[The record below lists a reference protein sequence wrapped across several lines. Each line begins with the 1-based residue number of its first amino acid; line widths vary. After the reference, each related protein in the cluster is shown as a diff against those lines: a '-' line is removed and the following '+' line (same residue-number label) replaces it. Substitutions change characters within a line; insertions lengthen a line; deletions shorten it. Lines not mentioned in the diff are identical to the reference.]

1 MADYYINSDKGKE
14 IANSM
19 KAGEVRDVSDG
30 STWIKNSDGSFTIWK
45 NGQKM
50 NGQVG
55 ASPSA
60 STTPETPVLD
70 AANAES
76 ASRSPLYPSAE
87 SVFGQQ
93 QETQTPKPTASETA
107 KDATKAVTEGLYT
120 IGTEL
125 GMSYVNGLKNAGDTR
140 LMSDGYTLKR
150 EDDGSY
156 SVSKGDSSA
165 KVYIDNDAVRRD
177 TLLNEAIRSASQRGG
192 NAYTVGTE
200 KGLDLLQQA
209 KDTGSSVWAPD
220 NTEWSYDRENGGFY
234 TNLNG
239 VKTPITVD
247 KEAVNR
253 DYARKRSP
261 QKTATENVAP
271 PEQADGEQYVIGSAQ
286 GVYWADTAR
295 PGDKLGGRD
304 NSTWILNGYDDV
316 TVEKDGKTY
325 KAKIDREAAKRDPQW
340 AVLTAPPVEEEEASG
355 KKSKKKSSGTSSGS
369 GSSGSLNTYFS
380 VASTGAKKETTQ
392 AASGSTGGDIASLRK
407 KAASA
412 QKDMADIA
420 RQISANKA
428 RGKSSGDLESKY
440 AEAKSRYDTA
450 RAQIN
455 AASAELTLV
464 KQATAPE
471 IKAAAA
477 SGQNARDSYSVQYT
491 DTPSRAQVRQSYQER
506 QAQAGAQ
513 QPEEEPEATV
523 YTEEPT
529 LLEAAIRAPEKAA
542 YYAQRKAER
551 KEADAKRRESE
562 WNYEIPQQTHEEKTE
577 LTQKIQ
583 SRDENVKIANTRKAM
598 EDLSNQIIAMKA
610 RGQDTSALE
619 AQYKGLAVYLNGL
632 EVARNYKKDSGDE
645 SSLRAQKEAKLSES
659 EFSRSPAMVQLY
671 GTYENYLNSMTAY
684 YAEHKE
690 EWARENRLKRAAE
703 NEKAKSRQDAQAR
716 SITRI
721 ANLGIGGLL
730 EAYYNSEGDEQKAYR
745 EQLAQKGVTGQE
757 LNEWRNTVF
766 NSTGRFLGDLG
777 TGLFDG
783 GMQQWQ
789 SGVEGALAGVENTAN
804 KAAAWALYDLS
815 NPLPD
820 GKLKSGMRKIADQLR
835 ASDSS
840 HEGNTE
846 ILRQQL
852 AGTMQEA
859 TKNHSGVGKWVIEQM
874 PSMGNMLLNSAS
886 AGALG
891 VSSLATLGATAGGS
905 AYTDA
910 RNDGASHEQALAYGL
925 VTGALE
931 AGSEK
936 LFGGNPLYDTDAGI
950 VNKLVAKLTDN
961 PTVIRILDS
970 KGFGLVSEGLEEVI
984 TEITEPWA
992 QALIYAGKEADFATV
1007 ESVGNAFLG
1016 GVFMSAVGNIAA
1028 LPGQLNSR
1036 EAQAE
1041 INEAGQS
1048 VFRQALQ
1055 TNDPNVQNAVHD
1067 VQSKI
1072 ATGAP
1077 LTVEDIGHVIDVM
1090 ADSGYEASTT
1100 QTAQDVAPRTTGDV
1114 DITAAIQATLRGETL
1129 TDPAQAANQTT
1140 QQTTQPTTESGTG
1153 DVITDGETA
1162 QRPLTQDE
1170 LLDYAI
1176 QAANR
1181 GEILTSP
1188 PQRMSEPSG
1197 QNVKTMNQMGTNNA
1211 YASVEE
1217 NAAARSYTHE
1227 RVSNAEQFARA
1238 NGRVLTD
1245 SDGNVSNYA
1254 GQVQELLASERWSNT
1269 DRDVASTLRHEAFQ
1283 RGDMDSF
1290 YRLSDRITETNT
1302 EAGRTLQ
1309 GTQKWLEQAHPEQS
1323 VVAAAKKAFDTNPK
1337 APSGK
1342 MAFIEKTAR
1351 EISGFGDN
1359 VSQWAGALKQIAEER
1374 RMTGVDMLV
1383 RMAEKQGENDPQWLK
1398 SLVYNGLYNV
1408 AGDYE
1413 KPTGAVDTVNKG
1425 LRRLKSYVI
1434 TNQLFRVTTNAAN
1447 VVSNSISNAT
1457 EAAAA
1462 NTGTAHLADA
1472 IMGKFTGLRSHGAFE
1487 NVLGKEALTTG
1498 KNLAQKSFVE
1508 IWLDTS
1514 TEGTDSKFQSSKGRA
1529 VREYKMTGNHLF
1541 STIDAV
1547 LSTALNTTD
1556 AFAAGVSQGAAQA
1569 ALRRNV
1575 QKGYLTAEQALDV
1588 AEQRGSDTTF
1598 HNKTALGTTLQRVQ
1612 AAMNGGLEYGA
1623 GNIVAGN
1630 YLNVPAAVLM
1640 REVSKMPTIGT
1651 VGALIDMAAVCIDGK
1666 TGKNTIGDLQA
1677 KITGEKLTLAQR
1689 QSRAAQQLG
1698 RSLALGTIEV
1708 AGYTALALKGIIRR
1722 IDDDD
1727 KDKAAFEAAGGQQG
1741 LYINWSALWRSVP
1754 GGDSEWQDGDVITNL
1769 GRLEPLTVNMNFG
1782 IDVAEALK
1790 TDAGLRA
1797 EDLKGISISAVQ
1809 DGIADLSMI
1818 QNIQGIINALQY
1830 KGEDQSAFEAV
1841 GQELLASNV
1850 ASLTP
1855 GLIQQAA
1862 KAIDPYYRDLYTG
1875 DTSGQ
1880 QIYDIWANTIPGL
1893 RQQLPE
1899 KLTGFG
1905 TPKEYAGTGTERAVN
1920 AFLNPYA
1927 TTTVRPK
1934 TGMESMLQEAEDV
1947 SVYPNRNPIGS
1958 VSVNGQTVTLT
1969 NKQKRQ
1975 YQTVY
1980 GQTYRDTLQALQD
1993 SIAFRQLDR
2002 RTKDAAMKA
2011 AESYAGVSAKNA
2023 LDIGYK
2029 PPEGYA
2035 ERAEMDSTALAD
2047 ALILEAVKSQKY
2059 LSPETQ
2065 TAKSAVESQYS
2076 SAAYARQSLDL
2087 VESAKE
2093 KAASYFDHAEQAK
2106 YGGELNEAEQELVG
2120 KDSGDIADYFMRKAI
2135 DGYKNAD
2142 GTTGHLSGE
2151 NAVKYNAVAKS
2162 FDTPL
2167 FSAVT
2172 DDLLVQAKKK
2182 AHAFYTEVEKTD
2194 FGGVMSADNRAL
2206 NRKFAKMDNDEIAQY
2221 FLSVAAKEKYKDTNG
2236 NGTNLD
2242 EVATALKS
2250 GDITDSTVFA
2260 FLDSDVVEDYT
2271 RYGKGSS
2278 ITPEILLHA
2287 ARAKKTVKQDTDQD
2301 GVVVNTSQEQF
2312 EDWVNRQSWT
2322 QQQKRGVMK
2331 VFYPNTAEKK
2341 NYLVESLNS
2350 GKMKYTDAKK
2360 ELTPTLQAGW
2370 THQLLP
2376 TLDANAN
2383 DTTKGALMSHYI
2395 EAAAAYDDRPNAAE
2409 RKALNYSYA
2418 WQWFCDYLNTTNMT
2432 REQKYQ
2438 VALIMSGTD
2447 SQKTKDKIWSR
2458 LK

>member
-1 MADYYINSDKGKE
+1 MADYFINSDKGRDL
-14 IANSM
+14 ANSM
-19 KAGEVRDVSDG
+19 GAGEVRDASDG
-30 STWIKNSDGSFTIWK
+30 STWIKNSDGSVTVWK
-45 NGQKM
+45 NGVKM
-50 NGQVG
+50 TGVVG
-55 ASPSA
+55 E
-60 STTPETPVLD
+60 STPAEPVTPEYTPEQPTSIDTPVLD
-70 AANAES
+70 STSQTA
-76 ASRSPLYPSAE
+76 PS
-87 SVFGQQ
+87 VQQ
-93 QETQTPKPTASETA
+93 DTVQTPTLNERIQTAREKA
-107 KDATKAVTEGLYT
+107 KEATSKVTEGLYT

-125 GMSYVNGLKNAGDTR
+125 GKSYADQLQNAGDTK
-140 LMSDGYTLKR
+140 LLSDGYTLR
-150 EDDGSY
+150 RDEDGGY
-156 SVSKGDSSA
+156 SASKNGQSV
-165 KVYIDNDAVRRD
+165 KVRIDEDAVRRD
-177 TLLNEAIRSASQRGG
+177 SLMNEAIRGAFSQ
-192 NAYTVGTE
+192 NSPYTVGTE
-200 KGLDLLQQA
+200 AGLDLLEQA
-209 KDTGSSVWAPD
+209 KSTGSTVWAPD
-220 NTEWSYDRENGGFY
+220 NSEWAYTGNGF
-234 TNLNG
+234 TATKNG
-239 VKTPITVD
+239 QTQAITVD
-247 KEAVNR
+247 KDAI
-253 DYARKRSP
+253 RKAA
-261 QKTATENVAP
+261 QKKA
-271 PEQADGEQYVIGSAQ
+271 QALPDGFDGEYRIGSAD
-286 GVYWADTAR
+286 GVSWVDGNR
-295 PGDKLGGRD
+295 QPGEMLGGRD
-304 NSTWILNGYDDV
+304 DSLWIWEGPDNVVVLKGD
-316 TVEKDGKTY
+316 KTY
-325 KAKIDREAAKRDPQW
+325 KGVIDREAAARDTQQ
-340 AVLTAPPVEEEEASG
+340 AAAPVSAGTGSAGGSYSG
-355 KKSKKKSSGTSSGS
+355 GSGTYVSSVSNAGKSAAKSSTAANS
-369 GSSGSLNTYFS
+369 TD
-380 VASTGAKKETTQ
+380 VATLRKQ
-392 AASGSTGGDIASLRK
+392 AAT
-407 KAASA
+407 A
-412 QKDMADIA
+412 QRDMADIA
-420 RQISANKA
+420 RQISAGKA
-428 RGKSSGDLESKY
+428 RKKDTSALEAKY

-464 KQATAPE
+464 KKATAPE

-477 SGQNARDSYSVQYT
+477 NGQNARDSYSVQYT
-491 DTPSRAQVRQSYQER
+491 DTPSRAEVMRSYQER
-506 QAQAGAQ
+506 K
-513 QPEEEPEATV
+513 EE
-523 YTEEPT
+523 
-529 LLEAAIRAPEKAA
+529 
-542 YYAQRKAER
+542 
-551 KEADAKRRESE
+551 
-562 WNYEIPQQTHEEKTE
+562 
-577 LTQKIQ
+577 
-583 SRDENVKIANTRKAM
+583 
-598 EDLSNQIIAMKA
+598 
-610 RGQDTSALE
+610 
-619 AQYKGLAVYLNGL
+619 
-632 EVARNYKKDSGDE
+632 
-645 SSLRAQKEAKLSES
+645 AQKEA
-659 EFSRSPAMVQLY
+659 
-671 GTYENYLNSMTAY
+671 
-684 YAEHKE
+684 
-690 EWARENRLKRAAE
+690 RENAWKSLPTVADADRFTINEAA
-703 NEKAKSRQDAQAR
+703 DAQTRGAEQQFFASAR
-716 SITRI
+716 RELQQNAWRSLPTVRDSERFSIPSQTDSLMQQAI
-721 ANLGIGGLL
+721 AQRQSAAQPQTDKGIGGKLFTML
-730 EAYYNSEGDEQKAYR
+730 GAG
-745 EQLAQKGVTGQE
+745 LGQ
-757 LNEWRNTVF
+757 F
-766 NSTGRFLGDLG
+766 NASI
-777 TGLFDG
+777 
-783 GMQQWQ
+783 
-789 SGVEGALAGVENTAN
+789 AN
-804 KAAAWALYDLS
+804 FADAAA
-815 NPLPD
+815 
-820 GKLKSGMRKIADQLR
+820 
-835 ASDSS
+835 
-840 HEGNTE
+840 T
-846 ILRQQL
+846 
-852 AGTMQEA
+852 
-859 TKNHSGVGKWVIEQM
+859 
-874 PSMGNMLLNSAS
+874 
-886 AGALG
+886 
-891 VSSLATLGATAGGS
+891 
-905 AYTDA
+905 
-910 RNDGASHEQALAYGL
+910 
-925 VTGALE
+925 
-931 AGSEK
+931 
-936 LFGGNPLYDTDAGI
+936 
-950 VNKLVAKLTDN
+950 
-961 PTVIRILDS
+961 TV
-970 KGFGLVSEGLEEVI
+970 E
-984 TEITEPWA
+984 
-992 QALIYAGKEADFATV
+992 TV
-1007 ESVGNAFLG
+1007 ESYLNGGFTKDGKFVKGDSAFTSSLLQPIHNWAKYTQRTSDSLNERSAANWSDTKAG
-1016 GVFMSAVGNIAA
+1016 SVANTIGTGVIAA
-1028 LPGQLNSR
+1028 LPQAALALLTLGTSSAGTLTQASSGLAGSIETVMRRISSDPSYWLSFMQETGGNFAEAKGAGATDEQAILASTIAGLANAAIEVGGGLENNDWMNDGTLSALSKAKNLIKGAIEEGGEELIQNPISR
-1036 EAQAE
+1036 AMQKLVYDGDREWLSLDNTAQGRDAVFNPYQSAE
-1041 INEAGQS
+1041 E
-1048 VFRQALQ
+1048 F
-1055 TNDPNVQNAVHD
+1055 
-1067 VQSKI
+1067 
-1072 ATGAP
+1072 ATGAAVGGILGAGNFALNRALGSRSQNQARNTQ
-1077 LTVEDIGHVIDVM
+1077 LTQDEMLD
-1090 ADSGYEASTT
+1090 AS
-1100 QTAQDVAPRTTGDV
+1100 
-1114 DITAAIQATLRGETL
+1114 IQAALRGETL
-1129 TDPAQAANQTT
+1129 TDPAQAENQNT
-1140 QQTTQPTTESGTG
+1140 QQTTQPAQERGAEGVITGGESGPRSGVSNQSVRSERSAVDQAVLAALTG
-1153 DVITDGETA
+1153 
-1162 QRPLTQDE
+1162 QD
-1170 LLDYAI
+1170 I
-1176 QAANR
+1176 R
-1181 GEILTSP
+1181 T
-1188 PQRMSEPSG
+1188 
-1197 QNVKTMNQMGTNNA
+1197 VNQMGTNNA
-1211 YASVEE
+1211 YASAEE
-1217 NAAARSYTHE
+1217 NAAARPYTHE

-1238 NGRVLTD
+1238 NGRILTD
-1245 SDGNVSNYA
+1245 ADGNVSNYA
-1254 GQVQELLASERWSNT
+1254 GQVQELLAADHWNNT
-1269 DRDVASTLRHEAFQ
+1269 DRDVAATLRHEAFQ

-1323 VVAAAKKAFDTNPK
+1323 VVAAAKKALDTNPK

-1359 VSQWAGALKQIAEER
+1359 VSQWAGALRQIAEER

-1383 RMAEKQGENDPQWLK
+1383 RIAEKQGANDPRWLK

-1434 TNQLFRVTTNAAN
+1434 TNQLFRITTNAAN

-1529 VREYKMTGNHLF
+1529 VREYKMTGNQLF

-1556 AFAAGVSQGAAQA
+1556 AFATGVSQGAAQT

-1588 AEQRGSDTTF
+1588 AKQRGSDTTF

-1612 AAMNGGLEYGA
+1612 AAMNCGLEYGA

-1698 RSLALGTIEV
+1698 RSLALGTMEV
-1708 AGYTALALKGIIRR
+1708 AGYAALALKGIIRR
-1722 IDDDD
+1722 VDDDD

-1790 TDAGLRA
+1790 TDEGLRA

-1905 TPKEYAGTGTERAVN
+1905 TPKEYAGTGTEQAVN
-1920 AFLNPYA
+1920 ALLNPYA

-1969 NKQKRQ
+1969 NEQKRQ

-1980 GQTYRDTLQALQD
+1980 GQTYRDTLQALQG

-2002 RTKDAAMKA
+2002 QAKDAAMKA
-2011 AESYAGVSAKNA
+2011 AESYAGTAAKTA

-2029 PPEGYA
+2029 PPEDYA
-2035 ERAEMDSTALAD
+2035 ARIGMDGAALAN
-2047 ALILEAVKSQKY
+2047 ALILEAVKAQHY
-2059 LSPETQ
+2059 LSGDTKKQ
-2065 TAKSAVESQYS
+2065 LSGVEGVYGST
-2076 SAAYARQSLDL
+2076 AYARQSLD
-2087 VESAKE
+2087 VVNAAKE
-2093 KAASYFDHAEQAK
+2093 KATAYFEHVEQAK
-2106 YGGELNEAEQELVG
+2106 YGGELTEAEQELVG
-2120 KDSGDIADYFMRKAI
+2120 KDSEYIADYFMRKAI
-2135 DGYKNAD
+2135 DSYKNTD
-2142 GTTGHLSGE
+2142 GTSGHLSGD
-2151 NAVKYNAVAKS
+2151 NAVKYAAVAKKLDGPT
-2162 FDTPL
+2162 FAGVGIFGDILTE
-2167 FSAVT
+2167 
-2172 DDLLVQAKKK
+2172 AKKK
-2182 AHAFYTEVEKTD
+2182 AHSFYTEVEKTG
-2194 FGGVMSADNRAL
+2194 FGGIMSADNRAL
-2206 NRKFAKMDNDEIAQY
+2206 NRKFAKMSDDEIAQH
-2221 FLSVAAKEKYKDTNG
+2221 FLSIAAKESFKDTNG

-2242 EVATALKS
+2242 EAAAALKS
-2250 GDITDSTVFA
+2250 GKINDPVVFA
-2260 FLDSDVVEDYT
+2260 LLDTDTIEDYN

-2278 ITPEILLHA
+2278 ITTEILLQA

-2301 GVVVNTSQEQF
+2301 SVVVNTSQEQF

-2322 QQQKRGVMK
+2322 QQQKQDVMK

-2350 GKMKYTDAKK
+2350 GKRKYTDAKK

-2418 WQWFCDYLNTTNMT
+2418 WQWFCDYLNTTDMT

-2438 VALIMSGTD
+2438 IALILSGTD
-2447 SQKTKDKIWSR
+2447 SQRTKDKIWSR
-2458 LK
+2458 LR

>member
-1 MADYYINSDKGKE
+1 MADYFINSDKGRDL
-14 IANSM
+14 ANSM
-19 KAGEVRDVSDG
+19 GAGEVRDASDG
-30 STWIKNSDGSFTIWK
+30 STWIKNSDGSVTVWK
-45 NGQKM
+45 NGVKM
-50 NGQVG
+50 TGVVG
-55 ASPSA
+55 E
-60 STTPETPVLD
+60 STPAEPVTPEYTPEQPTSIDTPVLD
-70 AANAES
+70 STSQTA
-76 ASRSPLYPSAE
+76 PS
-87 SVFGQQ
+87 VQQ
-93 QETQTPKPTASETA
+93 DTVQTPTLNERIQTAREKA
-107 KDATKAVTEGLYT
+107 KEATSKVTEGLYT

-125 GMSYVNGLKNAGDTR
+125 GKSYADQLQNAGDTK
-140 LMSDGYTLKR
+140 LLSDGYTLR
-150 EDDGSY
+150 RDEDGGY
-156 SVSKGDSSA
+156 SASKNGQSV
-165 KVYIDNDAVRRD
+165 KVRIDEDAVRRD
-177 TLLNEAIRSASQRGG
+177 SLMNEAIRGAFSQ
-192 NAYTVGTE
+192 NSPYTVGTE
-200 KGLDLLQQA
+200 AGLDLLEQA
-209 KDTGSSVWAPD
+209 KSTGSTVWAPD
-220 NTEWSYDRENGGFY
+220 NSEWAYTGNGF
-234 TNLNG
+234 TATKNG
-239 VKTPITVD
+239 QTQAITVD
-247 KEAVNR
+247 KDAI
-253 DYARKRSP
+253 RKAA
-261 QKTATENVAP
+261 QKKA
-271 PEQADGEQYVIGSAQ
+271 QALPDGFDGEYRIGSAD
-286 GVYWADTAR
+286 GVSWVDGNR
-295 PGDKLGGRD
+295 QPGEMLGGRD
-304 NSTWILNGYDDV
+304 DSLWIWEGPDNVVVLKGD
-316 TVEKDGKTY
+316 KTY
-325 KAKIDREAAKRDPQW
+325 KGVIDREAAARDTQQ
-340 AVLTAPPVEEEEASG
+340 AAAPVSAGTGSAGGSYSG
-355 KKSKKKSSGTSSGS
+355 GSGTYVSSVSNAGKSAAKSSTAANS
-369 GSSGSLNTYFS
+369 TD
-380 VASTGAKKETTQ
+380 VATLRKQ
-392 AASGSTGGDIASLRK
+392 AAT
-407 KAASA
+407 A
-412 QKDMADIA
+412 QRDMADIA
-420 RQISANKA
+420 RQISAGKA
-428 RGKSSGDLESKY
+428 RKKDTSALEAKY

-464 KQATAPE
+464 KKATAPE

-477 SGQNARDSYSVQYT
+477 NGQNARDSYSVQYT
-491 DTPSRAQVRQSYQER
+491 DTPSRAEVMRSYQER
-506 QAQAGAQ
+506 K
-513 QPEEEPEATV
+513 EE
-523 YTEEPT
+523 
-529 LLEAAIRAPEKAA
+529 
-542 YYAQRKAER
+542 
-551 KEADAKRRESE
+551 
-562 WNYEIPQQTHEEKTE
+562 
-577 LTQKIQ
+577 
-583 SRDENVKIANTRKAM
+583 
-598 EDLSNQIIAMKA
+598 
-610 RGQDTSALE
+610 
-619 AQYKGLAVYLNGL
+619 
-632 EVARNYKKDSGDE
+632 
-645 SSLRAQKEAKLSES
+645 AQKEA
-659 EFSRSPAMVQLY
+659 
-671 GTYENYLNSMTAY
+671 
-684 YAEHKE
+684 
-690 EWARENRLKRAAE
+690 RENAWKSLPTVADADRFTINEAA
-703 NEKAKSRQDAQAR
+703 DAQTRGAEQQFFASAR
-716 SITRI
+716 RELQQNAWRSLPTVRDSERFSIPSQTDSLMQQAI
-721 ANLGIGGLL
+721 AQRQSAAQPQTDKGIGGKLFTML
-730 EAYYNSEGDEQKAYR
+730 GAG
-745 EQLAQKGVTGQE
+745 LGQ
-757 LNEWRNTVF
+757 F
-766 NSTGRFLGDLG
+766 NASI
-777 TGLFDG
+777 
-783 GMQQWQ
+783 
-789 SGVEGALAGVENTAN
+789 AN
-804 KAAAWALYDLS
+804 FADAAA
-815 NPLPD
+815 
-820 GKLKSGMRKIADQLR
+820 
-835 ASDSS
+835 
-840 HEGNTE
+840 T
-846 ILRQQL
+846 
-852 AGTMQEA
+852 
-859 TKNHSGVGKWVIEQM
+859 
-874 PSMGNMLLNSAS
+874 
-886 AGALG
+886 
-891 VSSLATLGATAGGS
+891 
-905 AYTDA
+905 
-910 RNDGASHEQALAYGL
+910 
-925 VTGALE
+925 
-931 AGSEK
+931 
-936 LFGGNPLYDTDAGI
+936 
-950 VNKLVAKLTDN
+950 
-961 PTVIRILDS
+961 TV
-970 KGFGLVSEGLEEVI
+970 E
-984 TEITEPWA
+984 
-992 QALIYAGKEADFATV
+992 TV
-1007 ESVGNAFLG
+1007 ESYLNGGFTKDGKFVKGDSAFTSSLLQPIHNWAKYTQRTSDSLNERSAANWSDTKAG
-1016 GVFMSAVGNIAA
+1016 SVANTIGTGVIAA
-1028 LPGQLNSR
+1028 LPQAALALLTLGTSSAGTLTQASSGLAGSIETVMRRISSDPSYWLSFMQETGGNFAEAKGAGATDEQAILASTIAGLANAAIEVGGGLENNDWMNDGTLSALSKAKNLIKGAIEEGGEELIQNPISR
-1036 EAQAE
+1036 AMQKLVYDGDREWLSLDNTAQGRDAVFNPYQSAE
-1041 INEAGQS
+1041 E
-1048 VFRQALQ
+1048 F
-1055 TNDPNVQNAVHD
+1055 
-1067 VQSKI
+1067 
-1072 ATGAP
+1072 ATGAAVGGILGAGNFALNRALGSRSQNQARNTQ
-1077 LTVEDIGHVIDVM
+1077 LTQDEMLD
-1090 ADSGYEASTT
+1090 AS
-1100 QTAQDVAPRTTGDV
+1100 
-1114 DITAAIQATLRGETL
+1114 IQAALRGETL
-1129 TDPAQAANQTT
+1129 TDPAQAENQNT
-1140 QQTTQPTTESGTG
+1140 QQTTQPAQERGAEGVITGGESGPRSGVSNQSVRSERSAVDQAVLAALTG
-1153 DVITDGETA
+1153 
-1162 QRPLTQDE
+1162 QD
-1170 LLDYAI
+1170 I
-1176 QAANR
+1176 R
-1181 GEILTSP
+1181 T
-1188 PQRMSEPSG
+1188 
-1197 QNVKTMNQMGTNNA
+1197 VNQMGTNNA
-1211 YASVEE
+1211 YASAEE
-1217 NAAARSYTHE
+1217 NAAARPYTHE

-1238 NGRVLTD
+1238 NGRILTD
-1245 SDGNVSNYA
+1245 ADGNVSNYA
-1254 GQVQELLASERWSNT
+1254 GQVQELLAADHWNNT
-1269 DRDVASTLRHEAFQ
+1269 DRDVAATLRHEAFQ

-1323 VVAAAKKAFDTNPK
+1323 VVAAAKKALDTNPK

-1359 VSQWAGALKQIAEER
+1359 VSQWAGALRQIAEER

-1383 RMAEKQGENDPQWLK
+1383 RIAEKQGANDPRWLK

-1434 TNQLFRVTTNAAN
+1434 TNQLFRITTNAAN

-1529 VREYKMTGNHLF
+1529 VREYKMTGNQLF

-1556 AFAAGVSQGAAQA
+1556 AFATGVSQGAAQT

-1588 AEQRGSDTTF
+1588 AKQRGSDTTF

-1612 AAMNGGLEYGA
+1612 AAMNCGLEYGA

-1698 RSLALGTIEV
+1698 RSLALGTMEV
-1708 AGYTALALKGIIRR
+1708 AGYAALALKGIIRR
-1722 IDDDD
+1722 VDDDD

-1790 TDAGLRA
+1790 TDEGLRA

-1905 TPKEYAGTGTERAVN
+1905 TPKEYAGTGTEQAVN
-1920 AFLNPYA
+1920 ALLNPYA

-1969 NKQKRQ
+1969 NEQKRQ

-1980 GQTYRDTLQALQD
+1980 GQTYRDTLQALQG

-2002 RTKDAAMKA
+2002 QAKDAAMKA
-2011 AESYAGVSAKNA
+2011 AESYAGTAAKTA

-2029 PPEGYA
+2029 PPEDYA
-2035 ERAEMDSTALAD
+2035 ARIGMDGAALAN
-2047 ALILEAVKSQKY
+2047 ALILEAVKAQHY
-2059 LSPETQ
+2059 LSGDTKKQ
-2065 TAKSAVESQYS
+2065 LSGVEGVYGST
-2076 SAAYARQSLDL
+2076 AYARQSLD
-2087 VESAKE
+2087 VVNAAKE
-2093 KAASYFDHAEQAK
+2093 KATAYFEHVEQAK
-2106 YGGELNEAEQELVG
+2106 YGGELTEAEQELVG
-2120 KDSGDIADYFMRKAI
+2120 KDSEYIADYFMRKAI
-2135 DGYKNAD
+2135 DSYKNTD
-2142 GTTGHLSGE
+2142 GTSGHLSGD
-2151 NAVKYNAVAKS
+2151 NAVKYAAVAKKLDGPT
-2162 FDTPL
+2162 FAGVGIFGDILTE
-2167 FSAVT
+2167 
-2172 DDLLVQAKKK
+2172 AKKK
-2182 AHAFYTEVEKTD
+2182 AHSFYTEVEKTG
-2194 FGGVMSADNRAL
+2194 FGGIMSADNRAL
-2206 NRKFAKMDNDEIAQY
+2206 NRKFAKMSDDEIAQH
-2221 FLSVAAKEKYKDTNG
+2221 FLSIAAKESFKDTNG

-2242 EVATALKS
+2242 EAAAALKS
-2250 GDITDSTVFA
+2250 GKINDPVVFA
-2260 FLDSDVVEDYT
+2260 LLDTDTIEDYN

-2278 ITPEILLHA
+2278 ITTEILLQA

-2301 GVVVNTSQEQF
+2301 SVVVNTSQEQF

-2322 QQQKRGVMK
+2322 QQQKQDVMK

-2395 EAAAAYDDRPNAAE
+2395 EAAAAYDVRPNAAE

-2418 WQWFCDYLNTTNMT
+2418 WQWFCDYLNTTDMT

-2438 VALIMSGTD
+2438 IALILSGTD
-2447 SQKTKDKIWSR
+2447 SQRTKDKIWSR
-2458 LK
+2458 LR

>member
-1 MADYYINSDKGKE
+1 MADYFINSDKGRDL
-14 IANSM
+14 ANSM
-19 KAGEVRDVSDG
+19 GAGEVRDASDG
-30 STWIKNSDGSFTIWK
+30 STWIKNSDGSVTVWK
-45 NGQKM
+45 NGVKM
-50 NGQVG
+50 TGVVG
-55 ASPSA
+55 E
-60 STTPETPVLD
+60 STPAEPVTPEYTPEQPTSIDTPVLD
-70 AANAES
+70 STSQTA
-76 ASRSPLYPSAE
+76 PS
-87 SVFGQQ
+87 VQQ
-93 QETQTPKPTASETA
+93 DTVQTPTLNERIQTAREKA
-107 KDATKAVTEGLYT
+107 KEATSKVTEGLYT

-125 GMSYVNGLKNAGDTR
+125 GKSYADQLQNAGDTK
-140 LMSDGYTLKR
+140 LLSDGYTLR
-150 EDDGSY
+150 RDEDGGY
-156 SVSKGDSSA
+156 SASKNGQSV
-165 KVYIDNDAVRRD
+165 KVRIDEDAVRRD
-177 TLLNEAIRSASQRGG
+177 SLMNEAIRGAFSQ
-192 NAYTVGTE
+192 NSPYTVGTE
-200 KGLDLLQQA
+200 AGLDLLEQA
-209 KDTGSSVWAPD
+209 KSTGSTVWAPD
-220 NTEWSYDRENGGFY
+220 NSEWAYTGNGF
-234 TNLNG
+234 TATKNG
-239 VKTPITVD
+239 QTQAITVD
-247 KEAVNR
+247 KDAI
-253 DYARKRSP
+253 RKAA
-261 QKTATENVAP
+261 QKKA
-271 PEQADGEQYVIGSAQ
+271 QALPDGFDGEYRIGSAD
-286 GVYWADTAR
+286 GVSWVDGNR
-295 PGDKLGGRD
+295 QPGEMLGGRD
-304 NSTWILNGYDDV
+304 DSLWIWEGPDNVVVLKGD
-316 TVEKDGKTY
+316 KTY
-325 KAKIDREAAKRDPQW
+325 KGVIDREAAARDTQQ
-340 AVLTAPPVEEEEASG
+340 AAAPVSAGTGSAGGSYSG
-355 KKSKKKSSGTSSGS
+355 GSGTYVSSVSNAGKSAAKSSTAANS
-369 GSSGSLNTYFS
+369 TD
-380 VASTGAKKETTQ
+380 VATLRKQ
-392 AASGSTGGDIASLRK
+392 AAT
-407 KAASA
+407 A
-412 QKDMADIA
+412 QRDMADIA
-420 RQISANKA
+420 RQISAGKA
-428 RGKSSGDLESKY
+428 RKKDTSALEAKY

-464 KQATAPE
+464 KKATAPE

-477 SGQNARDSYSVQYT
+477 NGQNARDSYSVQYT
-491 DTPSRAQVRQSYQER
+491 DTPSRAEVMRSYQER
-506 QAQAGAQ
+506 K
-513 QPEEEPEATV
+513 EE
-523 YTEEPT
+523 
-529 LLEAAIRAPEKAA
+529 
-542 YYAQRKAER
+542 
-551 KEADAKRRESE
+551 
-562 WNYEIPQQTHEEKTE
+562 
-577 LTQKIQ
+577 
-583 SRDENVKIANTRKAM
+583 
-598 EDLSNQIIAMKA
+598 
-610 RGQDTSALE
+610 
-619 AQYKGLAVYLNGL
+619 
-632 EVARNYKKDSGDE
+632 
-645 SSLRAQKEAKLSES
+645 AQKEA
-659 EFSRSPAMVQLY
+659 
-671 GTYENYLNSMTAY
+671 
-684 YAEHKE
+684 
-690 EWARENRLKRAAE
+690 RENAWKSLPTVADADRFTINEAA
-703 NEKAKSRQDAQAR
+703 DAQTRGAEQQFFASAR
-716 SITRI
+716 RELQQNAWRSLPTVRDSERFSIPSQTDSLMQQAI
-721 ANLGIGGLL
+721 AQRQSAAQPQTDKGIGGKLFTML
-730 EAYYNSEGDEQKAYR
+730 GAGF
-745 EQLAQKGVTGQE
+745 GQ
-757 LNEWRNTVF
+757 F
-766 NSTGRFLGDLG
+766 NASI
-777 TGLFDG
+777 
-783 GMQQWQ
+783 
-789 SGVEGALAGVENTAN
+789 AN
-804 KAAAWALYDLS
+804 FADAAA
-815 NPLPD
+815 
-820 GKLKSGMRKIADQLR
+820 
-835 ASDSS
+835 
-840 HEGNTE
+840 T
-846 ILRQQL
+846 
-852 AGTMQEA
+852 
-859 TKNHSGVGKWVIEQM
+859 
-874 PSMGNMLLNSAS
+874 
-886 AGALG
+886 
-891 VSSLATLGATAGGS
+891 
-905 AYTDA
+905 
-910 RNDGASHEQALAYGL
+910 
-925 VTGALE
+925 
-931 AGSEK
+931 
-936 LFGGNPLYDTDAGI
+936 
-950 VNKLVAKLTDN
+950 
-961 PTVIRILDS
+961 TV
-970 KGFGLVSEGLEEVI
+970 E
-984 TEITEPWA
+984 
-992 QALIYAGKEADFATV
+992 TV
-1007 ESVGNAFLG
+1007 ESYLNGGFTKDGKFVKGDSAFTSSLLQPIHNWAKYTQRTSDSLNERSAANWSDTKAG
-1016 GVFMSAVGNIAA
+1016 SVANTIGTGVIAA
-1028 LPGQLNSR
+1028 LPQAALALLTLGTSSAGTLTQASSGLAGSIETVMRRISSDPSYWLSFMQETGGNFAEAKGAGATDEQAILASTIAGLANAAIEVGGGLENNDWMNDGTLSALSKAKNLIKGAIEEGGEELIQNPISR
-1036 EAQAE
+1036 AMQKLVYDGDREWLSLDNTAQGRDAVFNPYQSAE
-1041 INEAGQS
+1041 E
-1048 VFRQALQ
+1048 F
-1055 TNDPNVQNAVHD
+1055 
-1067 VQSKI
+1067 
-1072 ATGAP
+1072 ATGAAVGGILGAGNFALNRALGSRSQNQARNTQ
-1077 LTVEDIGHVIDVM
+1077 LTQDEMLD
-1090 ADSGYEASTT
+1090 AS
-1100 QTAQDVAPRTTGDV
+1100 
-1114 DITAAIQATLRGETL
+1114 IQAALRGETL
-1129 TDPAQAANQTT
+1129 TDPAQAENQNT
-1140 QQTTQPTTESGTG
+1140 QQTTQPAQERGAEGVITGGESGPRSGVSNQSVRSERSAVDQAVLAALTG
-1153 DVITDGETA
+1153 
-1162 QRPLTQDE
+1162 QD
-1170 LLDYAI
+1170 I
-1176 QAANR
+1176 R
-1181 GEILTSP
+1181 T
-1188 PQRMSEPSG
+1188 
-1197 QNVKTMNQMGTNNA
+1197 VNQMGTNNA
-1211 YASVEE
+1211 YASAEE
-1217 NAAARSYTHE
+1217 NAAARPYTHE

-1238 NGRVLTD
+1238 NGRILTD
-1245 SDGNVSNYA
+1245 ADGNVSNYA
-1254 GQVQELLASERWSNT
+1254 GQVQELLAADHWNNT
-1269 DRDVASTLRHEAFQ
+1269 DRDVAATLRHEAFQ

-1323 VVAAAKKAFDTNPK
+1323 VVAAAKKALDTNPK

-1359 VSQWAGALKQIAEER
+1359 VSQWAGALRQIAEER

-1383 RMAEKQGENDPQWLK
+1383 RIAEKQGANDPRWLK

-1434 TNQLFRVTTNAAN
+1434 TNQLFRITTNAAN

-1529 VREYKMTGNHLF
+1529 VREYKMTGNQLF

-1556 AFAAGVSQGAAQA
+1556 AFATGVSQGAAQT

-1588 AEQRGSDTTF
+1588 AKQRGSDTTF

-1612 AAMNGGLEYGA
+1612 AAMNCGLEYGA

-1698 RSLALGTIEV
+1698 RSLALGTMEV
-1708 AGYTALALKGIIRR
+1708 AGYAALALKGIIRR
-1722 IDDDD
+1722 VDDDD

-1790 TDAGLRA
+1790 TDEGLRA

-1905 TPKEYAGTGTERAVN
+1905 TPKEYAGTGTEQAVN
-1920 AFLNPYA
+1920 ALLNPYA

-1969 NKQKRQ
+1969 NEQKRQ

-1980 GQTYRDTLQALQD
+1980 GQTYRDTLQALQG

-2002 RTKDAAMKA
+2002 QAKDAAMKA
-2011 AESYAGVSAKNA
+2011 AESYAGTAAKTA

-2029 PPEGYA
+2029 PPEDYA
-2035 ERAEMDSTALAD
+2035 ARIGMDGAALAN
-2047 ALILEAVKSQKY
+2047 ALILEAVKAQHY
-2059 LSPETQ
+2059 LSGDTKKQ
-2065 TAKSAVESQYS
+2065 LSGVEGVYGST
-2076 SAAYARQSLDL
+2076 AYARQSLD
-2087 VESAKE
+2087 VVNAAKE
-2093 KAASYFDHAEQAK
+2093 KATAYFEHVEQAK
-2106 YGGELNEAEQELVG
+2106 YGGELTEAEQELVG
-2120 KDSGDIADYFMRKAI
+2120 KDSEYIADYFMRKAI
-2135 DGYKNAD
+2135 DSYKNTD
-2142 GTTGHLSGE
+2142 GTSGHLSGD
-2151 NAVKYNAVAKS
+2151 NAVKYAAVAKKLDGPT
-2162 FDTPL
+2162 FAGVGIFGDILTE
-2167 FSAVT
+2167 
-2172 DDLLVQAKKK
+2172 AKKK
-2182 AHAFYTEVEKTD
+2182 AHSFYTEVEKTG
-2194 FGGVMSADNRAL
+2194 FGGIMSADNRAL
-2206 NRKFAKMDNDEIAQY
+2206 NRKFAKMSDDEIAQH
-2221 FLSVAAKEKYKDTNG
+2221 FLSIAAKESFKDTNG

-2242 EVATALKS
+2242 EAAAALKS
-2250 GDITDSTVFA
+2250 GKINDPVVFA
-2260 FLDSDVVEDYT
+2260 LLDTDTIEDYN

-2278 ITPEILLHA
+2278 ITTEILLQA

-2301 GVVVNTSQEQF
+2301 SVVVNTSQEQF

-2322 QQQKRGVMK
+2322 QQQKQDVMK

-2418 WQWFCDYLNTTNMT
+2418 WQWFCDYLNTTDMT

-2438 VALIMSGTD
+2438 IALILSGTD
-2447 SQKTKDKIWSR
+2447 SQRTKDKIWSR
-2458 LK
+2458 LR

>member
-1 MADYYINSDKGKE
+1 MADYFINSDKGRDL
-14 IANSM
+14 ANSM
-19 KAGEVRDVSDG
+19 GAGEVRDASDG
-30 STWIKNSDGSFTIWK
+30 STWIKNSDGSVTVWK
-45 NGQKM
+45 NGVKM
-50 NGQVG
+50 TGVVG
-55 ASPSA
+55 E
-60 STTPETPVLD
+60 STPAEPVTPEYTPEQPTSIDTSVLD
-70 AANAES
+70 STSQTA
-76 ASRSPLYPSAE
+76 PS
-87 SVFGQQ
+87 VQQ
-93 QETQTPKPTASETA
+93 DTVQTPTLNERIQTAREKA
-107 KDATKAVTEGLYT
+107 KEATSKVTEGLYT

-125 GMSYVNGLKNAGDTR
+125 GKSYADQLQNAGDTK
-140 LMSDGYTLKR
+140 LLSDGYTLR
-150 EDDGSY
+150 RDEDGGY
-156 SVSKGDSSA
+156 SASKNGQSV
-165 KVYIDNDAVRRD
+165 KVRIDEDAVRRD
-177 TLLNEAIRSASQRGG
+177 SLMNEAIRGAFSQ
-192 NAYTVGTE
+192 NSPYTVGTE
-200 KGLDLLQQA
+200 AGLDLLEQA
-209 KDTGSSVWAPD
+209 KSTGSTVWAPD
-220 NTEWSYDRENGGFY
+220 NSEWAYTGNGF
-234 TNLNG
+234 TATKNG
-239 VKTPITVD
+239 QTQAITVD
-247 KEAVNR
+247 KDAI
-253 DYARKRSP
+253 RKAA
-261 QKTATENVAP
+261 QKKA
-271 PEQADGEQYVIGSAQ
+271 QALPDGFDGEYRIGSAD
-286 GVYWADTAR
+286 GVSWVDGNR
-295 PGDKLGGRD
+295 QPGEMLGGRD
-304 NSTWILNGYDDV
+304 DSLWIWEGPDNVVVLKGD
-316 TVEKDGKTY
+316 KTY
-325 KAKIDREAAKRDPQW
+325 KGVIDREAAARDTQQ
-340 AVLTAPPVEEEEASG
+340 AAAPVSAGTGSAGGSYSG
-355 KKSKKKSSGTSSGS
+355 GSGTYVSSVSNAGKSAAKSSTAANS
-369 GSSGSLNTYFS
+369 TD
-380 VASTGAKKETTQ
+380 VATLRKQ
-392 AASGSTGGDIASLRK
+392 AAT
-407 KAASA
+407 A
-412 QKDMADIA
+412 QRDMADIA
-420 RQISANKA
+420 RQISAGKA
-428 RGKSSGDLESKY
+428 RKKDTSALEAKY

-464 KQATAPE
+464 KKATAPE

-477 SGQNARDSYSVQYT
+477 NGQNARDSYSVQYT
-491 DTPSRAQVRQSYQER
+491 DTPSRAEVMRSYQER
-506 QAQAGAQ
+506 K
-513 QPEEEPEATV
+513 EE
-523 YTEEPT
+523 
-529 LLEAAIRAPEKAA
+529 
-542 YYAQRKAER
+542 
-551 KEADAKRRESE
+551 
-562 WNYEIPQQTHEEKTE
+562 
-577 LTQKIQ
+577 
-583 SRDENVKIANTRKAM
+583 
-598 EDLSNQIIAMKA
+598 
-610 RGQDTSALE
+610 
-619 AQYKGLAVYLNGL
+619 
-632 EVARNYKKDSGDE
+632 
-645 SSLRAQKEAKLSES
+645 AQKEA
-659 EFSRSPAMVQLY
+659 
-671 GTYENYLNSMTAY
+671 
-684 YAEHKE
+684 
-690 EWARENRLKRAAE
+690 RENAWKSLPTVADADRFTINEAA
-703 NEKAKSRQDAQAR
+703 DAQTRGAEQQFFASAR
-716 SITRI
+716 RELQQNAWRSLPTVRDSERFSIPSQTDSLMQQAI
-721 ANLGIGGLL
+721 AQRQSAAQPQTDKGIGGKLFTML
-730 EAYYNSEGDEQKAYR
+730 GAG
-745 EQLAQKGVTGQE
+745 LGQ
-757 LNEWRNTVF
+757 F
-766 NSTGRFLGDLG
+766 NASI
-777 TGLFDG
+777 
-783 GMQQWQ
+783 
-789 SGVEGALAGVENTAN
+789 AN
-804 KAAAWALYDLS
+804 FADAAA
-815 NPLPD
+815 
-820 GKLKSGMRKIADQLR
+820 
-835 ASDSS
+835 
-840 HEGNTE
+840 T
-846 ILRQQL
+846 
-852 AGTMQEA
+852 
-859 TKNHSGVGKWVIEQM
+859 
-874 PSMGNMLLNSAS
+874 
-886 AGALG
+886 
-891 VSSLATLGATAGGS
+891 
-905 AYTDA
+905 
-910 RNDGASHEQALAYGL
+910 
-925 VTGALE
+925 
-931 AGSEK
+931 
-936 LFGGNPLYDTDAGI
+936 
-950 VNKLVAKLTDN
+950 
-961 PTVIRILDS
+961 TV
-970 KGFGLVSEGLEEVI
+970 E
-984 TEITEPWA
+984 
-992 QALIYAGKEADFATV
+992 TV
-1007 ESVGNAFLG
+1007 ESYLNGGFTKDGKFVKGDSAFTSSLLQPIHNWAKYTQRTSDSLNERSAANWSDTKAG
-1016 GVFMSAVGNIAA
+1016 SVANTIGTGVIAA
-1028 LPGQLNSR
+1028 LPQAALALLTLGTSSAGTLTQASSGLAGSIETVMRRISSDPSYWLSFMQETGGNFAEAKGAGATDEQAILASTIAGLANAAIEVGGGLENNDWMNDGTLSALSKAKNLIKGAIEEGGEELIQNPISR
-1036 EAQAE
+1036 AMQKLVYDGDREWLSLDNTAQGRDAVFNPYQSAE
-1041 INEAGQS
+1041 E
-1048 VFRQALQ
+1048 F
-1055 TNDPNVQNAVHD
+1055 
-1067 VQSKI
+1067 
-1072 ATGAP
+1072 ATGAAVGGILGAGNFALNRALGSRSQNQARNTQ
-1077 LTVEDIGHVIDVM
+1077 LTQDEMLD
-1090 ADSGYEASTT
+1090 AS
-1100 QTAQDVAPRTTGDV
+1100 
-1114 DITAAIQATLRGETL
+1114 IQAALRGETL
-1129 TDPAQAANQTT
+1129 TDPAQAENQNT
-1140 QQTTQPTTESGTG
+1140 QQTTQPAQERGAEGVITGGESGPRSGVSNQSVRSERSAVDQAVLAALTG
-1153 DVITDGETA
+1153 
-1162 QRPLTQDE
+1162 QD
-1170 LLDYAI
+1170 I
-1176 QAANR
+1176 R
-1181 GEILTSP
+1181 T
-1188 PQRMSEPSG
+1188 
-1197 QNVKTMNQMGTNNA
+1197 VNQMGTNNA
-1211 YASVEE
+1211 YASAEE
-1217 NAAARSYTHE
+1217 NAAARPYTHE

-1238 NGRVLTD
+1238 NGRILTD
-1245 SDGNVSNYA
+1245 ADGNVSNYA
-1254 GQVQELLASERWSNT
+1254 GQVQELLAADHWNNT
-1269 DRDVASTLRHEAFQ
+1269 DRDVAATLRHEAFQ

-1323 VVAAAKKAFDTNPK
+1323 VVAAAKKALDTNPK

-1359 VSQWAGALKQIAEER
+1359 VSQWAGALRQIAEER

-1383 RMAEKQGENDPQWLK
+1383 RIAEKQGANDPRWLK

-1434 TNQLFRVTTNAAN
+1434 TNQLFRITTNAAN

-1529 VREYKMTGNHLF
+1529 VREYKMTGNQLF

-1556 AFAAGVSQGAAQA
+1556 AFATGVSQGAAQT

-1588 AEQRGSDTTF
+1588 AKQRGSDTTF

-1612 AAMNGGLEYGA
+1612 AAMNCGLEYGA

-1698 RSLALGTIEV
+1698 RSLALGTMEV
-1708 AGYTALALKGIIRR
+1708 AGYAALALKGIIRR
-1722 IDDDD
+1722 VDDDD

-1790 TDAGLRA
+1790 TDEGLRA

-1905 TPKEYAGTGTERAVN
+1905 TPKEYAGTGTEQAVN
-1920 AFLNPYA
+1920 ALLNPYA

-1969 NKQKRQ
+1969 NEQKRQ

-1980 GQTYRDTLQALQD
+1980 GQTYRDTLQALQG

-2002 RTKDAAMKA
+2002 QAKDAAMKA
-2011 AESYAGVSAKNA
+2011 AESYAGTAAKTA

-2029 PPEGYA
+2029 PPEDYA
-2035 ERAEMDSTALAD
+2035 ARIGMDGAALAN
-2047 ALILEAVKSQKY
+2047 ALILEAVKAQHY
-2059 LSPETQ
+2059 LSGDTKKQ
-2065 TAKSAVESQYS
+2065 LSGVEGVYGST
-2076 SAAYARQSLDL
+2076 AYARQSLD
-2087 VESAKE
+2087 VVNAAKE
-2093 KAASYFDHAEQAK
+2093 KATAYFEHVEQAK
-2106 YGGELNEAEQELVG
+2106 YGGELTEAEQELVG
-2120 KDSGDIADYFMRKAI
+2120 KDSEYIADYFMRKAI
-2135 DGYKNAD
+2135 DSYKNTD
-2142 GTTGHLSGE
+2142 GTSGHLSGD
-2151 NAVKYNAVAKS
+2151 NAVKYAAVAKKLDGPT
-2162 FDTPL
+2162 FAGVGIFGDILTE
-2167 FSAVT
+2167 
-2172 DDLLVQAKKK
+2172 AKKK
-2182 AHAFYTEVEKTD
+2182 AHSFYTEVEKTG
-2194 FGGVMSADNRAL
+2194 FGGIMSADNRAL
-2206 NRKFAKMDNDEIAQY
+2206 NRKFAKMSDDEIAQH
-2221 FLSVAAKEKYKDTNG
+2221 FLSIAAKESFKDTNG

-2242 EVATALKS
+2242 EAAAALKS
-2250 GDITDSTVFA
+2250 GKINDPVVFA
-2260 FLDSDVVEDYT
+2260 LLDTDTIEDYN

-2278 ITPEILLHA
+2278 ITTEILLQA

-2301 GVVVNTSQEQF
+2301 SVVVNTSQEQF

-2322 QQQKRGVMK
+2322 QQQKQDVMK

-2418 WQWFCDYLNTTNMT
+2418 WQWFCDYLNTTDMT

-2438 VALIMSGTD
+2438 IALILSGTD
-2447 SQKTKDKIWSR
+2447 SQRTKDKIWSR
-2458 LK
+2458 LR

>member
-1 MADYYINSDKGKE
+1 MADYFINSDKGKE
-14 IANSM
+14 LANRLQ
-19 KAGEVRDVSDG
+19 AGDMAEASDG
-30 STWIKNSDGSFTIWK
+30 SLWKKEADGSITVTK
-45 NGQKM
+45 NGQTM
-50 NGQVG
+50 TGRVG
-55 ASPSA
+55 ESSP
-60 STTPETPVLD
+60 TEPVTPEYTPEQPASIDTPVLNSTD
-70 AANAES
+70 KTAPAM
-76 ASRSPLYPSAE
+76 
-87 SVFGQQ
+87 Q
-93 QETQTPKPTASETA
+93 QETVQTPTLNERIQTAREKA
-107 KDATKAVTEGLYT
+107 KEATSKVTEGLYT

-125 GMSYVNGLKNAGDTR
+125 GKSYADQLQNVGDTK
-140 LMSDGYTLKR
+140 LLSDGYTLR
-150 EDDGSY
+150 RDEDGGY
-156 SVSKGDSSA
+156 SASKNGQSV
-165 KVYIDNDAVRRD
+165 KVRIDEDAVRRD
-177 TLLNEAIRSASQRGG
+177 LLMNEAIRGAFEQSSP
-192 NAYTVGTE
+192 YTVGTE
-200 KGLDLLQQA
+200 AGLDLLEQA
-209 KDTGSSVWAPD
+209 KSTGSTVWAPD
-220 NTEWSYDRENGGFY
+220 NSEWAYTGNGF
-234 TNLNG
+234 TATKNG
-239 VKTPITVD
+239 QTQAITVD
-247 KEAVNR
+247 KDAI
-253 DYARKRSP
+253 RKAA
-261 QKTATENVAP
+261 QKKAQETG
-271 PEQADGEQYVIGSAQ
+271 QALPDGFDGEYRIGSAE
-286 GVYWADTAR
+286 GVSWADGNHQ
-295 PGDKLGGRD
+295 PGDMLGGRD
-304 NSTWILNGYDDV
+304 DSLWIWEGPDNVVVLKGD
-316 TVEKDGKTY
+316 KTY
-325 KAKIDREAAKRDPQW
+325 KGVIDREAAARDTQQ
-340 AVLTAPPVEEEEASG
+340 AAAPA
-355 KKSKKKSSGTSSGS
+355 SSGTGSVGGSYSGGS
-369 GSSGSLNTYFS
+369 GTYASSTSGTKKSAS
-380 VASTGAKKETTQ
+380 KSAPASTGP
-392 AASGSTGGDIASLRK
+392 DIATLRK
-407 KAASA
+407 QAASA

-477 SGQNARDSYSVQYT
+477 SGQNVRDSYSVQYT
-491 DTPSRAQVRQSYQER
+491 DTPSRAEVMRSYQER
-506 QAQAGAQ
+506 K
-513 QPEEEPEATV
+513 EE
-523 YTEEPT
+523 
-529 LLEAAIRAPEKAA
+529 
-542 YYAQRKAER
+542 
-551 KEADAKRRESE
+551 
-562 WNYEIPQQTHEEKTE
+562 
-577 LTQKIQ
+577 
-583 SRDENVKIANTRKAM
+583 
-598 EDLSNQIIAMKA
+598 
-610 RGQDTSALE
+610 
-619 AQYKGLAVYLNGL
+619 
-632 EVARNYKKDSGDE
+632 
-645 SSLRAQKEAKLSES
+645 AQKEA
-659 EFSRSPAMVQLY
+659 
-671 GTYENYLNSMTAY
+671 
-684 YAEHKE
+684 
-690 EWARENRLKRAAE
+690 RENAWKSLPTVADADRFTINEAA
-703 NEKAKSRQDAQAR
+703 DAQTRGAEQQFFASAR
-716 SITRI
+716 RELQQNAWRSLPTVRDSERFSIPSQTDSLMQQAI
-721 ANLGIGGLL
+721 AQRQSAAQPQTDKGIGGKLFTML
-730 EAYYNSEGDEQKAYR
+730 GAG
-745 EQLAQKGVTGQE
+745 LGQ
-757 LNEWRNTVF
+757 F
-766 NSTGRFLGDLG
+766 NASI
-777 TGLFDG
+777 
-783 GMQQWQ
+783 
-789 SGVEGALAGVENTAN
+789 AN
-804 KAAAWALYDLS
+804 FADAAA
-815 NPLPD
+815 
-820 GKLKSGMRKIADQLR
+820 
-835 ASDSS
+835 
-840 HEGNTE
+840 T
-846 ILRQQL
+846 
-852 AGTMQEA
+852 
-859 TKNHSGVGKWVIEQM
+859 
-874 PSMGNMLLNSAS
+874 
-886 AGALG
+886 
-891 VSSLATLGATAGGS
+891 
-905 AYTDA
+905 
-910 RNDGASHEQALAYGL
+910 
-925 VTGALE
+925 
-931 AGSEK
+931 
-936 LFGGNPLYDTDAGI
+936 
-950 VNKLVAKLTDN
+950 
-961 PTVIRILDS
+961 TV
-970 KGFGLVSEGLEEVI
+970 E
-984 TEITEPWA
+984 
-992 QALIYAGKEADFATV
+992 TV
-1007 ESVGNAFLG
+1007 ESYLNGGFTKDGKFVKGDSAFTSSLLQPIHNWAKYTQRTSDSLNERSAANWSDTKAG
-1016 GVFMSAVGNIAA
+1016 SVANTIGTGVIAA
-1028 LPGQLNSR
+1028 LPQAALALLTLGTSSAGTLTQASSGLAGSIETVMRRISSDPSYWLSFMQETGGNFAEAKGAGATDEQAILASTIAGLANAAIEVGGGLENNDWMNDGTLSALSKAKNLIKGAIEEGGEELIQNPISR
-1036 EAQAE
+1036 AMQKLVYDGDREWLSLDNTAQGRDAVFNPYQSAE
-1041 INEAGQS
+1041 E
-1048 VFRQALQ
+1048 F
-1055 TNDPNVQNAVHD
+1055 
-1067 VQSKI
+1067 
-1072 ATGAP
+1072 ATGAAVGGILGAGNFALNRALGSRSQNQARNTQ
-1077 LTVEDIGHVIDVM
+1077 LTQDEMLD
-1090 ADSGYEASTT
+1090 AS
-1100 QTAQDVAPRTTGDV
+1100 
-1114 DITAAIQATLRGETL
+1114 IQAALRGETL
-1129 TDPAQAANQTT
+1129 TDPAQAENQNT
-1140 QQTTQPTTESGTG
+1140 QQTTQPAQERGAEGVITGGESGPRSGVSNQSVRSERSAVDQAVLAALTG
-1153 DVITDGETA
+1153 
-1162 QRPLTQDE
+1162 QD
-1170 LLDYAI
+1170 I
-1176 QAANR
+1176 R
-1181 GEILTSP
+1181 T
-1188 PQRMSEPSG
+1188 
-1197 QNVKTMNQMGTNNA
+1197 VNQMGTNNA
-1211 YASVEE
+1211 YASAEE
-1217 NAAARSYTHE
+1217 NAAARPYTHE

-1238 NGRVLTD
+1238 NGRILTD
-1245 SDGNVSNYA
+1245 ADGNVSNYA
-1254 GQVQELLASERWSNT
+1254 GQVQELLAADHWNNT
-1269 DRDVASTLRHEAFQ
+1269 DRDVAATLRHEAFQ

-1323 VVAAAKKAFDTNPK
+1323 VVAAAKKALDTNPK

-1359 VSQWAGALKQIAEER
+1359 VSQWAGALRQIAEER

-1383 RMAEKQGENDPQWLK
+1383 RIAEKQGANDPRWLK

-1434 TNQLFRVTTNAAN
+1434 TNQLFRITTNAAN

-1529 VREYKMTGNHLF
+1529 VREYKMTGNQLF

-1556 AFAAGVSQGAAQA
+1556 AFATGVSQGAAQT

-1588 AEQRGSDTTF
+1588 AKQRGSDTTF

-1612 AAMNGGLEYGA
+1612 AAMNCGLEYGA

-1698 RSLALGTIEV
+1698 RSLALGTMEV
-1708 AGYTALALKGIIRR
+1708 AGYAALALKGIIRR
-1722 IDDDD
+1722 VDDDD

-1790 TDAGLRA
+1790 TDEGLRA

-1905 TPKEYAGTGTERAVN
+1905 TPKEYAGTGTEQAVN
-1920 AFLNPYA
+1920 ALLNPYA

-1969 NKQKRQ
+1969 NEQKRQ

-1980 GQTYRDTLQALQD
+1980 GQTYRDTLQALQG

-2002 RTKDAAMKA
+2002 QAKDAAMKA
-2011 AESYAGVSAKNA
+2011 AESYAGTAAKTA

-2029 PPEGYA
+2029 PPEDYA
-2035 ERAEMDSTALAD
+2035 ARIGMDGAALAN
-2047 ALILEAVKSQKY
+2047 ALILEAVKAQHY
-2059 LSPETQ
+2059 LSGDTKKQ
-2065 TAKSAVESQYS
+2065 LSGVEGVYGST
-2076 SAAYARQSLDL
+2076 AYARQSLD
-2087 VESAKE
+2087 VVNAAKE
-2093 KAASYFDHAEQAK
+2093 KATAYFEHVEQAK
-2106 YGGELNEAEQELVG
+2106 YGGELTEAEQELVG
-2120 KDSGDIADYFMRKAI
+2120 KDSEYIADYFMRKAI
-2135 DGYKNAD
+2135 DSYKNTD
-2142 GTTGHLSGE
+2142 GTSGHLSGD
-2151 NAVKYNAVAKS
+2151 NAVKYAAVAKKLDGPT
-2162 FDTPL
+2162 FAGVGIFGDILTE
-2167 FSAVT
+2167 
-2172 DDLLVQAKKK
+2172 AKKK
-2182 AHAFYTEVEKTD
+2182 AHSFYTEVEKTG
-2194 FGGVMSADNRAL
+2194 FGGIMSADNRAL
-2206 NRKFAKMDNDEIAQY
+2206 NRKFAKMSDDEIAQH
-2221 FLSVAAKEKYKDTNG
+2221 FLSIAAKESFKDTNG

-2242 EVATALKS
+2242 EAAAALKS
-2250 GDITDSTVFA
+2250 GKINDPVVFA
-2260 FLDSDVVEDYT
+2260 LLDTDTIEDYN

-2278 ITPEILLHA
+2278 ITTEILLQA

-2301 GVVVNTSQEQF
+2301 SVVVNTSQEQF

-2322 QQQKRGVMK
+2322 QQQKQDVMK

-2418 WQWFCDYLNTTNMT
+2418 WQWFCDYLNTTDMT

-2438 VALIMSGTD
+2438 IALILSGTD
-2447 SQKTKDKIWSR
+2447 SQRTKDKIWSR
-2458 LK
+2458 LR

>member
-1 MADYYINSDKGKE
+1 MADYFINSDKGRDL
-14 IANSM
+14 ANSM
-19 KAGEVRDVSDG
+19 GAGEVRDASDG
-30 STWIKNSDGSFTIWK
+30 STWIKNSDGSVTVWK
-45 NGQKM
+45 NGVKM
-50 NGQVG
+50 TGVVG
-55 ASPSA
+55 E
-60 STTPETPVLD
+60 STPAEPVTPEYTPEQPTSIDTPVLD
-70 AANAES
+70 STSQTA
-76 ASRSPLYPSAE
+76 PS
-87 SVFGQQ
+87 VQQ
-93 QETQTPKPTASETA
+93 DTVQTPTLNERIQTAREKA
-107 KDATKAVTEGLYT
+107 KEATSKVTEGLYT

-125 GMSYVNGLKNAGDTR
+125 GKSYADQLQNAGDTK
-140 LMSDGYTLKR
+140 LLSDGYTLR
-150 EDDGSY
+150 RDEDGGY
-156 SVSKGDSSA
+156 SASKNGQSV
-165 KVYIDNDAVRRD
+165 KVRIDEDAVRRD
-177 TLLNEAIRSASQRGG
+177 SLMNEAIRGAFSQ
-192 NAYTVGTE
+192 NSPYTVGTE
-200 KGLDLLQQA
+200 AGLDLLEQA
-209 KDTGSSVWAPD
+209 KSTGSTVWAPD
-220 NTEWSYDRENGGFY
+220 NSEWAYTGNGF
-234 TNLNG
+234 TATKNG
-239 VKTPITVD
+239 QTQAITVD
-247 KEAVNR
+247 KDAI
-253 DYARKRSP
+253 RKAA
-261 QKTATENVAP
+261 QKKA
-271 PEQADGEQYVIGSAQ
+271 QALPDGFDGEYRIGSAD
-286 GVYWADTAR
+286 GVSWVDGNR
-295 PGDKLGGRD
+295 QPGEMLGGRD
-304 NSTWILNGYDDV
+304 DSLWIWEGPDNVVVLKGD
-316 TVEKDGKTY
+316 KTY
-325 KAKIDREAAKRDPQW
+325 KGVIDREAAARDTQQ
-340 AVLTAPPVEEEEASG
+340 AAAPVSAGTGSAGGSYSG
-355 KKSKKKSSGTSSGS
+355 GSGTYVSSVSNAGKSAAKSSTAANS
-369 GSSGSLNTYFS
+369 TD
-380 VASTGAKKETTQ
+380 VATLRKQ
-392 AASGSTGGDIASLRK
+392 AAT
-407 KAASA
+407 A
-412 QKDMADIA
+412 QRDMADIA
-420 RQISANKA
+420 RQISAGKA
-428 RGKSSGDLESKY
+428 RKKDTSALEAKY

-464 KQATAPE
+464 KKATAPE

-477 SGQNARDSYSVQYT
+477 NGQNARDSYSVQYT
-491 DTPSRAQVRQSYQER
+491 DTPSRAEVMRSYQER
-506 QAQAGAQ
+506 K
-513 QPEEEPEATV
+513 EE
-523 YTEEPT
+523 
-529 LLEAAIRAPEKAA
+529 
-542 YYAQRKAER
+542 
-551 KEADAKRRESE
+551 
-562 WNYEIPQQTHEEKTE
+562 
-577 LTQKIQ
+577 
-583 SRDENVKIANTRKAM
+583 
-598 EDLSNQIIAMKA
+598 
-610 RGQDTSALE
+610 
-619 AQYKGLAVYLNGL
+619 
-632 EVARNYKKDSGDE
+632 
-645 SSLRAQKEAKLSES
+645 AQKEA
-659 EFSRSPAMVQLY
+659 
-671 GTYENYLNSMTAY
+671 
-684 YAEHKE
+684 
-690 EWARENRLKRAAE
+690 RENAWKSLPTVADADRFTINEAA
-703 NEKAKSRQDAQAR
+703 DAQTRGAEQQFFASAR
-716 SITRI
+716 RELQQNAWRSLPTVRDSERFSIPSQTDSLMQQAI
-721 ANLGIGGLL
+721 AQRQSAAQPQTDKGIGGKLFTML
-730 EAYYNSEGDEQKAYR
+730 GAG
-745 EQLAQKGVTGQE
+745 LGQ
-757 LNEWRNTVF
+757 F
-766 NSTGRFLGDLG
+766 NASI
-777 TGLFDG
+777 
-783 GMQQWQ
+783 
-789 SGVEGALAGVENTAN
+789 AN
-804 KAAAWALYDLS
+804 FADAAA
-815 NPLPD
+815 
-820 GKLKSGMRKIADQLR
+820 
-835 ASDSS
+835 
-840 HEGNTE
+840 T
-846 ILRQQL
+846 
-852 AGTMQEA
+852 
-859 TKNHSGVGKWVIEQM
+859 
-874 PSMGNMLLNSAS
+874 
-886 AGALG
+886 
-891 VSSLATLGATAGGS
+891 
-905 AYTDA
+905 
-910 RNDGASHEQALAYGL
+910 
-925 VTGALE
+925 
-931 AGSEK
+931 
-936 LFGGNPLYDTDAGI
+936 
-950 VNKLVAKLTDN
+950 
-961 PTVIRILDS
+961 TV
-970 KGFGLVSEGLEEVI
+970 E
-984 TEITEPWA
+984 
-992 QALIYAGKEADFATV
+992 TV
-1007 ESVGNAFLG
+1007 ESYLNGGFTKDGKFVKGDSAFTSSLLQPIHNWAKYTQRTSDSLNERSAANWSDTKAG
-1016 GVFMSAVGNIAA
+1016 SVANTIGTGVIAA
-1028 LPGQLNSR
+1028 LPQAALALLTLGTSSAGTLTQASSGLAGSIETVMRRISSDPSYWLSFMQETGGNFAEAKGAGATDEQAILASTIAGLANAAIEVGGGLENNDWMNDGTLSALSKAKNLIKGAIEEGGEELIQNPISR
-1036 EAQAE
+1036 AMQKLVYDGDREWLSLDNTAQGRDAVFNPYQSAE
-1041 INEAGQS
+1041 E
-1048 VFRQALQ
+1048 F
-1055 TNDPNVQNAVHD
+1055 
-1067 VQSKI
+1067 
-1072 ATGAP
+1072 ATGAAVGGILGAGNFALNRALGSRSQNQARNTQ
-1077 LTVEDIGHVIDVM
+1077 LTQDEMLD
-1090 ADSGYEASTT
+1090 AS
-1100 QTAQDVAPRTTGDV
+1100 
-1114 DITAAIQATLRGETL
+1114 IQAALRGETL
-1129 TDPAQAANQTT
+1129 TDPAQAENQNT
-1140 QQTTQPTTESGTG
+1140 QQTTQPAQERGAEGVITGGESGPRSGVSNQSVRSERSAVDQAVLAALTG
-1153 DVITDGETA
+1153 
-1162 QRPLTQDE
+1162 QD
-1170 LLDYAI
+1170 I
-1176 QAANR
+1176 R
-1181 GEILTSP
+1181 T
-1188 PQRMSEPSG
+1188 
-1197 QNVKTMNQMGTNNA
+1197 VNQMGTNNA
-1211 YASVEE
+1211 YASAEE
-1217 NAAARSYTHE
+1217 NAAARPYTHE

-1238 NGRVLTD
+1238 NGRILTD
-1245 SDGNVSNYA
+1245 ADGNVSNYA
-1254 GQVQELLASERWSNT
+1254 GQVQELLAADHWNNT
-1269 DRDVASTLRHEAFQ
+1269 DRDVAATLRHEAFQ

-1323 VVAAAKKAFDTNPK
+1323 VVAAAKKALDTNPK

-1359 VSQWAGALKQIAEER
+1359 VSQWAGALRQIAEER

-1383 RMAEKQGENDPQWLK
+1383 RIAEKQGANDPRWLK

-1434 TNQLFRVTTNAAN
+1434 TNQLFRITTNAAN

-1529 VREYKMTGNHLF
+1529 VREYKMTGNQLF

-1556 AFAAGVSQGAAQA
+1556 AFATGVSQGAAQT

-1588 AEQRGSDTTF
+1588 AKQRGSDTTF

-1612 AAMNGGLEYGA
+1612 AAMNCGLEYGA

-1640 REVSKMPTIGT
+1640 RELSKMPTIGT

-1698 RSLALGTIEV
+1698 RSLALGTMEV
-1708 AGYTALALKGIIRR
+1708 AGYAALALKGIIRR
-1722 IDDDD
+1722 VDDDD

-1790 TDAGLRA
+1790 TDEGLRA

-1905 TPKEYAGTGTERAVN
+1905 TPKEYAGTGTEQAVN
-1920 AFLNPYA
+1920 ALLNPYA

-1969 NKQKRQ
+1969 NEQKRQ

-1980 GQTYRDTLQALQD
+1980 GQTYRDTLQALQG

-2002 RTKDAAMKA
+2002 QAKDAAMKA
-2011 AESYAGVSAKNA
+2011 AESYAGTAAKTA

-2029 PPEGYA
+2029 PPEDYA
-2035 ERAEMDSTALAD
+2035 ARIGMDGAALAN
-2047 ALILEAVKSQKY
+2047 ALILEAVKAQHY
-2059 LSPETQ
+2059 LSGDTKKQ
-2065 TAKSAVESQYS
+2065 LSGVEGVYGST
-2076 SAAYARQSLDL
+2076 AYARQSLD
-2087 VESAKE
+2087 VVNAAKE
-2093 KAASYFDHAEQAK
+2093 KATAYFEHVEQAK
-2106 YGGELNEAEQELVG
+2106 YGGELTEAEQELVG
-2120 KDSGDIADYFMRKAI
+2120 KDSEYIADYFMRKAI
-2135 DGYKNAD
+2135 DSYKNTD
-2142 GTTGHLSGE
+2142 GTSGHLSGD
-2151 NAVKYNAVAKS
+2151 NAVKYAAVAKKLDGPT
-2162 FDTPL
+2162 FAGVGIFGDILTE
-2167 FSAVT
+2167 
-2172 DDLLVQAKKK
+2172 AKKK
-2182 AHAFYTEVEKTD
+2182 AHSFYTEVEKTG
-2194 FGGVMSADNRAL
+2194 FGGIMSADNRAL
-2206 NRKFAKMDNDEIAQY
+2206 NRKFAKMSDDEIAQH
-2221 FLSVAAKEKYKDTNG
+2221 FLSIAAKESFKDTNG

-2242 EVATALKS
+2242 EAAAALKS
-2250 GDITDSTVFA
+2250 GKINDPVVFA
-2260 FLDSDVVEDYT
+2260 LLDTDTIEDYN

-2278 ITPEILLHA
+2278 ITTEILLQA

-2301 GVVVNTSQEQF
+2301 SVVVNTSQEQF

-2322 QQQKRGVMK
+2322 QQQKQDVMK

-2418 WQWFCDYLNTTNMT
+2418 WQWFCDYLNTTDMT

-2438 VALIMSGTD
+2438 IALILSGTD
-2447 SQKTKDKIWSR
+2447 SQRTKDKIWSR
-2458 LK
+2458 LR

>member
-1 MADYYINSDKGKE
+1 MADYFINSDKGRDL
-14 IANSM
+14 ANSM
-19 KAGEVRDVSDG
+19 GAGEVRDASDG
-30 STWIKNSDGSFTIWK
+30 STWIKNSDGSVTVWK
-45 NGQKM
+45 NGVKM
-50 NGQVG
+50 TGVVG
-55 ASPSA
+55 E
-60 STTPETPVLD
+60 STPAEPVTPEYTPEQPTSIDTPVLD
-70 AANAES
+70 STSQTA
-76 ASRSPLYPSAE
+76 PS
-87 SVFGQQ
+87 VQQ
-93 QETQTPKPTASETA
+93 DTVQTPTLNERIQTAREKA
-107 KDATKAVTEGLYT
+107 KEATSKVTEGLYT

-125 GMSYVNGLKNAGDTR
+125 GKSYADQLQNAGDTK
-140 LMSDGYTLKR
+140 LLSDGYTLR
-150 EDDGSY
+150 RDEDGGY
-156 SVSKGDSSA
+156 SASKNGQSV
-165 KVYIDNDAVRRD
+165 KVRIDEDAVRRD
-177 TLLNEAIRSASQRGG
+177 SLMNEAIRGAFSQ
-192 NAYTVGTE
+192 NSPYTVGTE
-200 KGLDLLQQA
+200 AGLDLLEQA
-209 KDTGSSVWAPD
+209 KSTGSTVWAPD
-220 NTEWSYDRENGGFY
+220 NSEWAYTGNGF
-234 TNLNG
+234 TATKNG
-239 VKTPITVD
+239 QTQAITVD
-247 KEAVNR
+247 KDAI
-253 DYARKRSP
+253 RKAA
-261 QKTATENVAP
+261 QKKA
-271 PEQADGEQYVIGSAQ
+271 QALPDGFDGEYRIGSAD
-286 GVYWADTAR
+286 GVSWVDGNR
-295 PGDKLGGRD
+295 QPGEMLGGRD
-304 NSTWILNGYDDV
+304 DSLWIWEGPDNVVVLKGD
-316 TVEKDGKTY
+316 KTY
-325 KAKIDREAAKRDPQW
+325 KGVIDREAAARDTQQ
-340 AVLTAPPVEEEEASG
+340 AAAPVSAGTGSAGGSYSG
-355 KKSKKKSSGTSSGS
+355 GSGTYVSSVSNAGKSAAKSSTAANS
-369 GSSGSLNTYFS
+369 TD
-380 VASTGAKKETTQ
+380 VATLRKQ
-392 AASGSTGGDIASLRK
+392 AAT
-407 KAASA
+407 A
-412 QKDMADIA
+412 QRDMADIA
-420 RQISANKA
+420 RQISAGKA
-428 RGKSSGDLESKY
+428 RKKDTSALEAKY

-464 KQATAPE
+464 KKATAPE

-477 SGQNARDSYSVQYT
+477 NGQNARDSYSVQYT
-491 DTPSRAQVRQSYQER
+491 DTPSRAEVMRSYQER
-506 QAQAGAQ
+506 K
-513 QPEEEPEATV
+513 EE
-523 YTEEPT
+523 
-529 LLEAAIRAPEKAA
+529 
-542 YYAQRKAER
+542 
-551 KEADAKRRESE
+551 
-562 WNYEIPQQTHEEKTE
+562 
-577 LTQKIQ
+577 
-583 SRDENVKIANTRKAM
+583 
-598 EDLSNQIIAMKA
+598 
-610 RGQDTSALE
+610 
-619 AQYKGLAVYLNGL
+619 
-632 EVARNYKKDSGDE
+632 
-645 SSLRAQKEAKLSES
+645 AQKEA
-659 EFSRSPAMVQLY
+659 
-671 GTYENYLNSMTAY
+671 
-684 YAEHKE
+684 
-690 EWARENRLKRAAE
+690 RENAWKSLPTVADADRFTINEAA
-703 NEKAKSRQDAQAR
+703 DAQTRGAEQQFFASAR
-716 SITRI
+716 RELQQNAWRSLPTVRDSERFSIPSQTDSLMQQAI
-721 ANLGIGGLL
+721 AQRQSAAQPQTDKGIGGKLFTML
-730 EAYYNSEGDEQKAYR
+730 GAG
-745 EQLAQKGVTGQE
+745 LGQ
-757 LNEWRNTVF
+757 F
-766 NSTGRFLGDLG
+766 NASI
-777 TGLFDG
+777 
-783 GMQQWQ
+783 
-789 SGVEGALAGVENTAN
+789 AN
-804 KAAAWALYDLS
+804 FADAAA
-815 NPLPD
+815 
-820 GKLKSGMRKIADQLR
+820 
-835 ASDSS
+835 
-840 HEGNTE
+840 T
-846 ILRQQL
+846 
-852 AGTMQEA
+852 
-859 TKNHSGVGKWVIEQM
+859 
-874 PSMGNMLLNSAS
+874 
-886 AGALG
+886 
-891 VSSLATLGATAGGS
+891 
-905 AYTDA
+905 
-910 RNDGASHEQALAYGL
+910 
-925 VTGALE
+925 
-931 AGSEK
+931 
-936 LFGGNPLYDTDAGI
+936 
-950 VNKLVAKLTDN
+950 
-961 PTVIRILDS
+961 TV
-970 KGFGLVSEGLEEVI
+970 E
-984 TEITEPWA
+984 
-992 QALIYAGKEADFATV
+992 TV
-1007 ESVGNAFLG
+1007 ESYLNGGFTKDGKFVKGDSAFTSSLLQPIHNWAKYTQRTSDSLNERSAANWSDTKAG
-1016 GVFMSAVGNIAA
+1016 SVANTIGTGVIAA
-1028 LPGQLNSR
+1028 LPQAALALLTLGTSSAGTLTQASSGLAGSIETVMRRISSDPSYWLSFMQETGGNFAEAKGAGATDEQAILASTIAGLANAAIEVGGGLENNDWMNDGTLSALSKAKNLIKGAIEEGGEELIQNPISR
-1036 EAQAE
+1036 AMQKLVYDGDREWLSLDNTAQGRDAVFNPYQSAE
-1041 INEAGQS
+1041 E
-1048 VFRQALQ
+1048 F
-1055 TNDPNVQNAVHD
+1055 
-1067 VQSKI
+1067 
-1072 ATGAP
+1072 ATGAAVGGILGAGNFALNRALGSRSQNQARNTQ
-1077 LTVEDIGHVIDVM
+1077 LTQDEMLD
-1090 ADSGYEASTT
+1090 AS
-1100 QTAQDVAPRTTGDV
+1100 
-1114 DITAAIQATLRGETL
+1114 IQAALRGETL
-1129 TDPAQAANQTT
+1129 TDPAQAENQNT
-1140 QQTTQPTTESGTG
+1140 QQTTQPAQERGAEGVITGGESGPRSGVSNQSVRSERSAVDQAVLAALTG
-1153 DVITDGETA
+1153 
-1162 QRPLTQDE
+1162 QD
-1170 LLDYAI
+1170 I
-1176 QAANR
+1176 R
-1181 GEILTSP
+1181 T
-1188 PQRMSEPSG
+1188 
-1197 QNVKTMNQMGTNNA
+1197 VNQMGTNNA
-1211 YASVEE
+1211 YASAEE
-1217 NAAARSYTHE
+1217 NAAARPYTHE

-1238 NGRVLTD
+1238 NGRILTD
-1245 SDGNVSNYA
+1245 ADGNVSNYA
-1254 GQVQELLASERWSNT
+1254 GQVQELLAADHWNNT
-1269 DRDVASTLRHEAFQ
+1269 DRDVAATLRHEAFQ

-1323 VVAAAKKAFDTNPK
+1323 VVAAAKKALDTNPK

-1359 VSQWAGALKQIAEER
+1359 VSQWAGALRQIAEER

-1383 RMAEKQGENDPQWLK
+1383 RIAEKQGANDPRWLK

-1434 TNQLFRVTTNAAN
+1434 TNQLFRITTNAAN

-1529 VREYKMTGNHLF
+1529 VREYKMTGNQLF

-1556 AFAAGVSQGAAQA
+1556 AFATGVSQGAAQT

-1588 AEQRGSDTTF
+1588 AKQRGSDTTF

-1612 AAMNGGLEYGA
+1612 AAMNCGLEYGA

-1698 RSLALGTIEV
+1698 RSLALGTMEV
-1708 AGYTALALKGIIRR
+1708 AGYAALALKGIIRR
-1722 IDDDD
+1722 VDDDD

-1790 TDAGLRA
+1790 TDEGLRA

-1905 TPKEYAGTGTERAVN
+1905 TPKEYAGTGTEQAVN
-1920 AFLNPYA
+1920 ALLNPYA

-1969 NKQKRQ
+1969 NEQKRQ

-1980 GQTYRDTLQALQD
+1980 GQTYRDTLQALQG

-2002 RTKDAAMKA
+2002 QAKDAAMKA
-2011 AESYAGVSAKNA
+2011 AESYAGTAAKTA

-2029 PPEGYA
+2029 PPEDYA
-2035 ERAEMDSTALAD
+2035 ARIGMDGAALAN
-2047 ALILEAVKSQKY
+2047 ALILEAVKAQHY
-2059 LSPETQ
+2059 LSGDTKKQ
-2065 TAKSAVESQYS
+2065 LSGVEGVYGST
-2076 SAAYARQSLDL
+2076 AYARQSLD
-2087 VESAKE
+2087 VVNAAKE
-2093 KAASYFDHAEQAK
+2093 KATAYFEHVEQAK
-2106 YGGELNEAEQELVG
+2106 YGGELTEAEQELVG
-2120 KDSGDIADYFMRKAI
+2120 KDSEYIADYFMRKAI
-2135 DGYKNAD
+2135 DSYKNTD
-2142 GTTGHLSGE
+2142 GTSGHLSGD
-2151 NAVKYNAVAKS
+2151 NAVKYAAVAKKLDGPT
-2162 FDTPL
+2162 FAGVGIFGDILTE
-2167 FSAVT
+2167 
-2172 DDLLVQAKKK
+2172 AKKK
-2182 AHAFYTEVEKTD
+2182 AHSFYTEVEKTG
-2194 FGGVMSADNRAL
+2194 FGGIMSADNRAL
-2206 NRKFAKMDNDEIAQY
+2206 NRKFAKMSDDEIAQH
-2221 FLSVAAKEKYKDTNG
+2221 FLSIAAKESFKDTNG

-2242 EVATALKS
+2242 EAAAALKS
-2250 GDITDSTVFA
+2250 GKINDPVVFA
-2260 FLDSDVVEDYT
+2260 LLDTDTIEDYN

-2278 ITPEILLHA
+2278 ITTEILLQA

-2301 GVVVNTSQEQF
+2301 SVVVNTSQEQF

-2322 QQQKRGVMK
+2322 QQQKQDVMK

-2341 NYLVESLNS
+2341 NYLVESLNR

-2418 WQWFCDYLNTTNMT
+2418 WQWFCDYLNTTDMT

-2438 VALIMSGTD
+2438 IALILSGTD
-2447 SQKTKDKIWSR
+2447 SQRTKDKIWSR
-2458 LK
+2458 LR

>member
-1 MADYYINSDKGKE
+1 MADYFINSDKGKE
-14 IANSM
+14 LANRLQ
-19 KAGEVRDVSDG
+19 AGDMAEASDG
-30 STWIKNSDGSFTIWK
+30 SLWKKEADGSITVTK
-45 NGQKM
+45 NGQTM
-50 NGQVG
+50 TGRVG
-55 ASPSA
+55 ESSP
-60 STTPETPVLD
+60 TEPVTPEYTPEQPASIDTPVL
-70 AANAES
+70 NS
-76 ASRSPLYPSAE
+76 TNQTAS
-87 SVFGQQ
+87 SVQ
-93 QETQTPKPTASETA
+93 QETVQTPTLNERIQTAREKA
-107 KDATKAVTEGLYT
+107 KEATSKVTEGLYT

-125 GMSYVNGLKNAGDTR
+125 GKSYADQLQNVGDTK
-140 LMSDGYTLKR
+140 LLSDGYTLR
-150 EDDGSY
+150 RDEDGGY
-156 SVSKGDSSA
+156 SASKNGQSV
-165 KVYIDNDAVRRD
+165 KVRIDEDAVRRD
-177 TLLNEAIRSASQRGG
+177 SLMNEAIRGAFSRNSP
-192 NAYTVGTE
+192 YTVGTE
-200 KGLDLLQQA
+200 AGLDLLEQA
-209 KDTGSSVWAPD
+209 KSTGSTVWAPD
-220 NTEWSYDRENGGFY
+220 NSEWAYTGNGF
-234 TNLNG
+234 TATKNG
-239 VKTPITVD
+239 QTQAITVD
-247 KEAVNR
+247 KDAI
-253 DYARKRSP
+253 RKAA
-261 QKTATENVAP
+261 QKKA
-271 PEQADGEQYVIGSAQ
+271 QALPDGFDGEYRIGSAD
-286 GVYWADTAR
+286 GVSWVDGNR
-295 PGDKLGGRD
+295 QPGEMLGGRD
-304 NSTWILNGYDDV
+304 DSLWIWEGPDNVVVLKGD
-316 TVEKDGKTY
+316 KTY
-325 KAKIDREAAKRDPQW
+325 KGVIDREAAARDTQQ
-340 AVLTAPPVEEEEASG
+340 AAAPVSAGTGSAGGSYSGGSGTYASSTSG
-355 KKSKKKSSGTSSGS
+355 TKKSAAKSAP
-369 GSSGSLNTYFS
+369 
-380 VASTGAKKETTQ
+380 ASTGPDVAT
-392 AASGSTGGDIASLRK
+392 LRK
-407 KAASA
+407 QAASA

-440 AEAKSRYDTA
+440 AEAKSRYDAA

-506 QAQAGAQ
+506 K
-513 QPEEEPEATV
+513 EE
-523 YTEEPT
+523 
-529 LLEAAIRAPEKAA
+529 
-542 YYAQRKAER
+542 
-551 KEADAKRRESE
+551 
-562 WNYEIPQQTHEEKTE
+562 
-577 LTQKIQ
+577 
-583 SRDENVKIANTRKAM
+583 
-598 EDLSNQIIAMKA
+598 
-610 RGQDTSALE
+610 
-619 AQYKGLAVYLNGL
+619 
-632 EVARNYKKDSGDE
+632 
-645 SSLRAQKEAKLSES
+645 AQKEARKNAWQSLPTVADADRFTINE
-659 EFSRSPAMVQLY
+659 
-671 GTYENYLNSMTAY
+671 
-684 YAEHKE
+684 
-690 EWARENRLKRAAE
+690 AA
-703 NEKAKSRQDAQAR
+703 DAQTRGAEQQFFASAR
-716 SITRI
+716 RELQQNAWRSLPTVRDSERFSIPSQTDSLMQQAI
-721 ANLGIGGLL
+721 AQRQSAAQPQTDKGIGGKLFTML
-730 EAYYNSEGDEQKAYR
+730 GAG
-745 EQLAQKGVTGQE
+745 LGQ
-757 LNEWRNTVF
+757 F
-766 NSTGRFLGDLG
+766 NS
-777 TGLFDG
+777 
-783 GMQQWQ
+783 
-789 SGVEGALAGVENTAN
+789 SIAN
-804 KAAAWALYDLS
+804 FADAAA
-815 NPLPD
+815 
-820 GKLKSGMRKIADQLR
+820 
-835 ASDSS
+835 
-840 HEGNTE
+840 T
-846 ILRQQL
+846 
-852 AGTMQEA
+852 
-859 TKNHSGVGKWVIEQM
+859 
-874 PSMGNMLLNSAS
+874 
-886 AGALG
+886 
-891 VSSLATLGATAGGS
+891 
-905 AYTDA
+905 
-910 RNDGASHEQALAYGL
+910 
-925 VTGALE
+925 
-931 AGSEK
+931 
-936 LFGGNPLYDTDAGI
+936 
-950 VNKLVAKLTDN
+950 
-961 PTVIRILDS
+961 TV
-970 KGFGLVSEGLEEVI
+970 E
-984 TEITEPWA
+984 
-992 QALIYAGKEADFATV
+992 TV
-1007 ESVGNAFLG
+1007 ESYLNGGFTKGGKFVKGDSAFTSSLLQPIHAWAKYTQRTSDSLNERSAANWSDTKAG
-1016 GVFMSAVGNIAA
+1016 GVANTIGTGVIAA
-1028 LPGQLNSR
+1028 LPQAALALLTLGTSSAGTLTQASSGLAGSIETVMRRISSDPSYWLSFMQETGGNFAEAKGAGATDEQAILASTIAGLANAAIEVGGGLENNNWMNDGTLSALSKAKNLIKGAAEEGGEELIQNPISR
-1036 EAQAE
+1036 AMQKLVYDGDREWLSLDNTAQGRDAVFNPYQSAE
-1041 INEAGQS
+1041 E
-1048 VFRQALQ
+1048 F
-1055 TNDPNVQNAVHD
+1055 
-1067 VQSKI
+1067 
-1072 ATGAP
+1072 ATGAAVGGILGAGNFALNRALGSRSQNQAQNP
-1077 LTVEDIGHVIDVM
+1077 QLTQDEMLD
-1090 ADSGYEASTT
+1090 AS
-1100 QTAQDVAPRTTGDV
+1100 
-1114 DITAAIQATLRGETL
+1114 IQAALRGEAL
-1129 TDPAQAANQTT
+1129 TGPAQATNQNT
-1140 QQTTQPTTESGTG
+1140 QQTTQPAPERGAAGVITGGESGPRSGVSNQSGRSERSTLDQAILAAITG
-1153 DVITDGETA
+1153 KDVRTID
-1162 QRPLTQDE
+1162 
-1170 LLDYAI
+1170 
-1176 QAANR
+1176 
-1181 GEILTSP
+1181 
-1188 PQRMSEPSG
+1188 
-1197 QNVKTMNQMGTNNA
+1197 QMGTDNA
-1211 YASVEE
+1211 YASAEE
-1217 NAAARSYTHE
+1217 NAAARPYTHE

-1238 NGRVLTD
+1238 NGRILTD
-1245 SDGNVSNYA
+1245 ADGNVSNYA
-1254 GQVQELLASERWSNT
+1254 GQVQELLAADHWNNT
-1269 DRDVASTLRHEAFQ
+1269 DRDVAATLRHEAFQ
-1283 RGDMDSF
+1283 QGDMDSF

-1309 GTQKWLEQAHPEQS
+1309 GTQKWLEQAHLEQA
-1323 VVAAAKKAFDTNPK
+1323 VVAAAKKALDTNPK

-1425 LRRLKSYVI
+1425 LRRFKSYVI
-1434 TNQLFRVTTNAAN
+1434 TNQLFRITTNAAN

-1529 VREYKMTGNHLF
+1529 VREYKMTGNQLF

-1556 AFAAGVSQGAAQA
+1556 AFATGVSQGAAQS

-1698 RSLALGTIEV
+1698 RSLALGTMEV
-1708 AGYTALALKGIIRR
+1708 AGYAALALKGIIRR

-1790 TDAGLRA
+1790 TDEGLRA

-1920 AFLNPYA
+1920 ALLNPYA

-1934 TGMESMLQEAEDV
+1934 TGTESMLQEAEDV

-1969 NKQKRQ
+1969 NEQKRQ

-1980 GQTYRDTLQALQD
+1980 GQTYRDTLQALQG

-2002 RTKDAAMKA
+2002 QAKDAAMKA
-2011 AESYAGVSAKNA
+2011 AESYAGTAAKTA

-2029 PPEGYA
+2029 PPEDYA
-2035 ERAEMDSTALAD
+2035 ARTGMDGTALAN
-2047 ALILEAVKSQKY
+2047 ALILEAVKAQHY
-2059 LSPETQ
+2059 LSGDTKKQ
-2065 TAKSAVESQYS
+2065 LSGVEGVYGST
-2076 SAAYARQSLDL
+2076 AYARQSLD
-2087 VESAKE
+2087 VVNAAKE
-2093 KAASYFDHAEQAK
+2093 KATAYFEHVEQAK
-2106 YGGELNEAEQELVG
+2106 YGGELTEAEQELVG
-2120 KDSGDIADYFMRKAI
+2120 KDSEYIADYFMRKAI
-2135 DGYKNAD
+2135 DSYKNTD
-2142 GTTGHLSGE
+2142 GTSGHLSGD
-2151 NAVKYNAVAKS
+2151 NAVKYAAVAKKLDGPTFAGVGIS
-2162 FDTPL
+2162 GDILTE
-2167 FSAVT
+2167 
-2172 DDLLVQAKKK
+2172 AKKK
-2182 AHAFYTEVEKTD
+2182 AHSFYTEVEKTG
-2194 FGGVMSADNRAL
+2194 FGGIMSADNRAL
-2206 NRKFAKMDNDEIAQY
+2206 NRKFAKMSDDEIAQH
-2221 FLSVAAKEKYKDTNG
+2221 FLSIAAKESFKDTNG

-2242 EVATALKS
+2242 EAAAALKS
-2250 GDITDSTVFA
+2250 GKINDPVVFA
-2260 FLDSDVVEDYT
+2260 LLDTDTIEDYN

-2278 ITPEILLHA
+2278 ITTEILLQA

-2301 GVVVNTSQEQF
+2301 SVVVNTSQEQF

-2322 QQQKRGVMK
+2322 QQQKQDVMK

-2341 NYLVESLNS
+2341 NYLVKSLNS

-2409 RKALNYSYA
+2409 RRALNYSYA
-2418 WQWFCDYLNTTNMT
+2418 WQWFCDYLNTTDMT

-2438 VALIMSGTD
+2438 IALILSGTD
-2447 SQKTKDKIWSR
+2447 SQRTKDKIWSR
-2458 LK
+2458 LR

>member
-1 MADYYINSDKGKE
+1 MADYFINSDKGRDL
-14 IANSM
+14 ANSM
-19 KAGEVRDVSDG
+19 GAGEVRDASDG
-30 STWIKNSDGSFTIWK
+30 STWIKNSDGSVTVWK
-45 NGQKM
+45 NGVKM
-50 NGQVG
+50 TGVVG
-55 ASPSA
+55 E
-60 STTPETPVLD
+60 STPAEPVTPEYTPEQPTSIDTPVLD
-70 AANAES
+70 STSQTA
-76 ASRSPLYPSAE
+76 PS
-87 SVFGQQ
+87 VQQ
-93 QETQTPKPTASETA
+93 DTVQTPTLNERIQTAREKA
-107 KDATKAVTEGLYT
+107 KEATSKVTEGLYT

-125 GMSYVNGLKNAGDTR
+125 GKSYADQLQNAGDTK
-140 LMSDGYTLKR
+140 LLSDGYTLR
-150 EDDGSY
+150 RDEDGGY
-156 SVSKGDSSA
+156 SASKNGQSV
-165 KVYIDNDAVRRD
+165 KVRIDEDAVRRD
-177 TLLNEAIRSASQRGG
+177 SLMNEAIRGAFSQ
-192 NAYTVGTE
+192 NSPYTVGTE
-200 KGLDLLQQA
+200 AGLDLLEQA
-209 KDTGSSVWAPD
+209 KSTGSTVWAPD
-220 NTEWSYDRENGGFY
+220 NSEWAYTGNGF
-234 TNLNG
+234 TATKNG
-239 VKTPITVD
+239 QTQAITVD
-247 KEAVNR
+247 KDAI
-253 DYARKRSP
+253 RKAA
-261 QKTATENVAP
+261 QKKA
-271 PEQADGEQYVIGSAQ
+271 QALPDGFDGEYRIGSAD
-286 GVYWADTAR
+286 GVSWVDGNR
-295 PGDKLGGRD
+295 QPGEMLGGRD
-304 NSTWILNGYDDV
+304 DSLWIWEGPDNVVVLKGD
-316 TVEKDGKTY
+316 KTY
-325 KAKIDREAAKRDPQW
+325 KGVIDREAAARDTQQ
-340 AVLTAPPVEEEEASG
+340 AAAPVSAGTGSAGGSYSG
-355 KKSKKKSSGTSSGS
+355 GSGTYVSSVSNAGKSAAKSSTAANS
-369 GSSGSLNTYFS
+369 TD
-380 VASTGAKKETTQ
+380 VATLRKQ
-392 AASGSTGGDIASLRK
+392 AATVQR
-407 KAASA
+407 
-412 QKDMADIA
+412 DMADIA
-420 RQISANKA
+420 RQISAGKA
-428 RGKSSGDLESKY
+428 RKKDTSALEAKY

-464 KQATAPE
+464 KKATAPE

-477 SGQNARDSYSVQYT
+477 NGQNARDSYSVQYT
-491 DTPSRAQVRQSYQER
+491 DTPSRAEVMRSYQER
-506 QAQAGAQ
+506 K
-513 QPEEEPEATV
+513 EE
-523 YTEEPT
+523 
-529 LLEAAIRAPEKAA
+529 
-542 YYAQRKAER
+542 
-551 KEADAKRRESE
+551 
-562 WNYEIPQQTHEEKTE
+562 
-577 LTQKIQ
+577 
-583 SRDENVKIANTRKAM
+583 
-598 EDLSNQIIAMKA
+598 
-610 RGQDTSALE
+610 
-619 AQYKGLAVYLNGL
+619 
-632 EVARNYKKDSGDE
+632 
-645 SSLRAQKEAKLSES
+645 AQKEA
-659 EFSRSPAMVQLY
+659 
-671 GTYENYLNSMTAY
+671 
-684 YAEHKE
+684 
-690 EWARENRLKRAAE
+690 RENAWKSLPTVADADRFTINEAA
-703 NEKAKSRQDAQAR
+703 DAQTRGAEQQFFASAR
-716 SITRI
+716 RELQQNAWRSLPTVRDSERFSIPSQTDSLMQQAI
-721 ANLGIGGLL
+721 AQRQSAAQPQTDKGIGGKLFTML
-730 EAYYNSEGDEQKAYR
+730 GAG
-745 EQLAQKGVTGQE
+745 LGQ
-757 LNEWRNTVF
+757 F
-766 NSTGRFLGDLG
+766 NASI
-777 TGLFDG
+777 
-783 GMQQWQ
+783 
-789 SGVEGALAGVENTAN
+789 AN
-804 KAAAWALYDLS
+804 FADAAA
-815 NPLPD
+815 
-820 GKLKSGMRKIADQLR
+820 
-835 ASDSS
+835 
-840 HEGNTE
+840 T
-846 ILRQQL
+846 
-852 AGTMQEA
+852 
-859 TKNHSGVGKWVIEQM
+859 
-874 PSMGNMLLNSAS
+874 
-886 AGALG
+886 
-891 VSSLATLGATAGGS
+891 
-905 AYTDA
+905 
-910 RNDGASHEQALAYGL
+910 
-925 VTGALE
+925 
-931 AGSEK
+931 
-936 LFGGNPLYDTDAGI
+936 
-950 VNKLVAKLTDN
+950 
-961 PTVIRILDS
+961 TV
-970 KGFGLVSEGLEEVI
+970 E
-984 TEITEPWA
+984 
-992 QALIYAGKEADFATV
+992 TV
-1007 ESVGNAFLG
+1007 ESYLNGGFTKDGKFVKGDSAFTSSLLQPIHNWAKYTQRTSDSLNERSAANWSDTKAG
-1016 GVFMSAVGNIAA
+1016 SVANTIGTGVIAA
-1028 LPGQLNSR
+1028 LPQAALALLTLGTSSAGTLTQASSGLAGSIETVMRRISSDPSYWLSFMQETGGNFAEAKGAGATDEQAILASTIAGLANAAIEVGGGLENNDWMNDGTLSALSKAKNLIKGAIEEGGEELIQNPISR
-1036 EAQAE
+1036 AMQKLVYDGDREWLSLDNTAQGRDAVFNPYQSAE
-1041 INEAGQS
+1041 E
-1048 VFRQALQ
+1048 F
-1055 TNDPNVQNAVHD
+1055 
-1067 VQSKI
+1067 
-1072 ATGAP
+1072 ATGAAVGGILGAGNFALNRALGSRSQNQARNTQ
-1077 LTVEDIGHVIDVM
+1077 LTQDEMLD
-1090 ADSGYEASTT
+1090 AS
-1100 QTAQDVAPRTTGDV
+1100 
-1114 DITAAIQATLRGETL
+1114 IQAALRGETL
-1129 TDPAQAANQTT
+1129 TDPAQAENQNT
-1140 QQTTQPTTESGTG
+1140 QQTTQPAQERGAEGVITGGESGPRSGVSNQSVRSERSAVDQAVLAALTG
-1153 DVITDGETA
+1153 
-1162 QRPLTQDE
+1162 QD
-1170 LLDYAI
+1170 I
-1176 QAANR
+1176 R
-1181 GEILTSP
+1181 T
-1188 PQRMSEPSG
+1188 
-1197 QNVKTMNQMGTNNA
+1197 VNQMGTNNA
-1211 YASVEE
+1211 YASAEE
-1217 NAAARSYTHE
+1217 NAAARPYTHE

-1238 NGRVLTD
+1238 NGRILTD
-1245 SDGNVSNYA
+1245 ADGNVSNYA
-1254 GQVQELLASERWSNT
+1254 GQVQELLAADHWNNT
-1269 DRDVASTLRHEAFQ
+1269 DRDVAATLRHEAFQ

-1323 VVAAAKKAFDTNPK
+1323 VVAAAKKALDTNPK

-1359 VSQWAGALKQIAEER
+1359 VSQWAGALRQIAEER

-1383 RMAEKQGENDPQWLK
+1383 RIAEKQGANDPRWLK

-1434 TNQLFRVTTNAAN
+1434 TNQLFRITTNAAN

-1529 VREYKMTGNHLF
+1529 VREYKMTGNQLF

-1556 AFAAGVSQGAAQA
+1556 AFATGVSQGAAQT

-1588 AEQRGSDTTF
+1588 AKQRGSDTTF

-1612 AAMNGGLEYGA
+1612 AAMNCGLEYGA

-1698 RSLALGTIEV
+1698 RSLALGTMEV
-1708 AGYTALALKGIIRR
+1708 AGYAALALKGIIRR
-1722 IDDDD
+1722 VDDDD

-1790 TDAGLRA
+1790 TDEGLRA

-1905 TPKEYAGTGTERAVN
+1905 TPKEYAGTGTEQAVN
-1920 AFLNPYA
+1920 ALLNPYA

-1969 NKQKRQ
+1969 NEQKRQ

-1980 GQTYRDTLQALQD
+1980 GQTYRDTLQALQG

-2002 RTKDAAMKA
+2002 QAKDAAMKA
-2011 AESYAGVSAKNA
+2011 AESYAGTAAKTA

-2029 PPEGYA
+2029 PPEDYA
-2035 ERAEMDSTALAD
+2035 ARIGMDGAALAN
-2047 ALILEAVKSQKY
+2047 ALILEAVKAQHY
-2059 LSPETQ
+2059 LSGDTKKQ
-2065 TAKSAVESQYS
+2065 LSGVEGVYGST
-2076 SAAYARQSLDL
+2076 AYARQSLD
-2087 VESAKE
+2087 VVNAAKE
-2093 KAASYFDHAEQAK
+2093 KATAYFEHVEQAK
-2106 YGGELNEAEQELVG
+2106 YGGELTEAEQELVG
-2120 KDSGDIADYFMRKAI
+2120 KDSEYIADYFMRKAI
-2135 DGYKNAD
+2135 DSYKNTD
-2142 GTTGHLSGE
+2142 GTSGHLSGD
-2151 NAVKYNAVAKS
+2151 NAVKYAAVAKKLDGPT
-2162 FDTPL
+2162 FAGVGIFGDILTE
-2167 FSAVT
+2167 
-2172 DDLLVQAKKK
+2172 AKKK
-2182 AHAFYTEVEKTD
+2182 AHSFYTEVEKTG
-2194 FGGVMSADNRAL
+2194 FGGIMSADNRAL
-2206 NRKFAKMDNDEIAQY
+2206 NRKFAKMSDDEIAQH
-2221 FLSVAAKEKYKDTNG
+2221 FLSIAAKESFKDTNG

-2242 EVATALKS
+2242 EAAAALKS
-2250 GDITDSTVFA
+2250 GKINDPVVFA
-2260 FLDSDVVEDYT
+2260 LLDTDTIEDYN

-2278 ITPEILLHA
+2278 ITTEILLQA

-2301 GVVVNTSQEQF
+2301 SVVVNTSQEQF

-2322 QQQKRGVMK
+2322 QQQKQDVMK

-2418 WQWFCDYLNTTNMT
+2418 WQWFCDYLNTTDMT

-2438 VALIMSGTD
+2438 IALILSGTD
-2447 SQKTKDKIWSR
+2447 SQRTKDKIWSR
-2458 LK
+2458 LR

>member
-1 MADYYINSDKGKE
+1 MADYFINSDKGRDL
-14 IANSM
+14 ANSM
-19 KAGEVRDVSDG
+19 GAGEVRDASDG
-30 STWIKNSDGSFTIWK
+30 STWIKNSDGSVTVWK
-45 NGQKM
+45 NGVKM
-50 NGQVG
+50 TGVVG
-55 ASPSA
+55 E
-60 STTPETPVLD
+60 STPAEPVTPEYTPEQPTSIDTPVLD
-70 AANAES
+70 STSQTA
-76 ASRSPLYPSAE
+76 PS
-87 SVFGQQ
+87 VQQ
-93 QETQTPKPTASETA
+93 DTVQTPTLNERIQTAREKA
-107 KDATKAVTEGLYT
+107 KEATSKVTEGLYT

-125 GMSYVNGLKNAGDTR
+125 GKSYADQLQNAGDTK
-140 LMSDGYTLKR
+140 LLSDGYTLR
-150 EDDGSY
+150 RDEDGGY
-156 SVSKGDSSA
+156 SASKNGQSV
-165 KVYIDNDAVRRD
+165 KVRIDEDAVRRD
-177 TLLNEAIRSASQRGG
+177 SLMNEAIRGAFSQ
-192 NAYTVGTE
+192 NSPYTVGTE
-200 KGLDLLQQA
+200 AGLDLLEQA
-209 KDTGSSVWAPD
+209 KSTGSTVWAPD
-220 NTEWSYDRENGGFY
+220 NSEWAYTGNGF
-234 TNLNG
+234 TATKNG
-239 VKTPITVD
+239 QTQAITVD
-247 KEAVNR
+247 KDAI
-253 DYARKRSP
+253 RKAA
-261 QKTATENVAP
+261 QKKA
-271 PEQADGEQYVIGSAQ
+271 QALPDGFDGEYRIGSAD
-286 GVYWADTAR
+286 GVSWVDGNR
-295 PGDKLGGRD
+295 QPGEMLGGRD
-304 NSTWILNGYDDV
+304 DSLWIWEGPDNVVVLKGD
-316 TVEKDGKTY
+316 KTY
-325 KAKIDREAAKRDPQW
+325 KGVIDREAAARDTQQ
-340 AVLTAPPVEEEEASG
+340 AAAPVSAGTGSAGGSYSG
-355 KKSKKKSSGTSSGS
+355 GSGTYVSSVSNAGKSAAKSSTAANS
-369 GSSGSLNTYFS
+369 TD
-380 VASTGAKKETTQ
+380 VATLRKQ
-392 AASGSTGGDIASLRK
+392 AAT
-407 KAASA
+407 A
-412 QKDMADIA
+412 QRDMADIA
-420 RQISANKA
+420 RQISAGKA
-428 RGKSSGDLESKY
+428 RKKDTSALEAKY

-464 KQATAPE
+464 KKATAPE

-477 SGQNARDSYSVQYT
+477 NGQNARDSYSVQYT
-491 DTPSRAQVRQSYQER
+491 DTPSRAEVMRSYQER
-506 QAQAGAQ
+506 K
-513 QPEEEPEATV
+513 EE
-523 YTEEPT
+523 
-529 LLEAAIRAPEKAA
+529 
-542 YYAQRKAER
+542 
-551 KEADAKRRESE
+551 
-562 WNYEIPQQTHEEKTE
+562 
-577 LTQKIQ
+577 
-583 SRDENVKIANTRKAM
+583 
-598 EDLSNQIIAMKA
+598 
-610 RGQDTSALE
+610 
-619 AQYKGLAVYLNGL
+619 
-632 EVARNYKKDSGDE
+632 
-645 SSLRAQKEAKLSES
+645 AQKEA
-659 EFSRSPAMVQLY
+659 
-671 GTYENYLNSMTAY
+671 
-684 YAEHKE
+684 
-690 EWARENRLKRAAE
+690 RENAWKSLPTVADADRFTINEAA
-703 NEKAKSRQDAQAR
+703 DAQTRGAEQQFFASAR
-716 SITRI
+716 RELQQNAWRSLPTVRDSERFSIPSQTDSLMQQAI
-721 ANLGIGGLL
+721 AQRQSAAQPQTDKGIGGKLFTML
-730 EAYYNSEGDEQKAYR
+730 GAG
-745 EQLAQKGVTGQE
+745 LGQ
-757 LNEWRNTVF
+757 F
-766 NSTGRFLGDLG
+766 NASI
-777 TGLFDG
+777 
-783 GMQQWQ
+783 
-789 SGVEGALAGVENTAN
+789 AN
-804 KAAAWALYDLS
+804 FADAAA
-815 NPLPD
+815 
-820 GKLKSGMRKIADQLR
+820 
-835 ASDSS
+835 
-840 HEGNTE
+840 T
-846 ILRQQL
+846 
-852 AGTMQEA
+852 
-859 TKNHSGVGKWVIEQM
+859 
-874 PSMGNMLLNSAS
+874 
-886 AGALG
+886 
-891 VSSLATLGATAGGS
+891 
-905 AYTDA
+905 
-910 RNDGASHEQALAYGL
+910 
-925 VTGALE
+925 
-931 AGSEK
+931 
-936 LFGGNPLYDTDAGI
+936 
-950 VNKLVAKLTDN
+950 
-961 PTVIRILDS
+961 TV
-970 KGFGLVSEGLEEVI
+970 E
-984 TEITEPWA
+984 
-992 QALIYAGKEADFATV
+992 TV
-1007 ESVGNAFLG
+1007 ESYLNGGFTKDGKFVKGDSAFTSSLLQPIHNWAKYTQRTSDSLNERSAANWSDTKAG
-1016 GVFMSAVGNIAA
+1016 SVANTIGTGVIAA
-1028 LPGQLNSR
+1028 LPQAALALLTLGTSSAGTLTQASSGLAGSIETVMRRISSDPSYWLSFMQETGGNFAEAKGAGATDEQAILASTIAGLANAAIEVGGGLENNDWMNDGTLSALSKAKNLIKGAIEEGGEELIQNPISR
-1036 EAQAE
+1036 AMQKLVYDGDREWLSLDNTAQGRDAVFNPYQSAE
-1041 INEAGQS
+1041 E
-1048 VFRQALQ
+1048 F
-1055 TNDPNVQNAVHD
+1055 
-1067 VQSKI
+1067 
-1072 ATGAP
+1072 ATGAAVGGILGAGNFALNRALGSRSQNQARNTQ
-1077 LTVEDIGHVIDVM
+1077 LTQDEMLD
-1090 ADSGYEASTT
+1090 AS
-1100 QTAQDVAPRTTGDV
+1100 
-1114 DITAAIQATLRGETL
+1114 IQAALRGETL
-1129 TDPAQAANQTT
+1129 TDPAQAENQNT
-1140 QQTTQPTTESGTG
+1140 QQTTQPAQERGAEGVITGGESGPRSGVSNQSVRSERSAVDQAVLAALTG
-1153 DVITDGETA
+1153 
-1162 QRPLTQDE
+1162 QD
-1170 LLDYAI
+1170 I
-1176 QAANR
+1176 R
-1181 GEILTSP
+1181 T
-1188 PQRMSEPSG
+1188 
-1197 QNVKTMNQMGTNNA
+1197 VNQMGTNNA
-1211 YASVEE
+1211 YASAEE
-1217 NAAARSYTHE
+1217 NAAARPYTHE

-1238 NGRVLTD
+1238 NGRILTD
-1245 SDGNVSNYA
+1245 ADGNVSNYA
-1254 GQVQELLASERWSNT
+1254 GQVQELLAADHWNNT
-1269 DRDVASTLRHEAFQ
+1269 DRDVAATLRHEAFQ

-1323 VVAAAKKAFDTNPK
+1323 VVAAAKKALDTNPK

-1359 VSQWAGALKQIAEER
+1359 VSQWAGALRQIAEER

-1383 RMAEKQGENDPQWLK
+1383 RIAEKQGANDPRWLK

-1434 TNQLFRVTTNAAN
+1434 TNQLFRITTNAAN

-1529 VREYKMTGNHLF
+1529 VREYKMTGNQLF

-1556 AFAAGVSQGAAQA
+1556 AFATGVSQGAAQT

-1588 AEQRGSDTTF
+1588 AKQRGSDTTF

-1612 AAMNGGLEYGA
+1612 AAMNCGLEYGA

-1698 RSLALGTIEV
+1698 RSLALGTMEV
-1708 AGYTALALKGIIRR
+1708 AGYAALALKGIIRR
-1722 IDDDD
+1722 VDDDD

-1790 TDAGLRA
+1790 TDEGLRA

-1905 TPKEYAGTGTERAVN
+1905 TPKEYAGTGTEQAVN
-1920 AFLNPYA
+1920 ALLNPYA

-1969 NKQKRQ
+1969 NEQKRQ

-1980 GQTYRDTLQALQD
+1980 GQTYRDTLQALQG

-2002 RTKDAAMKA
+2002 QAKDAAMKA
-2011 AESYAGVSAKNA
+2011 AESYAGTAAKTA

-2029 PPEGYA
+2029 PPEDYA
-2035 ERAEMDSTALAD
+2035 ARIGMDGAALAN
-2047 ALILEAVKSQKY
+2047 ALILEAVKAQHY
-2059 LSPETQ
+2059 LSGDTKKQ
-2065 TAKSAVESQYS
+2065 LSGVEGVYGST
-2076 SAAYARQSLDL
+2076 AYARQSLD
-2087 VESAKE
+2087 VVNAAKE
-2093 KAASYFDHAEQAK
+2093 KATAYFEHVEQAK
-2106 YGGELNEAEQELVG
+2106 YGGELTEAKQELVG
-2120 KDSGDIADYFMRKAI
+2120 KDSEYIADYFMRKAI
-2135 DGYKNAD
+2135 DSYKNTD
-2142 GTTGHLSGE
+2142 GTSGHLSGD
-2151 NAVKYNAVAKS
+2151 NAVKYAAVAKKLDGPT
-2162 FDTPL
+2162 FAGVGIFGDILTE
-2167 FSAVT
+2167 
-2172 DDLLVQAKKK
+2172 AKKK
-2182 AHAFYTEVEKTD
+2182 AHSFYTEVEKTG
-2194 FGGVMSADNRAL
+2194 FGGIMSADNRAL
-2206 NRKFAKMDNDEIAQY
+2206 NRKFAKMSDDEIAQH
-2221 FLSVAAKEKYKDTNG
+2221 FLSIAAKESFKDTNG

-2242 EVATALKS
+2242 EAAAALKS
-2250 GDITDSTVFA
+2250 GKINDPVVFA
-2260 FLDSDVVEDYT
+2260 LLDTDTIEDYN

-2278 ITPEILLHA
+2278 ITTEILLQA

-2301 GVVVNTSQEQF
+2301 SVVVNTSQEQF

-2322 QQQKRGVMK
+2322 QQQKQDVMK

-2418 WQWFCDYLNTTNMT
+2418 WQWFCDYLNTTDMT

-2438 VALIMSGTD
+2438 IALILSGTD
-2447 SQKTKDKIWSR
+2447 SQRTKDKIWSR
-2458 LK
+2458 LR

>member
-1 MADYYINSDKGKE
+1 MADYFINSDKGRDL
-14 IANSM
+14 ANSM
-19 KAGEVRDVSDG
+19 GAGEVRDASDG
-30 STWIKNSDGSFTIWK
+30 STWIKNSDGSVTVWK
-45 NGQKM
+45 NGVKM
-50 NGQVG
+50 TGVVG
-55 ASPSA
+55 E
-60 STTPETPVLD
+60 STPAEPVTPEYTPEQPTSIDTPVLD
-70 AANAES
+70 STSQTA
-76 ASRSPLYPSAE
+76 PS
-87 SVFGQQ
+87 VQQ
-93 QETQTPKPTASETA
+93 DTVQTPTLNERIQTAREKA
-107 KDATKAVTEGLYT
+107 KEATSKVTEGLYT

-125 GMSYVNGLKNAGDTR
+125 GKSYADQLQNAGDTK
-140 LMSDGYTLKR
+140 LLSDGYTLR
-150 EDDGSY
+150 RDEDGGY
-156 SVSKGDSSA
+156 SASKNGQSV
-165 KVYIDNDAVRRD
+165 KVRIDEDAVRRD
-177 TLLNEAIRSASQRGG
+177 SLMNEAIRGAFSQ
-192 NAYTVGTE
+192 NSPYTVGTE
-200 KGLDLLQQA
+200 AGLDLLEQA
-209 KDTGSSVWAPD
+209 KSTGSTVWAPD
-220 NTEWSYDRENGGFY
+220 NSEWAYTGNGF
-234 TNLNG
+234 TATKNG
-239 VKTPITVD
+239 QTQAITVD
-247 KEAVNR
+247 KDAI
-253 DYARKRSP
+253 RKAA
-261 QKTATENVAP
+261 QKKA
-271 PEQADGEQYVIGSAQ
+271 QALPDGFDGEYRIGSAD
-286 GVYWADTAR
+286 GVSWVDGNR
-295 PGDKLGGRD
+295 QPGEMLGGRD
-304 NSTWILNGYDDV
+304 DSLWIWEGPDNVVVLKGD
-316 TVEKDGKTY
+316 KTY
-325 KAKIDREAAKRDPQW
+325 KGVIDREAAARDTQQ
-340 AVLTAPPVEEEEASG
+340 AAAPVSAGTGSAGGSYSG
-355 KKSKKKSSGTSSGS
+355 GSGTYVSSVSNAGKSAAKSSTAANS
-369 GSSGSLNTYFS
+369 TD
-380 VASTGAKKETTQ
+380 VATLRKQ
-392 AASGSTGGDIASLRK
+392 AAT
-407 KAASA
+407 A
-412 QKDMADIA
+412 QRDMADIA
-420 RQISANKA
+420 RQISAGKA
-428 RGKSSGDLESKY
+428 RKKDTSALEAKY

-464 KQATAPE
+464 KKATAPE

-477 SGQNARDSYSVQYT
+477 NGQNARDSYSVQYT
-491 DTPSRAQVRQSYQER
+491 DTPSRAEVMRSYQER
-506 QAQAGAQ
+506 K
-513 QPEEEPEATV
+513 EE
-523 YTEEPT
+523 
-529 LLEAAIRAPEKAA
+529 
-542 YYAQRKAER
+542 
-551 KEADAKRRESE
+551 
-562 WNYEIPQQTHEEKTE
+562 
-577 LTQKIQ
+577 
-583 SRDENVKIANTRKAM
+583 
-598 EDLSNQIIAMKA
+598 
-610 RGQDTSALE
+610 
-619 AQYKGLAVYLNGL
+619 
-632 EVARNYKKDSGDE
+632 
-645 SSLRAQKEAKLSES
+645 AQKEA
-659 EFSRSPAMVQLY
+659 
-671 GTYENYLNSMTAY
+671 
-684 YAEHKE
+684 
-690 EWARENRLKRAAE
+690 RENAWKSLPTVADADRFTINEAA
-703 NEKAKSRQDAQAR
+703 DAQTRGAEQQFFASAR
-716 SITRI
+716 RELQQNAWRSLPTVRDSERFSIPSQTDSLMQQAI
-721 ANLGIGGLL
+721 AQRQSAAQPQTDKGIGGKLFTML
-730 EAYYNSEGDEQKAYR
+730 GAG
-745 EQLAQKGVTGQE
+745 LGQ
-757 LNEWRNTVF
+757 F
-766 NSTGRFLGDLG
+766 NASI
-777 TGLFDG
+777 
-783 GMQQWQ
+783 
-789 SGVEGALAGVENTAN
+789 AN
-804 KAAAWALYDLS
+804 FADAAA
-815 NPLPD
+815 
-820 GKLKSGMRKIADQLR
+820 
-835 ASDSS
+835 
-840 HEGNTE
+840 T
-846 ILRQQL
+846 
-852 AGTMQEA
+852 
-859 TKNHSGVGKWVIEQM
+859 
-874 PSMGNMLLNSAS
+874 
-886 AGALG
+886 
-891 VSSLATLGATAGGS
+891 
-905 AYTDA
+905 
-910 RNDGASHEQALAYGL
+910 
-925 VTGALE
+925 
-931 AGSEK
+931 
-936 LFGGNPLYDTDAGI
+936 
-950 VNKLVAKLTDN
+950 
-961 PTVIRILDS
+961 TV
-970 KGFGLVSEGLEEVI
+970 E
-984 TEITEPWA
+984 
-992 QALIYAGKEADFATV
+992 TV
-1007 ESVGNAFLG
+1007 ESYLNGGFTKDGKFVKGDSAFTSSLLQPIHNWAKYTQRTSDSLNERSAANWSDTKAG
-1016 GVFMSAVGNIAA
+1016 SVANTIGTGVIAA
-1028 LPGQLNSR
+1028 LPQAALALLTLGTSSAGTLTQASSGLAGSIETVMRRISSDPSYWLSFMQETGGNFAEAKGAGATDEQAILASTIAGLANAAIEVGGGLENNDWMNDGTLSALSKAKNLIKGAIEEGGEELIQNPISR
-1036 EAQAE
+1036 AMQKLVYDGDREWLSLDNTAQGRDAVFNPYQSAE
-1041 INEAGQS
+1041 E
-1048 VFRQALQ
+1048 F
-1055 TNDPNVQNAVHD
+1055 
-1067 VQSKI
+1067 
-1072 ATGAP
+1072 ATGAAVGGILGAGNFALNRALGSRSQNQARNTQ
-1077 LTVEDIGHVIDVM
+1077 LTQDEMLD
-1090 ADSGYEASTT
+1090 AS
-1100 QTAQDVAPRTTGDV
+1100 
-1114 DITAAIQATLRGETL
+1114 IQAALRGETL
-1129 TDPAQAANQTT
+1129 TDPAQAENQNT
-1140 QQTTQPTTESGTG
+1140 QQTTQPAQERGAEGVITGGESGPRSGVSNQSVRSERSAVDQAVLAALTG
-1153 DVITDGETA
+1153 
-1162 QRPLTQDE
+1162 QD
-1170 LLDYAI
+1170 I
-1176 QAANR
+1176 R
-1181 GEILTSP
+1181 T
-1188 PQRMSEPSG
+1188 
-1197 QNVKTMNQMGTNNA
+1197 VNQMGTNNA
-1211 YASVEE
+1211 YASAEE
-1217 NAAARSYTHE
+1217 NAAARPYTHE

-1238 NGRVLTD
+1238 NGRILTD
-1245 SDGNVSNYA
+1245 ADGNVSNYA
-1254 GQVQELLASERWSNT
+1254 GQVQELLAADHWNNT
-1269 DRDVASTLRHEAFQ
+1269 DRDVAATLRHEAFQ

-1323 VVAAAKKAFDTNPK
+1323 VVAAAKKALDTNPK

-1359 VSQWAGALKQIAEER
+1359 VSQWAGALRQIAEER

-1383 RMAEKQGENDPQWLK
+1383 RIAEKQGANDPRWLK

-1434 TNQLFRVTTNAAN
+1434 TNQLFRITTNAAN

-1529 VREYKMTGNHLF
+1529 VREYKMTGNQLF

-1556 AFAAGVSQGAAQA
+1556 AFATGVSQGAAQT

-1588 AEQRGSDTTF
+1588 AKQRGSDTTF

-1612 AAMNGGLEYGA
+1612 AAMNCGLEYGA

-1698 RSLALGTIEV
+1698 RSLALGTMEV
-1708 AGYTALALKGIIRR
+1708 AGYAALALKGIIRR
-1722 IDDDD
+1722 VDDDD

-1790 TDAGLRA
+1790 TDEGLRA

-1905 TPKEYAGTGTERAVN
+1905 TPKEYAGTGTEQAVN
-1920 AFLNPYA
+1920 ALLNPYA

-1969 NKQKRQ
+1969 NEQKRQ

-1980 GQTYRDTLQALQD
+1980 GQTYRDTLQALQG

-2002 RTKDAAMKA
+2002 QAKDAAMKA
-2011 AESYAGVSAKNA
+2011 AESYAGTAAKTA

-2029 PPEGYA
+2029 PPEDYA
-2035 ERAEMDSTALAD
+2035 ARIGMDGAALAN
-2047 ALILEAVKSQKY
+2047 ALILEAVKAQHY
-2059 LSPETQ
+2059 LSGDTKKQ
-2065 TAKSAVESQYS
+2065 LSGVEGVYGST
-2076 SAAYARQSLDL
+2076 AYARQALD
-2087 VESAKE
+2087 VVNAAKE
-2093 KAASYFDHAEQAK
+2093 KATAYFEHVEQAK
-2106 YGGELNEAEQELVG
+2106 YGGELTEAEQELVG
-2120 KDSGDIADYFMRKAI
+2120 KDSEYIADYFMRKAI
-2135 DGYKNAD
+2135 DSYKNTD
-2142 GTTGHLSGE
+2142 GTSGHLSGD
-2151 NAVKYNAVAKS
+2151 NAVKYAAVAKKLDGPT
-2162 FDTPL
+2162 FAGVGIFGDILTE
-2167 FSAVT
+2167 
-2172 DDLLVQAKKK
+2172 AKKK
-2182 AHAFYTEVEKTD
+2182 AHSFYTEVEKTG
-2194 FGGVMSADNRAL
+2194 FGGIMSADNRAL
-2206 NRKFAKMDNDEIAQY
+2206 NRKFAKMSDDEIAQH
-2221 FLSVAAKEKYKDTNG
+2221 FLSIAAKESFKDTNG

-2242 EVATALKS
+2242 EAAAALKS
-2250 GDITDSTVFA
+2250 GKINDPVVFA
-2260 FLDSDVVEDYT
+2260 LLDTDTIEDYN

-2278 ITPEILLHA
+2278 ITTEILLQA

-2301 GVVVNTSQEQF
+2301 SVVVNTSQEQF

-2322 QQQKRGVMK
+2322 QQQKQDVMK

-2418 WQWFCDYLNTTNMT
+2418 WQWFCDYLNTTDMT

-2438 VALIMSGTD
+2438 IALILSGTD
-2447 SQKTKDKIWSR
+2447 SQRTKDKIWSR
-2458 LK
+2458 LR

>member
-1 MADYYINSDKGKE
+1 MADYFINSDKGRDL
-14 IANSM
+14 ANSM
-19 KAGEVRDVSDG
+19 GAGEVRDASDG
-30 STWIKNSDGSFTIWK
+30 STWIKNSDGSVTVWK
-45 NGQKM
+45 NGVKM
-50 NGQVG
+50 TGVVG
-55 ASPSA
+55 E
-60 STTPETPVLD
+60 STPAEPVTPEYTPEQPTSIDTPVLD
-70 AANAES
+70 STSQTA
-76 ASRSPLYPSAE
+76 PS
-87 SVFGQQ
+87 VQQ
-93 QETQTPKPTASETA
+93 DTVQTPTLNERIQTAREKA
-107 KDATKAVTEGLYT
+107 KEATSKVTEGLYT

-125 GMSYVNGLKNAGDTR
+125 GKSYADQLQNAGDTK
-140 LMSDGYTLKR
+140 LLSDGYTLR
-150 EDDGSY
+150 RDEDGGY
-156 SVSKGDSSA
+156 SASKNGQSV
-165 KVYIDNDAVRRD
+165 KVRIDEDAVRRD
-177 TLLNEAIRSASQRGG
+177 SLMNEAIRGAFSQ
-192 NAYTVGTE
+192 NSPYTVGTE
-200 KGLDLLQQA
+200 AGLDLLEQA
-209 KDTGSSVWAPD
+209 KSTGSTVWAPD
-220 NTEWSYDRENGGFY
+220 NSEWAYTGNGF
-234 TNLNG
+234 TATKNG
-239 VKTPITVD
+239 QTQAITVD
-247 KEAVNR
+247 KDAI
-253 DYARKRSP
+253 RKAA
-261 QKTATENVAP
+261 QKKA
-271 PEQADGEQYVIGSAQ
+271 QALPDGFDGEYRIGSAD
-286 GVYWADTAR
+286 GVSWVDGNR
-295 PGDKLGGRD
+295 QPGEMLGGRD
-304 NSTWILNGYDDV
+304 DSLWIWEGPDNVVVLKGD
-316 TVEKDGKTY
+316 KTY
-325 KAKIDREAAKRDPQW
+325 KGVIDREAAARDTQQ
-340 AVLTAPPVEEEEASG
+340 AAAPVSAGTGSAGGSYSG
-355 KKSKKKSSGTSSGS
+355 GSGTYVSSVSNAGKSAAKSSTAANS
-369 GSSGSLNTYFS
+369 TD
-380 VASTGAKKETTQ
+380 VATLRKQ
-392 AASGSTGGDIASLRK
+392 AAT
-407 KAASA
+407 A
-412 QKDMADIA
+412 QRDMADIA
-420 RQISANKA
+420 RQISAGKA
-428 RGKSSGDLESKY
+428 RKKDTSALEAKY

-464 KQATAPE
+464 KKATAPE

-477 SGQNARDSYSVQYT
+477 NGQNARDSYSVQYT
-491 DTPSRAQVRQSYQER
+491 DTPSRAEVMRSYQER
-506 QAQAGAQ
+506 K
-513 QPEEEPEATV
+513 EE
-523 YTEEPT
+523 
-529 LLEAAIRAPEKAA
+529 
-542 YYAQRKAER
+542 
-551 KEADAKRRESE
+551 
-562 WNYEIPQQTHEEKTE
+562 
-577 LTQKIQ
+577 
-583 SRDENVKIANTRKAM
+583 
-598 EDLSNQIIAMKA
+598 
-610 RGQDTSALE
+610 
-619 AQYKGLAVYLNGL
+619 
-632 EVARNYKKDSGDE
+632 
-645 SSLRAQKEAKLSES
+645 AQKEA
-659 EFSRSPAMVQLY
+659 
-671 GTYENYLNSMTAY
+671 
-684 YAEHKE
+684 
-690 EWARENRLKRAAE
+690 RENAWKSLPTVADADRFTINEAA
-703 NEKAKSRQDAQAR
+703 DAQTRGAEQQFFASAR
-716 SITRI
+716 RELQQNAWRSLPTVRDSERFSIPSQTDSLMQQAI
-721 ANLGIGGLL
+721 AQRQSAAQPQTDKGIGGKLFTML
-730 EAYYNSEGDEQKAYR
+730 GAG
-745 EQLAQKGVTGQE
+745 LGQ
-757 LNEWRNTVF
+757 F
-766 NSTGRFLGDLG
+766 NASI
-777 TGLFDG
+777 
-783 GMQQWQ
+783 
-789 SGVEGALAGVENTAN
+789 AN
-804 KAAAWALYDLS
+804 FADAAA
-815 NPLPD
+815 
-820 GKLKSGMRKIADQLR
+820 
-835 ASDSS
+835 
-840 HEGNTE
+840 T
-846 ILRQQL
+846 
-852 AGTMQEA
+852 
-859 TKNHSGVGKWVIEQM
+859 
-874 PSMGNMLLNSAS
+874 
-886 AGALG
+886 
-891 VSSLATLGATAGGS
+891 
-905 AYTDA
+905 
-910 RNDGASHEQALAYGL
+910 
-925 VTGALE
+925 
-931 AGSEK
+931 
-936 LFGGNPLYDTDAGI
+936 
-950 VNKLVAKLTDN
+950 
-961 PTVIRILDS
+961 TV
-970 KGFGLVSEGLEEVI
+970 E
-984 TEITEPWA
+984 
-992 QALIYAGKEADFATV
+992 TV
-1007 ESVGNAFLG
+1007 ESYLNGGFTKDGKFVKGDSAFTSSLLQPIHNWAKYTQRTSDSLNERSAANWSDTKAG
-1016 GVFMSAVGNIAA
+1016 SVANTIGTGVIAA
-1028 LPGQLNSR
+1028 LPQAALALLTLGTSSAGTLTQASSGLAGSIETVIRRISSDPSYWLSFMQETGGNFAEAKGAGATDEQAILASTIAGLANAAIEVGGGLENNDWMNDGTLSALSKAKNLIKGAIEEGGEELIQNPISR
-1036 EAQAE
+1036 AMQKLVYDGDREWLSLDNTAQGRDAVFNPYQSAE
-1041 INEAGQS
+1041 E
-1048 VFRQALQ
+1048 F
-1055 TNDPNVQNAVHD
+1055 
-1067 VQSKI
+1067 
-1072 ATGAP
+1072 ATGAAVGGILGAGNFALNRALGSRSQNQARNTQ
-1077 LTVEDIGHVIDVM
+1077 LTQDEMLD
-1090 ADSGYEASTT
+1090 AS
-1100 QTAQDVAPRTTGDV
+1100 
-1114 DITAAIQATLRGETL
+1114 IQAALRGETL
-1129 TDPAQAANQTT
+1129 TDPAQAENQNT
-1140 QQTTQPTTESGTG
+1140 QQTTQPAQERGAEGVITGGESGPRSGVSNQSVRSERSAVDQAVLAALTG
-1153 DVITDGETA
+1153 
-1162 QRPLTQDE
+1162 QD
-1170 LLDYAI
+1170 I
-1176 QAANR
+1176 R
-1181 GEILTSP
+1181 T
-1188 PQRMSEPSG
+1188 
-1197 QNVKTMNQMGTNNA
+1197 VNQMGTNNA
-1211 YASVEE
+1211 YASAEE
-1217 NAAARSYTHE
+1217 NAAARPYTHE

-1238 NGRVLTD
+1238 NGRILTD
-1245 SDGNVSNYA
+1245 ADGNVSNYA
-1254 GQVQELLASERWSNT
+1254 GQVQELLAADHWNNT
-1269 DRDVASTLRHEAFQ
+1269 DRDVAATLRHEAFQ

-1323 VVAAAKKAFDTNPK
+1323 VVAAAKKALDTNPK

-1359 VSQWAGALKQIAEER
+1359 VSQWAGALRQIAEER

-1383 RMAEKQGENDPQWLK
+1383 RIAEKQGANDPRWLK

-1434 TNQLFRVTTNAAN
+1434 TNQLFRITTNAAN

-1529 VREYKMTGNHLF
+1529 VREYKMTGNQLF

-1556 AFAAGVSQGAAQA
+1556 AFATGVSQGAAQT

-1588 AEQRGSDTTF
+1588 AKQRGSDTTF

-1612 AAMNGGLEYGA
+1612 AAMNCGLEYGA

-1698 RSLALGTIEV
+1698 RSLALGTMEV
-1708 AGYTALALKGIIRR
+1708 AGYAALALKGIIRR
-1722 IDDDD
+1722 VDDDD

-1790 TDAGLRA
+1790 TDEGLRA

-1905 TPKEYAGTGTERAVN
+1905 TPKEYAGTGTEQAVN
-1920 AFLNPYA
+1920 ALLNPYA

-1969 NKQKRQ
+1969 NEQKRQ

-1980 GQTYRDTLQALQD
+1980 GQTYRDTLQALQG

-2002 RTKDAAMKA
+2002 QAKDAAMKA
-2011 AESYAGVSAKNA
+2011 AESYAGTAAKTA

-2029 PPEGYA
+2029 PPEDYA
-2035 ERAEMDSTALAD
+2035 ARIGMDGAALAN
-2047 ALILEAVKSQKY
+2047 ALILEAVKAQHY
-2059 LSPETQ
+2059 LSGDTKKQ
-2065 TAKSAVESQYS
+2065 LSGVEGVYGST
-2076 SAAYARQSLDL
+2076 AYARQSLD
-2087 VESAKE
+2087 VVNAAKE
-2093 KAASYFDHAEQAK
+2093 KATAYFEHVEQAK
-2106 YGGELNEAEQELVG
+2106 YGGELTEAEQELVG
-2120 KDSGDIADYFMRKAI
+2120 KDSEYIADYFMRKAI
-2135 DGYKNAD
+2135 DSYKNTD
-2142 GTTGHLSGE
+2142 GTSGHLSGD
-2151 NAVKYNAVAKS
+2151 NAVKYAAVAKKLDGPT
-2162 FDTPL
+2162 FAGVGIFGDILTE
-2167 FSAVT
+2167 
-2172 DDLLVQAKKK
+2172 AKKK
-2182 AHAFYTEVEKTD
+2182 AHSFYTEVEKTG
-2194 FGGVMSADNRAL
+2194 FGGIMSADNRAL
-2206 NRKFAKMDNDEIAQY
+2206 NRKFAKMSDDEIAQH
-2221 FLSVAAKEKYKDTNG
+2221 FLSIAAKESFKDTNG

-2242 EVATALKS
+2242 EAAAALKS
-2250 GDITDSTVFA
+2250 GKINDPVVFA
-2260 FLDSDVVEDYT
+2260 LLDTDTIEDYN

-2278 ITPEILLHA
+2278 ITTEILLQA

-2301 GVVVNTSQEQF
+2301 SVVVNTSQEQF

-2322 QQQKRGVMK
+2322 QQQKQDVMK

-2418 WQWFCDYLNTTNMT
+2418 WQWFCDYLNTTDMT

-2438 VALIMSGTD
+2438 IALILSGTD
-2447 SQKTKDKIWSR
+2447 SQRTKDKIWSR
-2458 LK
+2458 LR

>member
-1 MADYYINSDKGKE
+1 MADYFINSDKGRDL
-14 IANSM
+14 ANSM
-19 KAGEVRDVSDG
+19 GAGEVRDASDG
-30 STWIKNSDGSFTIWK
+30 STWIKNSDGSVTVWK
-45 NGQKM
+45 NGVKM
-50 NGQVG
+50 TGVVG
-55 ASPSA
+55 E
-60 STTPETPVLD
+60 STPAEPVTPEYTPEQPTSIDTPVLD
-70 AANAES
+70 STSQTA
-76 ASRSPLYPSAE
+76 PS
-87 SVFGQQ
+87 VQQ
-93 QETQTPKPTASETA
+93 DTVQTPTLNERIQTAREKA
-107 KDATKAVTEGLYT
+107 KEATSKVTEGLYT

-125 GMSYVNGLKNAGDTR
+125 GKSYADQLQNAGDTK
-140 LMSDGYTLKR
+140 LLSDGYTLR
-150 EDDGSY
+150 RDEDGGY
-156 SVSKGDSSA
+156 SASKNGQSV
-165 KVYIDNDAVRRD
+165 KVRIDEDAVRRD
-177 TLLNEAIRSASQRGG
+177 SLMNEAIRGAFSQ
-192 NAYTVGTE
+192 NSPYTVGTE
-200 KGLDLLQQA
+200 AGLDLLEQA
-209 KDTGSSVWAPD
+209 KSTGSTVWAPD
-220 NTEWSYDRENGGFY
+220 NSEWAYTGNGF
-234 TNLNG
+234 TATKNG
-239 VKTPITVD
+239 QTQAITVD
-247 KEAVNR
+247 KDAI
-253 DYARKRSP
+253 RKAA
-261 QKTATENVAP
+261 QKKA
-271 PEQADGEQYVIGSAQ
+271 QALPDGFDGEYRIGSAD
-286 GVYWADTAR
+286 GVSWVDGNR
-295 PGDKLGGRD
+295 QPGEMLGGRD
-304 NSTWILNGYDDV
+304 DSLWIWEGPDNVVVLKGD
-316 TVEKDGKTY
+316 KTY
-325 KAKIDREAAKRDPQW
+325 KGVIDREAAARDTQQ
-340 AVLTAPPVEEEEASG
+340 AAAPVSAGTGSAGGSYSG
-355 KKSKKKSSGTSSGS
+355 GSGTYVSSVSNAGKSAAKSSTAANS
-369 GSSGSLNTYFS
+369 TD
-380 VASTGAKKETTQ
+380 VATLRKQ
-392 AASGSTGGDIASLRK
+392 AAT
-407 KAASA
+407 A
-412 QKDMADIA
+412 QRDMADIA
-420 RQISANKA
+420 RQISAGKA
-428 RGKSSGDLESKY
+428 RKKDTSALEAKY

-464 KQATAPE
+464 KKATAPE

-477 SGQNARDSYSVQYT
+477 NGQNARDSYSVQYT
-491 DTPSRAQVRQSYQER
+491 DTPSRAEVMRSYQER
-506 QAQAGAQ
+506 K
-513 QPEEEPEATV
+513 EE
-523 YTEEPT
+523 
-529 LLEAAIRAPEKAA
+529 
-542 YYAQRKAER
+542 
-551 KEADAKRRESE
+551 
-562 WNYEIPQQTHEEKTE
+562 
-577 LTQKIQ
+577 
-583 SRDENVKIANTRKAM
+583 
-598 EDLSNQIIAMKA
+598 
-610 RGQDTSALE
+610 
-619 AQYKGLAVYLNGL
+619 
-632 EVARNYKKDSGDE
+632 
-645 SSLRAQKEAKLSES
+645 AQKEA
-659 EFSRSPAMVQLY
+659 
-671 GTYENYLNSMTAY
+671 
-684 YAEHKE
+684 
-690 EWARENRLKRAAE
+690 RENAWKSLPTVADADRFTINEAA
-703 NEKAKSRQDAQAR
+703 DAQTRGAEQQFFASAR
-716 SITRI
+716 RELQQNAWRSLPTVRDSERFSIPSQTDSLMQQAI
-721 ANLGIGGLL
+721 AQRQSAAQPQTDKGIGGKLFTML
-730 EAYYNSEGDEQKAYR
+730 GAG
-745 EQLAQKGVTGQE
+745 LGQ
-757 LNEWRNTVF
+757 F
-766 NSTGRFLGDLG
+766 NASI
-777 TGLFDG
+777 
-783 GMQQWQ
+783 
-789 SGVEGALAGVENTAN
+789 AN
-804 KAAAWALYDLS
+804 FADAAA
-815 NPLPD
+815 
-820 GKLKSGMRKIADQLR
+820 
-835 ASDSS
+835 
-840 HEGNTE
+840 T
-846 ILRQQL
+846 
-852 AGTMQEA
+852 
-859 TKNHSGVGKWVIEQM
+859 
-874 PSMGNMLLNSAS
+874 
-886 AGALG
+886 
-891 VSSLATLGATAGGS
+891 
-905 AYTDA
+905 
-910 RNDGASHEQALAYGL
+910 
-925 VTGALE
+925 
-931 AGSEK
+931 
-936 LFGGNPLYDTDAGI
+936 
-950 VNKLVAKLTDN
+950 
-961 PTVIRILDS
+961 TV
-970 KGFGLVSEGLEEVI
+970 E
-984 TEITEPWA
+984 
-992 QALIYAGKEADFATV
+992 TV
-1007 ESVGNAFLG
+1007 ESYLNGGFTKDGKFVKGDSAFTSSLLQPIHNWAKYTQRTSDSLNERSAANWSDTKAG
-1016 GVFMSAVGNIAA
+1016 SVANTIGTGVIAA
-1028 LPGQLNSR
+1028 LPQAALALLTLGTSSAGTLTQASSGLAGSIETVMRRISSDPSYWLSFMQETGGNFAEAKGAGATDEQAILASTIAGLANAAIEVGGGLENNDWMNDGTLSALSKAKNLIKGAIEEGGEELIQNPISR
-1036 EAQAE
+1036 AMQKLVYDGDREWLSLDNTAQGRDAVFNPYQSAE
-1041 INEAGQS
+1041 E
-1048 VFRQALQ
+1048 F
-1055 TNDPNVQNAVHD
+1055 
-1067 VQSKI
+1067 
-1072 ATGAP
+1072 ATGAAVGGILGAGNFALNRALGSRSQNQARNTQ
-1077 LTVEDIGHVIDVM
+1077 LTQDEMLD
-1090 ADSGYEASTT
+1090 AS
-1100 QTAQDVAPRTTGDV
+1100 
-1114 DITAAIQATLRGETL
+1114 IQAALRGETL
-1129 TDPAQAANQTT
+1129 TDPAQAENQNT
-1140 QQTTQPTTESGTG
+1140 QQTTQPAQERGAEGVITGGESGPRSGVSNQSVRSERSAVDQAVLAALTG
-1153 DVITDGETA
+1153 
-1162 QRPLTQDE
+1162 QD
-1170 LLDYAI
+1170 I
-1176 QAANR
+1176 R
-1181 GEILTSP
+1181 T
-1188 PQRMSEPSG
+1188 
-1197 QNVKTMNQMGTNNA
+1197 VNQMGTNNA
-1211 YASVEE
+1211 YASAEE
-1217 NAAARSYTHE
+1217 NAAARPYTHE

-1238 NGRVLTD
+1238 NGRILTD
-1245 SDGNVSNYA
+1245 ADGNVSNYA
-1254 GQVQELLASERWSNT
+1254 GQVQELLAADHWNNT
-1269 DRDVASTLRHEAFQ
+1269 DRDVAATLRHEAFQ

-1323 VVAAAKKAFDTNPK
+1323 VVAAAKKALDTNPK

-1359 VSQWAGALKQIAEER
+1359 VSQWAGALRQIAEER

-1383 RMAEKQGENDPQWLK
+1383 RIAEKQGANDPRWLK

-1434 TNQLFRVTTNAAN
+1434 TNQLFRITTNAAN

-1529 VREYKMTGNHLF
+1529 VREYKMTGNQLF

-1556 AFAAGVSQGAAQA
+1556 AFATGVSQGAAQT

-1588 AEQRGSDTTF
+1588 AKQRGSDTTF

-1612 AAMNGGLEYGA
+1612 AAMNCGLEYGA

-1698 RSLALGTIEV
+1698 RSLALGTMEV
-1708 AGYTALALKGIIRR
+1708 AGYAALALKGIIRR
-1722 IDDDD
+1722 VDDDD

-1790 TDAGLRA
+1790 TDEGLRA

-1905 TPKEYAGTGTERAVN
+1905 TPKEYAGTGTEQAVN
-1920 AFLNPYA
+1920 ALLNPYA

-1969 NKQKRQ
+1969 NEQKRQ

-1980 GQTYRDTLQALQD
+1980 GQTYRDTLQALQG

-2002 RTKDAAMKA
+2002 QAKDAAMKA
-2011 AESYAGVSAKNA
+2011 AESYAGTAAKTA

-2029 PPEGYA
+2029 QPEDYA
-2035 ERAEMDSTALAD
+2035 ARIGMDGAALAN
-2047 ALILEAVKSQKY
+2047 ALILEAVKAQHY
-2059 LSPETQ
+2059 LSGDTKKQ
-2065 TAKSAVESQYS
+2065 LSGVEGVYGST
-2076 SAAYARQSLDL
+2076 AYARQSLD
-2087 VESAKE
+2087 VVNAAKE
-2093 KAASYFDHAEQAK
+2093 KATAYFEHVEQAK
-2106 YGGELNEAEQELVG
+2106 YGGELTEAEQELVG
-2120 KDSGDIADYFMRKAI
+2120 KDSEYIADYFMRKAI
-2135 DGYKNAD
+2135 DSYKNTD
-2142 GTTGHLSGE
+2142 GTSGHLSGD
-2151 NAVKYNAVAKS
+2151 NAVKYAAVAKKLDGPT
-2162 FDTPL
+2162 FAGVGIFGDILTE
-2167 FSAVT
+2167 
-2172 DDLLVQAKKK
+2172 AKKK
-2182 AHAFYTEVEKTD
+2182 AHSFYTEVEKTG
-2194 FGGVMSADNRAL
+2194 FGGIMSADNRAL
-2206 NRKFAKMDNDEIAQY
+2206 NRKFAKMSDDEIAQH
-2221 FLSVAAKEKYKDTNG
+2221 FLSIAAKESFKDTNG

-2242 EVATALKS
+2242 EAAAALKS
-2250 GDITDSTVFA
+2250 GKINDPVVFA
-2260 FLDSDVVEDYT
+2260 LLDTDTIEDYN

-2278 ITPEILLHA
+2278 ITTEILLQA

-2301 GVVVNTSQEQF
+2301 SVVVNTSQEQF

-2322 QQQKRGVMK
+2322 QQQKQDVMK

-2418 WQWFCDYLNTTNMT
+2418 WQWFCDYLNTTDMT

-2438 VALIMSGTD
+2438 IALILSGTD
-2447 SQKTKDKIWSR
+2447 SQRTKDKIWSR
-2458 LK
+2458 LR

>member
-1 MADYYINSDKGKE
+1 MADYYINSDYGKQL
-14 IANSM
+14 AGSL
-19 KAGEVRDVSDG
+19 KAGDMAEASDG
-30 STWIKNSDGSFTIWK
+30 STWRKEADGSVTVWK
-45 NGQKM
+45 NGQTM
-50 NGQVG
+50 TGRVG
-55 ASPSA
+55 VSAPAVSEAPSSSASP
-60 STTPETPVLD
+60 TVETPTLD
-70 AANAES
+70 AATGGS
-76 ASRSPLYPSAE
+76 S
-87 SVFGQQ
+87 QQ
-93 QETQTPKPTASETA
+93 PTAADYTGSAQEQRDQEQAQARLASEKA
-107 KDATKAVTEGLYT
+107 KAA
-120 IGTEL
+120 
-125 GMSYVNGLKNAGDTR
+125 
-140 LMSDGYTLKR
+140 
-150 EDDGSY
+150 
-156 SVSKGDSSA
+156 
-165 KVYIDNDAVRRD
+165 
-177 TLLNEAIRSASQRGG
+177 
-192 NAYTVGTE
+192 TE
-200 KGLDLLQQA
+200 KVTAGLDQSSSDEILNQAIQQA
-209 KDTGSSVWAPD
+209 S
-220 NTEWSYDRENGGFY
+220 
-234 TNLNG
+234 
-239 VKTPITVD
+239 TPEYKI
-247 KEAVNR
+247 
-253 DYARKRSP
+253 S
-261 QKTATENVAP
+261 
-271 PEQADGEQYVIGSAQ
+271 SAQ
-286 GVYWADTAR
+286 GVLLADELRMA
-295 PGDKLGGRD
+295 GDMAEASDG
-304 NSTWILNGYDDV
+304 STWRR
-316 TVEKDGKTY
+316 EADGSISVRKGDRTY
-325 KAKIDREAAKRDPQW
+325 KANIDRAAAKQDPQW
-340 AVLTAPPVEEEEASG
+340 AILTAPAPAAAETGSG
-355 KKSKKKSSGTSSGS
+355 KKSSRKSSSGS
-369 GSSGSLNTYFS
+369 ASSGGSGTYTFPA
-380 VASTGAKKETTQ
+380 ASTGTQ
-392 AASGSTGGDIASLRK
+392 KTPTATATGTDRASLRK
-407 KAASA
+407 QAATS
-412 QKDMADIA
+412 QKEMGDLA
-420 RQISANKA
+420 RQIAAKKAQAAAQGKTPNTSALEAKYNEAKA
-428 RGKSSGDLESKY
+428 RYD
-440 AEAKSRYDTA
+440 AVTAK
-450 RAQIN
+450 IN
-455 AASAELTLV
+455 DSNSELTLTR
-464 KQATAPE
+464 QAAAPE

-477 SGQNARDSYSVQYT
+477 GGKNAQGAYYVDHT
-491 DTPSRAQVRQSYQER
+491 DTPSRAEVMRSYQER
-506 QAQAGAQ
+506 K
-513 QPEEEPEATV
+513 
-523 YTEEPT
+523 
-529 LLEAAIRAPEKAA
+529 KAA
-542 YYAQRKAER
+542 QKADQKNAWQSLPTVQDTDHFSAIEGSTTGQTRKAEQTLIA
-551 KEADAKRRESE
+551 EATEEAQKNAWRSLPTVRDSE
-562 WNYEIPQQTHEEKTE
+562 RFGIPSQTDTLLQQVISQAPRTLSGKPYLPENDVGFSHSSGSTE
-577 LTQKIQ
+577 RQNVLERIGNAALGGLIQ
-583 SRDENVKIANTRKAM
+583 SGGTSMDAAGTMYQAGQGGRNTTYNESRAWF
-598 EDLSNQIIAMKA
+598 
-610 RGQDTSALE
+610 QDQL
-619 AQYKGLAVYLNGL
+619 
-632 EVARNYKKDSGDE
+632 DSE
-645 SSLRAQKEAKLSES
+645 LR
-659 EFSRSPAMVQLY
+659 
-671 GTYENYLNSMTAY
+671 TLNSMLLENQDNPGTY
-684 YAEHKE
+684 TQAEIKNQRRIVAE
-690 EWARENRLKRAAE
+690 AQARVNAFALT
-703 NEKAKSRQDAQAR
+703 QDAQEQSGELAR
-716 SITRI
+716 DLAADVSNAGAGRV
-721 ANLGIGGLL
+721 AQSKRGASKLGSMALD
-730 EAYYNSEGDEQKAYR
+730 A
-745 EQLAQKGVTGQE
+745 LASAAQSGADMATNA
-757 LNEWRNTVF
+757 L
-766 NSTGRFLGDLG
+766 LG
-777 TGLFDG
+777 TSGSMLPFAFRAFG
-783 GMQQWQ
+783 GGTQQ
-789 SGVEGALAGVENTAN
+789 
-804 KAAAWALYDLS
+804 
-815 NPLPD
+815 
-820 GKLKSGMRKIADQLR
+820 
-835 ASDSS
+835 
-840 HEGNTE
+840 
-846 ILRQQL
+846 
-852 AGTMQEA
+852 
-859 TKNHSGVGKWVIEQM
+859 
-874 PSMGNMLLNSAS
+874 
-886 AGALG
+886 
-891 VSSLATLGATAGGS
+891 
-905 AYTDA
+905 A
-910 RNDGASHEQALAYGL
+910 RNDGATLGQQLAYGGTMAAKEVFTEKMFNIAGL
-925 VTGALE
+925 QSKAYGKGSFDDYVEKAVAGAVDKLASTDVGKRLLGGAAQFMTSA
-931 AGSEK
+931 AG
-936 LFGGNPLYDTDAGI
+936 
-950 VNKLVAKLTDN
+950 
-961 PTVIRILDS
+961 
-970 KGFGLVSEGLEEVI
+970 EGLEE
-984 TEITEPWA
+984 
-992 QALIYAGKEADFATV
+992 LIGDWMEWQLPRIYGKDPDSAKDVAVNSLYDFL
-1007 ESVGNAFLG
+1007 VGAISGVMGNLTTPGQFTSYDINEHLG
-1016 GVFMSAVGNIAA
+1016 GSQGQQVNRQLTQDELLDAA
-1028 LPGQLNSR
+1028 M
-1036 EAQAE
+1036 QAA
-1041 INEAGQS
+1041 N
-1048 VFRQALQ
+1048 
-1055 TNDPNVQNAVHD
+1055 
-1067 VQSKI
+1067 
-1072 ATGAP
+1072 
-1077 LTVEDIGHVIDVM
+1077 
-1090 ADSGYEASTT
+1090 
-1100 QTAQDVAPRTTGDV
+1100 
-1114 DITAAIQATLRGETL
+1114 RGETL
-1129 TDPAQAANQTT
+1129 TGPVQAANQPT
-1140 QQTTQPTTESGTG
+1140 QQTTQGTAERG
-1153 DVITDGETA
+1153 AEGVITRGEVNKNSAAPEQTTVSPINGPVRSDAAEAGTININVGRASRNNAGAATQLPDANASWFTANTDSANMAPNGNVAQPGNSVNQNVSANDMGAMRSQFESVPKQSQTQSNTIGSMETGWDVPEA
-1162 QRPLTQDE
+1162 QRALTQDE

-1181 GEILTSP
+1181 GEILASP
-1188 PQRMSEPSG
+1188 PQRMSESSG

-1323 VVAAAKKAFDTNPK
+1323 VVAAAKKALDTNPK

-1374 RMTGVDMLV
+1374 RMTGVDVLV
-1383 RMAEKQGENDPQWLK
+1383 RMAEKQGANDPQWLK

-1447 VVSNSISNAT
+1447 VVSNSISNVT

-1472 IMGKFTGLRSHGAFE
+1472 IMRQFTGLRSHGTFE
-1487 NVLGKEALTTG
+1487 NVLGREALTTG

-1514 TEGTDSKFQSSKGRA
+1514 TEATDSKFQSSRGRA
-1529 VREYKMTGNHLF
+1529 VREYKMTGNQLF

-1556 AFAAGVSQGAAQA
+1556 AFATGVSQGAAQS

-1698 RSLALGTIEV
+1698 RSLALGTMEV
-1708 AGYTALALKGIIRR
+1708 AGYAALALKGIIRR

-1905 TPKEYAGTGTERAVN
+1905 TPKEYAGTDTERTVN
-1920 AFLNPYA
+1920 ALLNPYA

-1947 SVYPNRNPIGS
+1947 SVYPNRSPIGS

-1969 NKQKRQ
+1969 NEQKRQ

-1980 GQTYRDTLQALQD
+1980 GQTYQDTLQALQG

-2002 RTKDAAMKA
+2002 QVKDAAMKA
-2011 AESYAGVSAKNA
+2011 AESYAGTAAKTA

-2029 PPEGYA
+2029 PPEDYA
-2035 ERAEMDSTALAD
+2035 ERTGMDGTALAN

-2065 TAKSAVESQYS
+2065 TAKSAVENRYS
-2076 SAAYARQSLDL
+2076 STAYARQSLDI
-2087 VESAKE
+2087 VNAAKE
-2093 KAASYFDHAEQAK
+2093 KATVYFEHVEQAK
-2106 YGGELNEAEQELVG
+2106 YGGELTDAEQELSD
-2120 KDSGDIADYFMRKAI
+2120 KDAEYIADYFMRKAI
-2135 DGYKNAD
+2135 DSYKNAD
-2142 GTTGHLSGE
+2142 GTSGHLSGD
-2151 NAVKYNAVAKS
+2151 NATKYAAVAKKLDGPTFAGAGIS
-2162 FDTPL
+2162 GDILTE
-2167 FSAVT
+2167 
-2172 DDLLVQAKKK
+2172 AKKK
-2182 AHAFYTEVEKTD
+2182 AHSFYTEVEKTG
-2194 FGGVMSADNRAL
+2194 FGGIMSADNRAL
-2206 NRKFAKMDNDEIAQY
+2206 NRKFAKMSDDEIAQY
-2221 FLSVAAKEKYKDTNG
+2221 FLSIAAKEKFKDTNG

-2242 EVATALKS
+2242 ETAAALKS
-2250 GDITDSTVFA
+2250 GDINDATVFMV
-2260 FLDSDVVEDYT
+2260 LDDDTVENYT
-2271 RYGKGSS
+2271 RYGKSSS
-2278 ITPEILLHA
+2278 ITPEILLQA
-2287 ARAKKTVKQDTDQD
+2287 ARAKQTVKQDTDQD
-2301 GVVVNTSQEQF
+2301 SVVVNTSQEQF

-2322 QQQKRGVMK
+2322 QQQKQDVMK

-2350 GKMKYTDAKK
+2350 GRMKYTDAKK

-2395 EAAAAYDDRPNAAE
+2395 EAAAAYDDRPNASE

-2418 WQWFCDYLNTTNMT
+2418 WQWFCDYLNTTDMT

-2458 LK
+2458 LR

>member
-1 MADYYINSDKGKE
+1 MADYFINSDKGRDL
-14 IANSM
+14 ANSM
-19 KAGEVRDVSDG
+19 GAGEVRDASDG
-30 STWIKNSDGSFTIWK
+30 STWIKNSDGSVTVWK
-45 NGQKM
+45 NGVKM
-50 NGQVG
+50 TGVVG
-55 ASPSA
+55 E
-60 STTPETPVLD
+60 STPAEPVTPEYTPEQPTSIDTPVLD
-70 AANAES
+70 STSQTA
-76 ASRSPLYPSAE
+76 PS
-87 SVFGQQ
+87 VQQ
-93 QETQTPKPTASETA
+93 DTVQTPTLNERIQTAREKA
-107 KDATKAVTEGLYT
+107 KEATSKVTEGLYT

-125 GMSYVNGLKNAGDTR
+125 GKSYADQLQNAGDTK
-140 LMSDGYTLKR
+140 LLSDGYTLR
-150 EDDGSY
+150 RDEDGGY
-156 SVSKGDSSA
+156 SASKNGQSV
-165 KVYIDNDAVRRD
+165 KVRIDEDAVRRD
-177 TLLNEAIRSASQRGG
+177 SLMNEAIRGAFSQ
-192 NAYTVGTE
+192 NSPYTVGTE
-200 KGLDLLQQA
+200 AGLDLLEQA
-209 KDTGSSVWAPD
+209 KSTGSTVWAPD
-220 NTEWSYDRENGGFY
+220 NSEWAYTGNGF
-234 TNLNG
+234 TATKNG
-239 VKTPITVD
+239 QTQAITVD
-247 KEAVNR
+247 KDAI
-253 DYARKRSP
+253 RKAA
-261 QKTATENVAP
+261 QKKA
-271 PEQADGEQYVIGSAQ
+271 QALPDGFDGEYRIGSAD
-286 GVYWADTAR
+286 GVSWVDGNR
-295 PGDKLGGRD
+295 QPGEMLGGRD
-304 NSTWILNGYDDV
+304 DSLWIWEGPDNVVVLKGD
-316 TVEKDGKTY
+316 KTY
-325 KAKIDREAAKRDPQW
+325 KGVIDREAAARDTQQ
-340 AVLTAPPVEEEEASG
+340 AAAPVSAGTGSAGGSYSG
-355 KKSKKKSSGTSSGS
+355 GSGTYVSSVSNAGKSAAKSSTAANS
-369 GSSGSLNTYFS
+369 TD
-380 VASTGAKKETTQ
+380 VATLRKQ
-392 AASGSTGGDIASLRK
+392 AAT
-407 KAASA
+407 A
-412 QKDMADIA
+412 QRDMADIA
-420 RQISANKA
+420 RQISAGKA
-428 RGKSSGDLESKY
+428 RKKDTSALEAKY

-464 KQATAPE
+464 KKATAPE

-477 SGQNARDSYSVQYT
+477 NGQNARDSYSVQYT
-491 DTPSRAQVRQSYQER
+491 DTPSRAEVMRSYQER
-506 QAQAGAQ
+506 K
-513 QPEEEPEATV
+513 EE
-523 YTEEPT
+523 
-529 LLEAAIRAPEKAA
+529 
-542 YYAQRKAER
+542 
-551 KEADAKRRESE
+551 
-562 WNYEIPQQTHEEKTE
+562 
-577 LTQKIQ
+577 
-583 SRDENVKIANTRKAM
+583 
-598 EDLSNQIIAMKA
+598 
-610 RGQDTSALE
+610 
-619 AQYKGLAVYLNGL
+619 
-632 EVARNYKKDSGDE
+632 
-645 SSLRAQKEAKLSES
+645 AQKEA
-659 EFSRSPAMVQLY
+659 
-671 GTYENYLNSMTAY
+671 
-684 YAEHKE
+684 
-690 EWARENRLKRAAE
+690 RENAWKSLPTVADADRFTINEAA
-703 NEKAKSRQDAQAR
+703 DAQTRGAEQQFFASAR
-716 SITRI
+716 RELQQNAWRSLPTVRDSERFSIPSQTDSLMQQAI
-721 ANLGIGGLL
+721 AQRQSAAQPQTDKGIGGKLFTML
-730 EAYYNSEGDEQKAYR
+730 GAG
-745 EQLAQKGVTGQE
+745 LGQ
-757 LNEWRNTVF
+757 F
-766 NSTGRFLGDLG
+766 NASI
-777 TGLFDG
+777 
-783 GMQQWQ
+783 
-789 SGVEGALAGVENTAN
+789 AN
-804 KAAAWALYDLS
+804 FADAAA
-815 NPLPD
+815 
-820 GKLKSGMRKIADQLR
+820 
-835 ASDSS
+835 
-840 HEGNTE
+840 T
-846 ILRQQL
+846 
-852 AGTMQEA
+852 
-859 TKNHSGVGKWVIEQM
+859 
-874 PSMGNMLLNSAS
+874 
-886 AGALG
+886 
-891 VSSLATLGATAGGS
+891 
-905 AYTDA
+905 
-910 RNDGASHEQALAYGL
+910 
-925 VTGALE
+925 
-931 AGSEK
+931 
-936 LFGGNPLYDTDAGI
+936 
-950 VNKLVAKLTDN
+950 
-961 PTVIRILDS
+961 TV
-970 KGFGLVSEGLEEVI
+970 E
-984 TEITEPWA
+984 
-992 QALIYAGKEADFATV
+992 TV
-1007 ESVGNAFLG
+1007 ESYLNGGFTKDGKFVKGDSAFTSSLLQPIHNWAKYTQRTSNSLNERSAANWSDTKAG
-1016 GVFMSAVGNIAA
+1016 SVANTIGTGVIAA
-1028 LPGQLNSR
+1028 LPQAALALLTLGTSSAGTLTQASSGLAGSIETVMRRISSDPSYWLSFMQETGGNFAEAKGAGATDEQAILASTIAGLANAAIEVGGGLENNDWMNDGTLSALSKAKNLIKGAIEEGGEELIQNPISR
-1036 EAQAE
+1036 AMQKLVYDGDREWLSLDNTAQGRDAVFNPYQSAE
-1041 INEAGQS
+1041 E
-1048 VFRQALQ
+1048 F
-1055 TNDPNVQNAVHD
+1055 
-1067 VQSKI
+1067 
-1072 ATGAP
+1072 ATGAAVGGILGAGNFALNRALGSRSQNQARNTQ
-1077 LTVEDIGHVIDVM
+1077 LTQDEMLD
-1090 ADSGYEASTT
+1090 AS
-1100 QTAQDVAPRTTGDV
+1100 
-1114 DITAAIQATLRGETL
+1114 IQAALRGETL
-1129 TDPAQAANQTT
+1129 TDPAQAENQNT
-1140 QQTTQPTTESGTG
+1140 QQTTQPAQERGAEGVITGGESGPRSGVSNQSVRSERSAVDQAVLAALTG
-1153 DVITDGETA
+1153 
-1162 QRPLTQDE
+1162 QD
-1170 LLDYAI
+1170 I
-1176 QAANR
+1176 R
-1181 GEILTSP
+1181 T
-1188 PQRMSEPSG
+1188 
-1197 QNVKTMNQMGTNNA
+1197 VNQMGTNNA
-1211 YASVEE
+1211 YASAEE
-1217 NAAARSYTHE
+1217 NAAARPYTHE

-1238 NGRVLTD
+1238 NGRILTD
-1245 SDGNVSNYA
+1245 ADGNVSNYA
-1254 GQVQELLASERWSNT
+1254 GQVQELLAADHWNNT
-1269 DRDVASTLRHEAFQ
+1269 DRDVAATLRHEAFQ

-1323 VVAAAKKAFDTNPK
+1323 VVAAAKKALDTNPK

-1359 VSQWAGALKQIAEER
+1359 VSQWAGALRQIAEER

-1383 RMAEKQGENDPQWLK
+1383 RIAEKQGANDPRWLK

-1434 TNQLFRVTTNAAN
+1434 TNQLFRITTNAAN

-1529 VREYKMTGNHLF
+1529 VREYKMTGNQLF

-1556 AFAAGVSQGAAQA
+1556 AFATGVSQGAAQT

-1588 AEQRGSDTTF
+1588 AKQRGSDTTF

-1612 AAMNGGLEYGA
+1612 AAMNCGLEYGA

-1698 RSLALGTIEV
+1698 RSLALGTMEV
-1708 AGYTALALKGIIRR
+1708 AGYAALALKGIIRR
-1722 IDDDD
+1722 VDDDD

-1790 TDAGLRA
+1790 TDEGLRA

-1905 TPKEYAGTGTERAVN
+1905 TPKEYAGTGTEQAVN
-1920 AFLNPYA
+1920 ALLNPYA

-1969 NKQKRQ
+1969 NEQKRQ

-1980 GQTYRDTLQALQD
+1980 GQTYRDTLQALQG

-2002 RTKDAAMKA
+2002 QAKDAAMKA
-2011 AESYAGVSAKNA
+2011 AESYAGTAAKTA

-2029 PPEGYA
+2029 PPEDYA
-2035 ERAEMDSTALAD
+2035 ARIGMDGAALAN
-2047 ALILEAVKSQKY
+2047 ALILEAVKAQHY
-2059 LSPETQ
+2059 LSGDTKKQ
-2065 TAKSAVESQYS
+2065 LSGVEGVYGST
-2076 SAAYARQSLDL
+2076 AYARQSLD
-2087 VESAKE
+2087 VVNAAKE
-2093 KAASYFDHAEQAK
+2093 KATAYFEHVEQAK
-2106 YGGELNEAEQELVG
+2106 YGGELTEAEQELVG
-2120 KDSGDIADYFMRKAI
+2120 KDSEYIADYFMRKAI
-2135 DGYKNAD
+2135 DSYKNTD
-2142 GTTGHLSGE
+2142 GTSGHLSGD
-2151 NAVKYNAVAKS
+2151 NAVKYAAVAKKLDGPT
-2162 FDTPL
+2162 FAGVGIFGDILTE
-2167 FSAVT
+2167 
-2172 DDLLVQAKKK
+2172 AKKK
-2182 AHAFYTEVEKTD
+2182 AHSFYTEVEKTG
-2194 FGGVMSADNRAL
+2194 FGGIMSADNRAL
-2206 NRKFAKMDNDEIAQY
+2206 NRKFAKMSDDEIAQH
-2221 FLSVAAKEKYKDTNG
+2221 FLSIAAKESFKDTNG

-2242 EVATALKS
+2242 EAAAALKS
-2250 GDITDSTVFA
+2250 GKINDPVVFA
-2260 FLDSDVVEDYT
+2260 LLDTDTIEDYN

-2278 ITPEILLHA
+2278 ITTEILLQA

-2301 GVVVNTSQEQF
+2301 SVVVNTSQEQF

-2322 QQQKRGVMK
+2322 QQQKQDVMK

-2418 WQWFCDYLNTTNMT
+2418 WQWFCDYLNTTDMT

-2438 VALIMSGTD
+2438 IALILSGTD
-2447 SQKTKDKIWSR
+2447 SQRTKDKIWSR
-2458 LK
+2458 LR

>member
-1 MADYYINSDKGKE
+1 MADYFINSDKGRDL
-14 IANSM
+14 ANSM
-19 KAGEVRDVSDG
+19 GAGEVRDASDG
-30 STWIKNSDGSFTIWK
+30 STWIKNSDGSVTVWK
-45 NGQKM
+45 NGVKM
-50 NGQVG
+50 TGVVG
-55 ASPSA
+55 E
-60 STTPETPVLD
+60 STPAEPVTPEYTPEQPTSIDTPVLD
-70 AANAES
+70 STSQTA
-76 ASRSPLYPSAE
+76 PS
-87 SVFGQQ
+87 VQQ
-93 QETQTPKPTASETA
+93 DTVQTPTLNERIQTAREKA
-107 KDATKAVTEGLYT
+107 KEATSKVTEGLYT

-125 GMSYVNGLKNAGDTR
+125 GKSYADQLQNAGDTK
-140 LMSDGYTLKR
+140 LLSDGYTLR
-150 EDDGSY
+150 RDEDGGY
-156 SVSKGDSSA
+156 SASKNGQSV
-165 KVYIDNDAVRRD
+165 KVRIDEDAVRRD
-177 TLLNEAIRSASQRGG
+177 SLMNEAIRGAFSQ
-192 NAYTVGTE
+192 NSPYTVGTE
-200 KGLDLLQQA
+200 AGLDLLEQA
-209 KDTGSSVWAPD
+209 KSTGSTVWAPD
-220 NTEWSYDRENGGFY
+220 NSEWAYTGNGF
-234 TNLNG
+234 TATKNG
-239 VKTPITVD
+239 QTQAITVD
-247 KEAVNR
+247 KDAI
-253 DYARKRSP
+253 RKAA
-261 QKTATENVAP
+261 QKKA
-271 PEQADGEQYVIGSAQ
+271 QALPDGFDGEYRIGSAD
-286 GVYWADTAR
+286 GVSWVDGNR
-295 PGDKLGGRD
+295 QPGEMLGGRD
-304 NSTWILNGYDDV
+304 DSLWIWEGPDNVVVLKGD
-316 TVEKDGKTY
+316 KTY
-325 KAKIDREAAKRDPQW
+325 KGVIDREAAARDTQQ
-340 AVLTAPPVEEEEASG
+340 AAAPVSAGTGSAGGSYSG
-355 KKSKKKSSGTSSGS
+355 GSGTYVSSVSNAGKSAAKSSTAANS
-369 GSSGSLNTYFS
+369 TD
-380 VASTGAKKETTQ
+380 VATLRKQ
-392 AASGSTGGDIASLRK
+392 AAT
-407 KAASA
+407 A
-412 QKDMADIA
+412 QRDMADIA
-420 RQISANKA
+420 RQISAGKA
-428 RGKSSGDLESKY
+428 RKKDTSALEAKY

-464 KQATAPE
+464 KKATAPE

-477 SGQNARDSYSVQYT
+477 NGQNARDSYSVQYT
-491 DTPSRAQVRQSYQER
+491 DTPSRAEVMRSYQER
-506 QAQAGAQ
+506 K
-513 QPEEEPEATV
+513 EE
-523 YTEEPT
+523 
-529 LLEAAIRAPEKAA
+529 
-542 YYAQRKAER
+542 
-551 KEADAKRRESE
+551 
-562 WNYEIPQQTHEEKTE
+562 
-577 LTQKIQ
+577 
-583 SRDENVKIANTRKAM
+583 
-598 EDLSNQIIAMKA
+598 
-610 RGQDTSALE
+610 
-619 AQYKGLAVYLNGL
+619 
-632 EVARNYKKDSGDE
+632 
-645 SSLRAQKEAKLSES
+645 AQKEA
-659 EFSRSPAMVQLY
+659 
-671 GTYENYLNSMTAY
+671 
-684 YAEHKE
+684 
-690 EWARENRLKRAAE
+690 RENAWKSLPTVADADRFTINEAA
-703 NEKAKSRQDAQAR
+703 DAQTRGAEQQFFASAR
-716 SITRI
+716 RELQQNAWRSLPTVRDSERFSIPSQTDSLMQQAI
-721 ANLGIGGLL
+721 AQRQSAAQPQTDKGIGGKLFTML
-730 EAYYNSEGDEQKAYR
+730 GAG
-745 EQLAQKGVTGQE
+745 LGQ
-757 LNEWRNTVF
+757 F
-766 NSTGRFLGDLG
+766 NASI
-777 TGLFDG
+777 
-783 GMQQWQ
+783 
-789 SGVEGALAGVENTAN
+789 AN
-804 KAAAWALYDLS
+804 FADAAA
-815 NPLPD
+815 
-820 GKLKSGMRKIADQLR
+820 
-835 ASDSS
+835 
-840 HEGNTE
+840 T
-846 ILRQQL
+846 
-852 AGTMQEA
+852 
-859 TKNHSGVGKWVIEQM
+859 
-874 PSMGNMLLNSAS
+874 
-886 AGALG
+886 
-891 VSSLATLGATAGGS
+891 
-905 AYTDA
+905 
-910 RNDGASHEQALAYGL
+910 
-925 VTGALE
+925 
-931 AGSEK
+931 
-936 LFGGNPLYDTDAGI
+936 
-950 VNKLVAKLTDN
+950 
-961 PTVIRILDS
+961 TV
-970 KGFGLVSEGLEEVI
+970 E
-984 TEITEPWA
+984 
-992 QALIYAGKEADFATV
+992 TV
-1007 ESVGNAFLG
+1007 ESYLNGGFTKDGKFVKGDSAFTSSLLQPIHNWAKYTQRTSDSLNERSAANWSDTKAG
-1016 GVFMSAVGNIAA
+1016 SVANTIGTGVIAA
-1028 LPGQLNSR
+1028 LPQAALALLTLGTSSAGTLTQASSGLAGSIETVMRRISSDPSYWLSFMQETGGNFAEAKGAGATDEQAILASTIAGLANAAIEVGGGLENNDWMNDGTLSALSKAKNLIKGAIEEGGEELIQNPISR
-1036 EAQAE
+1036 AMQKLVYDGDREWLSLDNTAQGRDAVFNPYQSAE
-1041 INEAGQS
+1041 E
-1048 VFRQALQ
+1048 F
-1055 TNDPNVQNAVHD
+1055 
-1067 VQSKI
+1067 
-1072 ATGAP
+1072 ATGAAVGGILGAGNFALNRALGSRSQNQARNTQ
-1077 LTVEDIGHVIDVM
+1077 LTQDEMLD
-1090 ADSGYEASTT
+1090 AS
-1100 QTAQDVAPRTTGDV
+1100 
-1114 DITAAIQATLRGETL
+1114 IQAAQRGETL
-1129 TDPAQAANQTT
+1129 TDPAQAENQNT
-1140 QQTTQPTTESGTG
+1140 QQTTQPAQERGAEGVITGGESGPRSGVSNQSVRSERSAVDQAVLAALTG
-1153 DVITDGETA
+1153 
-1162 QRPLTQDE
+1162 QD
-1170 LLDYAI
+1170 I
-1176 QAANR
+1176 R
-1181 GEILTSP
+1181 T
-1188 PQRMSEPSG
+1188 
-1197 QNVKTMNQMGTNNA
+1197 VNQMGTNNA
-1211 YASVEE
+1211 YASAEE
-1217 NAAARSYTHE
+1217 NAAARPYTHE

-1238 NGRVLTD
+1238 NGRILTD
-1245 SDGNVSNYA
+1245 ADGNVSNYA
-1254 GQVQELLASERWSNT
+1254 GQVQELLAADHWNNT
-1269 DRDVASTLRHEAFQ
+1269 DRDVAATLRHEAFQ

-1323 VVAAAKKAFDTNPK
+1323 VVAAAKKALDTNPK

-1359 VSQWAGALKQIAEER
+1359 VSQWAGALRQIAEER

-1383 RMAEKQGENDPQWLK
+1383 RIAEKQGANDPRWLK

-1434 TNQLFRVTTNAAN
+1434 TNQLFRITTNAAN

-1529 VREYKMTGNHLF
+1529 VREYKMTGNQLF

-1556 AFAAGVSQGAAQA
+1556 AFATGVSQGAAQT

-1588 AEQRGSDTTF
+1588 AKQRGSDTTF

-1612 AAMNGGLEYGA
+1612 AAMNCGLEYGA

-1698 RSLALGTIEV
+1698 RSLALGTMEV
-1708 AGYTALALKGIIRR
+1708 AGYAALALKGIIRR
-1722 IDDDD
+1722 VDDDD

-1790 TDAGLRA
+1790 TDEGLRA

-1905 TPKEYAGTGTERAVN
+1905 TPKEYAGTGTEQAVN
-1920 AFLNPYA
+1920 ALLNPYA

-1969 NKQKRQ
+1969 NEQKRQ

-1980 GQTYRDTLQALQD
+1980 GQTYRDTLQALQG

-2002 RTKDAAMKA
+2002 QAKDAAMKA
-2011 AESYAGVSAKNA
+2011 AESYAGTAAKTA

-2029 PPEGYA
+2029 PPEDYA
-2035 ERAEMDSTALAD
+2035 ARIGMDGAALAN
-2047 ALILEAVKSQKY
+2047 ALILEAVKAQHY
-2059 LSPETQ
+2059 LSGDTKKQ
-2065 TAKSAVESQYS
+2065 LSGVEGVYGST
-2076 SAAYARQSLDL
+2076 AYARQSLD
-2087 VESAKE
+2087 VVNAAKE
-2093 KAASYFDHAEQAK
+2093 KATAYFEHVEQAK
-2106 YGGELNEAEQELVG
+2106 YGGELTEAEQELVG
-2120 KDSGDIADYFMRKAI
+2120 KDSEYIADYFMRKAI
-2135 DGYKNAD
+2135 DSYKNTD
-2142 GTTGHLSGE
+2142 GTSGHLSGD
-2151 NAVKYNAVAKS
+2151 NAVKYAAVAKKLDGPT
-2162 FDTPL
+2162 FAGVGIFGDILTE
-2167 FSAVT
+2167 
-2172 DDLLVQAKKK
+2172 AKKK
-2182 AHAFYTEVEKTD
+2182 AHSFYTEVEKTG
-2194 FGGVMSADNRAL
+2194 FGGIMSADNRAL
-2206 NRKFAKMDNDEIAQY
+2206 NRKFAKMSDDEIAQH
-2221 FLSVAAKEKYKDTNG
+2221 FLSIAAKESFKDTNG

-2242 EVATALKS
+2242 EAAAALKS
-2250 GDITDSTVFA
+2250 GKINDPVVFA
-2260 FLDSDVVEDYT
+2260 LLDTDTIEDYN

-2278 ITPEILLHA
+2278 ITTEILLQA

-2301 GVVVNTSQEQF
+2301 SVVVNTSQEQF

-2322 QQQKRGVMK
+2322 QQQKQDVMK

-2418 WQWFCDYLNTTNMT
+2418 WQWFCDYLNTTDMT

-2438 VALIMSGTD
+2438 IALILSGTD
-2447 SQKTKDKIWSR
+2447 SQRTKDKIWSR
-2458 LK
+2458 LR

>member
-1 MADYYINSDKGKE
+1 MADYFINSDKGRDL
-14 IANSM
+14 ANSM
-19 KAGEVRDVSDG
+19 GAGEVRDASDG
-30 STWIKNSDGSFTIWK
+30 STWIKNSDGSVTVWK
-45 NGQKM
+45 NGVKM
-50 NGQVG
+50 TGVVG
-55 ASPSA
+55 E
-60 STTPETPVLD
+60 STPAEPVTPEYTPEQPTSIDTPVLD
-70 AANAES
+70 STSQTA
-76 ASRSPLYPSAE
+76 PS
-87 SVFGQQ
+87 VQQ
-93 QETQTPKPTASETA
+93 DTVQTPTLNERIQTAREKA
-107 KDATKAVTEGLYT
+107 KEATSKVTEGLYT

-125 GMSYVNGLKNAGDTR
+125 GKSYADQLQNAGDTK
-140 LMSDGYTLKR
+140 LLSDGYTLR
-150 EDDGSY
+150 RDEDGGY
-156 SVSKGDSSA
+156 SASKNGQSV
-165 KVYIDNDAVRRD
+165 KVRIDEDAVRRD
-177 TLLNEAIRSASQRGG
+177 SLMNEAIRGAFSQ
-192 NAYTVGTE
+192 NSPYTVGTE
-200 KGLDLLQQA
+200 AGLDLLEQA
-209 KDTGSSVWAPD
+209 KSTGSTVWAPD
-220 NTEWSYDRENGGFY
+220 NSEWAYTGNGF
-234 TNLNG
+234 TATKNG
-239 VKTPITVD
+239 QTQAITVD
-247 KEAVNR
+247 KDAI
-253 DYARKRSP
+253 RKAA
-261 QKTATENVAP
+261 QKKA
-271 PEQADGEQYVIGSAQ
+271 QALPDGFDGEYRIGSAD
-286 GVYWADTAR
+286 GVSWVDGNR
-295 PGDKLGGRD
+295 QPGEMLGGRD
-304 NSTWILNGYDDV
+304 DSLWIWEGPDNVVVLKGD
-316 TVEKDGKTY
+316 KTY
-325 KAKIDREAAKRDPQW
+325 KGVIDREAAARDTQQ
-340 AVLTAPPVEEEEASG
+340 AAAPVSAGTGSAGGSYSG
-355 KKSKKKSSGTSSGS
+355 GSGTYVSSVSNAGKSAAKSSTAANS
-369 GSSGSLNTYFS
+369 TD
-380 VASTGAKKETTQ
+380 VATLRKQ
-392 AASGSTGGDIASLRK
+392 AAT
-407 KAASA
+407 A
-412 QKDMADIA
+412 QRDMADIA
-420 RQISANKA
+420 RQISAGKA
-428 RGKSSGDLESKY
+428 RKKDTSALEAKY

-464 KQATAPE
+464 KKATAPE

-477 SGQNARDSYSVQYT
+477 NGQNARDSYSVQYT
-491 DTPSRAQVRQSYQER
+491 DTPSRAEVMRSYQER
-506 QAQAGAQ
+506 K
-513 QPEEEPEATV
+513 EE
-523 YTEEPT
+523 
-529 LLEAAIRAPEKAA
+529 
-542 YYAQRKAER
+542 
-551 KEADAKRRESE
+551 
-562 WNYEIPQQTHEEKTE
+562 
-577 LTQKIQ
+577 
-583 SRDENVKIANTRKAM
+583 
-598 EDLSNQIIAMKA
+598 
-610 RGQDTSALE
+610 
-619 AQYKGLAVYLNGL
+619 
-632 EVARNYKKDSGDE
+632 
-645 SSLRAQKEAKLSES
+645 AQKEA
-659 EFSRSPAMVQLY
+659 
-671 GTYENYLNSMTAY
+671 
-684 YAEHKE
+684 
-690 EWARENRLKRAAE
+690 RENAWKSLPTVADADRFTINEAA
-703 NEKAKSRQDAQAR
+703 DAQTRGAEQQFFASAR
-716 SITRI
+716 RELQQNAWRSLPTVRDSERFSIPSQTDSLMQQAI
-721 ANLGIGGLL
+721 AQRQSAAQPQTDKGIGGKLFTML
-730 EAYYNSEGDEQKAYR
+730 GAG
-745 EQLAQKGVTGQE
+745 LGQ
-757 LNEWRNTVF
+757 F
-766 NSTGRFLGDLG
+766 NASI
-777 TGLFDG
+777 
-783 GMQQWQ
+783 
-789 SGVEGALAGVENTAN
+789 AN
-804 KAAAWALYDLS
+804 FADAAA
-815 NPLPD
+815 
-820 GKLKSGMRKIADQLR
+820 
-835 ASDSS
+835 
-840 HEGNTE
+840 T
-846 ILRQQL
+846 
-852 AGTMQEA
+852 
-859 TKNHSGVGKWVIEQM
+859 
-874 PSMGNMLLNSAS
+874 
-886 AGALG
+886 
-891 VSSLATLGATAGGS
+891 
-905 AYTDA
+905 
-910 RNDGASHEQALAYGL
+910 
-925 VTGALE
+925 
-931 AGSEK
+931 
-936 LFGGNPLYDTDAGI
+936 
-950 VNKLVAKLTDN
+950 
-961 PTVIRILDS
+961 TV
-970 KGFGLVSEGLEEVI
+970 E
-984 TEITEPWA
+984 
-992 QALIYAGKEADFATV
+992 TV
-1007 ESVGNAFLG
+1007 ESYLNGGFTKDGKFVKGDSAFTSSLLQPIHNWAKYTQRTSDSLNERSAANWSDTKAG
-1016 GVFMSAVGNIAA
+1016 SVANTIGTGVIAA
-1028 LPGQLNSR
+1028 LPQAALALLTLGTSSAGTLTQASSGLAGSIETVMRRISSDPSYWLSFMQETGGNFAEAKGAGATDEQAILASTIAGLANAAIEVGGGLENNDWMNDGTLSALSKAKNLIKGAIEEGGEELIQNPISR
-1036 EAQAE
+1036 AMQKLVYDGDREWLSLDNTAQGRDAVFNPYQSAE
-1041 INEAGQS
+1041 E
-1048 VFRQALQ
+1048 F
-1055 TNDPNVQNAVHD
+1055 
-1067 VQSKI
+1067 
-1072 ATGAP
+1072 ATGAAVGGILGAGNFALNRALGSRSQNQARNTQ
-1077 LTVEDIGHVIDVM
+1077 LTQDEMLD
-1090 ADSGYEASTT
+1090 AS
-1100 QTAQDVAPRTTGDV
+1100 
-1114 DITAAIQATLRGETL
+1114 IQAALRGETL
-1129 TDPAQAANQTT
+1129 TDPAQAENQNT
-1140 QQTTQPTTESGTG
+1140 QQTTQPAQERGAEGVITGGESGPRSGVSNQSVRSERSAVDQAVLAALTG
-1153 DVITDGETA
+1153 
-1162 QRPLTQDE
+1162 QD
-1170 LLDYAI
+1170 I
-1176 QAANR
+1176 R
-1181 GEILTSP
+1181 T
-1188 PQRMSEPSG
+1188 
-1197 QNVKTMNQMGTNNA
+1197 VNQMGTNNA
-1211 YASVEE
+1211 YASAEE
-1217 NAAARSYTHE
+1217 NAAARPYTHE

-1238 NGRVLTD
+1238 NGRILTD
-1245 SDGNVSNYA
+1245 ADGNVSNYA
-1254 GQVQELLASERWSNT
+1254 GQVQELLAADHWNNT
-1269 DRDVASTLRHEAFQ
+1269 DRDVAATLRHEAFQ

-1323 VVAAAKKAFDTNPK
+1323 VVAAAKKALDTNPK

-1359 VSQWAGALKQIAEER
+1359 VSQWAGALRQIAEER

-1383 RMAEKQGENDPQWLK
+1383 RIAEKQGANDPRWLK

-1434 TNQLFRVTTNAAN
+1434 TNQLFRITTNAAN

-1529 VREYKMTGNHLF
+1529 VREYKMTGNQLF

-1556 AFAAGVSQGAAQA
+1556 AFATGVSQGAAQT

-1588 AEQRGSDTTF
+1588 AKQRGSDTTF

-1612 AAMNGGLEYGA
+1612 AAMNCGLEYGA

-1698 RSLALGTIEV
+1698 RSLALGTMEV
-1708 AGYTALALKGIIRR
+1708 AGYAALALKGIIRR
-1722 IDDDD
+1722 VDDDD

-1790 TDAGLRA
+1790 TDEGLRA

-1809 DGIADLSMI
+1809 DGIADLSII

-1905 TPKEYAGTGTERAVN
+1905 TPKEYAGTGTEQAVN
-1920 AFLNPYA
+1920 ALLNPYA

-1969 NKQKRQ
+1969 NEQKRQ

-1980 GQTYRDTLQALQD
+1980 GQTYRDTLQALQG

-2002 RTKDAAMKA
+2002 QAKDAAMKA
-2011 AESYAGVSAKNA
+2011 AESYAGTAAKTA

-2029 PPEGYA
+2029 PPEDYA
-2035 ERAEMDSTALAD
+2035 ARIGMDGAALAN
-2047 ALILEAVKSQKY
+2047 ALILEAVKAQHY
-2059 LSPETQ
+2059 LSGDTKKQ
-2065 TAKSAVESQYS
+2065 LSGVEGVYGST
-2076 SAAYARQSLDL
+2076 AYARQSLD
-2087 VESAKE
+2087 VVNAAKE
-2093 KAASYFDHAEQAK
+2093 KATAYFEHVEQAK
-2106 YGGELNEAEQELVG
+2106 YGGELTEAEQELVG
-2120 KDSGDIADYFMRKAI
+2120 KDSEYIADYFMRKAI
-2135 DGYKNAD
+2135 DSYKNTD
-2142 GTTGHLSGE
+2142 GTSGHLSGD
-2151 NAVKYNAVAKS
+2151 NAVKYAAVAKKLDGPT
-2162 FDTPL
+2162 FAGVGIFGDILTE
-2167 FSAVT
+2167 
-2172 DDLLVQAKKK
+2172 AKKK
-2182 AHAFYTEVEKTD
+2182 AHSFYTEVEKTG
-2194 FGGVMSADNRAL
+2194 FGGIMSADNRAL
-2206 NRKFAKMDNDEIAQY
+2206 NRKFAKMSDDEIAQH
-2221 FLSVAAKEKYKDTNG
+2221 FLSIAAKESFKDTNG

-2242 EVATALKS
+2242 EAAAALKS
-2250 GDITDSTVFA
+2250 GKINDPVVFA
-2260 FLDSDVVEDYT
+2260 LLDTDTIEDYN

-2278 ITPEILLHA
+2278 ITTEILLQA

-2301 GVVVNTSQEQF
+2301 SVVVNTSQEQF

-2322 QQQKRGVMK
+2322 QQQKQDVMK

-2418 WQWFCDYLNTTNMT
+2418 WQWFCDYLNTTDMT

-2438 VALIMSGTD
+2438 IALILSGTD
-2447 SQKTKDKIWSR
+2447 SQRTKDKIWSR
-2458 LK
+2458 LR

>member
-1 MADYYINSDKGKE
+1 MADYFINSDKGRDL
-14 IANSM
+14 ANSM
-19 KAGEVRDVSDG
+19 GAGEVRDASDG
-30 STWIKNSDGSFTIWK
+30 STWIKNSDGSVTVWK
-45 NGQKM
+45 NGVKM
-50 NGQVG
+50 TGVVG
-55 ASPSA
+55 E
-60 STTPETPVLD
+60 STPAEPVTPEYTPEQPTSIDTPVLD
-70 AANAES
+70 STSQTA
-76 ASRSPLYPSAE
+76 PS
-87 SVFGQQ
+87 VQQ
-93 QETQTPKPTASETA
+93 DTVQTPTLNERIQTAREKA
-107 KDATKAVTEGLYT
+107 KEATSKVTEGLYT

-125 GMSYVNGLKNAGDTR
+125 GKSYADQLQNAGDTK
-140 LMSDGYTLKR
+140 LLSDGYTLR
-150 EDDGSY
+150 RDEDGGY
-156 SVSKGDSSA
+156 SASKNGQSV
-165 KVYIDNDAVRRD
+165 KVRIDEDAVRRD
-177 TLLNEAIRSASQRGG
+177 SLMNEAIRGAFSQ
-192 NAYTVGTE
+192 NSPYTVGTE
-200 KGLDLLQQA
+200 AGLDLLEQA
-209 KDTGSSVWAPD
+209 KSTGSTVWAPD
-220 NTEWSYDRENGGFY
+220 NSGWAYTGNGF
-234 TNLNG
+234 TATKNG
-239 VKTPITVD
+239 QTQAITVD
-247 KEAVNR
+247 KDAI
-253 DYARKRSP
+253 RKAA
-261 QKTATENVAP
+261 QKKA
-271 PEQADGEQYVIGSAQ
+271 QALPDGFDGEYRIGSAD
-286 GVYWADTAR
+286 GVSWVDGNR
-295 PGDKLGGRD
+295 QPGEMLGGRD
-304 NSTWILNGYDDV
+304 DSLWIWEGPDNVVVLKGD
-316 TVEKDGKTY
+316 KTY
-325 KAKIDREAAKRDPQW
+325 KGVIDREAAARDTQQ
-340 AVLTAPPVEEEEASG
+340 AAAPVSAGTGSAGGSYSG
-355 KKSKKKSSGTSSGS
+355 GSGTYVSSVSNAGKSAAKSSTAANS
-369 GSSGSLNTYFS
+369 TD
-380 VASTGAKKETTQ
+380 VATLRKQ
-392 AASGSTGGDIASLRK
+392 AAT
-407 KAASA
+407 A
-412 QKDMADIA
+412 QRDMADIA
-420 RQISANKA
+420 RQISAGKA
-428 RGKSSGDLESKY
+428 RKKDTSALEAKY

-464 KQATAPE
+464 KKATAPE

-477 SGQNARDSYSVQYT
+477 NGQNARDSYSVQYT
-491 DTPSRAQVRQSYQER
+491 DTPSRAEVMRSYQER
-506 QAQAGAQ
+506 K
-513 QPEEEPEATV
+513 EE
-523 YTEEPT
+523 
-529 LLEAAIRAPEKAA
+529 
-542 YYAQRKAER
+542 
-551 KEADAKRRESE
+551 
-562 WNYEIPQQTHEEKTE
+562 
-577 LTQKIQ
+577 
-583 SRDENVKIANTRKAM
+583 
-598 EDLSNQIIAMKA
+598 
-610 RGQDTSALE
+610 
-619 AQYKGLAVYLNGL
+619 
-632 EVARNYKKDSGDE
+632 
-645 SSLRAQKEAKLSES
+645 AQKEA
-659 EFSRSPAMVQLY
+659 
-671 GTYENYLNSMTAY
+671 
-684 YAEHKE
+684 
-690 EWARENRLKRAAE
+690 RENAWKSLPTVADADRFTINEAA
-703 NEKAKSRQDAQAR
+703 DAQTRGAEQQFFASAR
-716 SITRI
+716 RELQQNAWRSLPTVRDSERFSIPSQTDSLMQQAI
-721 ANLGIGGLL
+721 AQRQSAAQPQTDKGIGGKLFTML
-730 EAYYNSEGDEQKAYR
+730 GAG
-745 EQLAQKGVTGQE
+745 LGQ
-757 LNEWRNTVF
+757 F
-766 NSTGRFLGDLG
+766 NASI
-777 TGLFDG
+777 
-783 GMQQWQ
+783 
-789 SGVEGALAGVENTAN
+789 AN
-804 KAAAWALYDLS
+804 FADAAA
-815 NPLPD
+815 
-820 GKLKSGMRKIADQLR
+820 
-835 ASDSS
+835 
-840 HEGNTE
+840 T
-846 ILRQQL
+846 
-852 AGTMQEA
+852 
-859 TKNHSGVGKWVIEQM
+859 
-874 PSMGNMLLNSAS
+874 
-886 AGALG
+886 
-891 VSSLATLGATAGGS
+891 
-905 AYTDA
+905 
-910 RNDGASHEQALAYGL
+910 
-925 VTGALE
+925 
-931 AGSEK
+931 
-936 LFGGNPLYDTDAGI
+936 
-950 VNKLVAKLTDN
+950 
-961 PTVIRILDS
+961 TV
-970 KGFGLVSEGLEEVI
+970 E
-984 TEITEPWA
+984 
-992 QALIYAGKEADFATV
+992 TV
-1007 ESVGNAFLG
+1007 ESYLNGGFTKDGKFVKGDSAFTSSLLQPIHNWAKYTQRTSDSLNERSAANWSDTKAG
-1016 GVFMSAVGNIAA
+1016 SVANTIGTGVIAA
-1028 LPGQLNSR
+1028 LPQAALALLTLGTSSAGTLTQASSGLAGSIETVMRRISSDPSYWLSFMQETGGNFAEAKGAGATDEQAILASTIAGLANAAIEVGGGLENNDWMNDGTLSALSKAKNLIKGAIEEGGEELIQNPISR
-1036 EAQAE
+1036 AMQKLVYDGDREWLSLDNTAQGRDAVFNPYQSAE
-1041 INEAGQS
+1041 E
-1048 VFRQALQ
+1048 F
-1055 TNDPNVQNAVHD
+1055 
-1067 VQSKI
+1067 
-1072 ATGAP
+1072 ATGAAVGGILGAGNFALNRALGSRSQNQARNTQ
-1077 LTVEDIGHVIDVM
+1077 LTQDEMLD
-1090 ADSGYEASTT
+1090 AS
-1100 QTAQDVAPRTTGDV
+1100 
-1114 DITAAIQATLRGETL
+1114 IQAALRGETL
-1129 TDPAQAANQTT
+1129 TDPAQAENQNT
-1140 QQTTQPTTESGTG
+1140 QQTTQPAQERGAEGVITGGESGPRSGVSNQSVRSERSAVDQAVLAALTG
-1153 DVITDGETA
+1153 
-1162 QRPLTQDE
+1162 QD
-1170 LLDYAI
+1170 I
-1176 QAANR
+1176 R
-1181 GEILTSP
+1181 T
-1188 PQRMSEPSG
+1188 
-1197 QNVKTMNQMGTNNA
+1197 VNQMGTNNA
-1211 YASVEE
+1211 YASAEE
-1217 NAAARSYTHE
+1217 NAAARPYTHE

-1238 NGRVLTD
+1238 NGRILTD
-1245 SDGNVSNYA
+1245 ADGNVSNYA
-1254 GQVQELLASERWSNT
+1254 GQVQELLAADHWNNT
-1269 DRDVASTLRHEAFQ
+1269 DRDVAATLRHEAFQ

-1323 VVAAAKKAFDTNPK
+1323 VVAAAKKALDTNPK

-1359 VSQWAGALKQIAEER
+1359 VSQWAGALRQIAEER

-1383 RMAEKQGENDPQWLK
+1383 RIAEKQGANDPRWLK

-1434 TNQLFRVTTNAAN
+1434 TNQLFRITTNAAN

-1529 VREYKMTGNHLF
+1529 VREYKMTGNQLF

-1556 AFAAGVSQGAAQA
+1556 AFATGVSQGAAQT

-1588 AEQRGSDTTF
+1588 AKQRGSDTTF

-1612 AAMNGGLEYGA
+1612 AAMNCGLEYGA

-1698 RSLALGTIEV
+1698 RSLALGTMEV
-1708 AGYTALALKGIIRR
+1708 AGYAALALKGIIRR
-1722 IDDDD
+1722 VDDDD

-1790 TDAGLRA
+1790 TDEGLRA

-1905 TPKEYAGTGTERAVN
+1905 TPKEYAGTGTEQAVN
-1920 AFLNPYA
+1920 ALLNPYA

-1969 NKQKRQ
+1969 NEQKRQ

-1980 GQTYRDTLQALQD
+1980 GQTYRDTLQALQG

-2002 RTKDAAMKA
+2002 QAKDAAMKA
-2011 AESYAGVSAKNA
+2011 AESYAGTAAKTA

-2029 PPEGYA
+2029 PPEDYA
-2035 ERAEMDSTALAD
+2035 ARIGMDGAALAN
-2047 ALILEAVKSQKY
+2047 ALILEAVKAQHY
-2059 LSPETQ
+2059 LSGDTKKQ
-2065 TAKSAVESQYS
+2065 LSGVEGVYGST
-2076 SAAYARQSLDL
+2076 AYARQSLD
-2087 VESAKE
+2087 VVNAAKE
-2093 KAASYFDHAEQAK
+2093 KATAYFEHVEQAK
-2106 YGGELNEAEQELVG
+2106 YGGELTEAEQELVG
-2120 KDSGDIADYFMRKAI
+2120 KDSEYIADYFMRKAI
-2135 DGYKNAD
+2135 DSYKNTD
-2142 GTTGHLSGE
+2142 GTSGHLSGD
-2151 NAVKYNAVAKS
+2151 NAVKYAAVAKKLDGPT
-2162 FDTPL
+2162 FAGVGIFGDILTE
-2167 FSAVT
+2167 
-2172 DDLLVQAKKK
+2172 AKKK
-2182 AHAFYTEVEKTD
+2182 AHSFYTEVEKTG
-2194 FGGVMSADNRAL
+2194 FGGIMSADNRAL
-2206 NRKFAKMDNDEIAQY
+2206 NRKFAKMSDDEIAQH
-2221 FLSVAAKEKYKDTNG
+2221 FLSIAAKESFKDTNG

-2242 EVATALKS
+2242 EAAAALKS
-2250 GDITDSTVFA
+2250 GKINDPVVFA
-2260 FLDSDVVEDYT
+2260 LLDTDTIEDYN

-2278 ITPEILLHA
+2278 ITTEILLQA

-2301 GVVVNTSQEQF
+2301 SVVVNTSQEQF

-2322 QQQKRGVMK
+2322 QQQKQDVMK

-2418 WQWFCDYLNTTNMT
+2418 WQWFCDYLNTTDMT

-2438 VALIMSGTD
+2438 IALILSGTD
-2447 SQKTKDKIWSR
+2447 SQRTKDKIWSR
-2458 LK
+2458 LR

>member
-1 MADYYINSDKGKE
+1 MADYFINSDKGRDL
-14 IANSM
+14 ANSM
-19 KAGEVRDVSDG
+19 GAGEVRDASDG
-30 STWIKNSDGSFTIWK
+30 STWIKNSDGSVTVWK
-45 NGQKM
+45 NGVKM
-50 NGQVG
+50 TGVVG
-55 ASPSA
+55 E
-60 STTPETPVLD
+60 STPAEPVTPEYTPEQPTSIDTPVLD
-70 AANAES
+70 STSQTA
-76 ASRSPLYPSAE
+76 PS
-87 SVFGQQ
+87 VQQ
-93 QETQTPKPTASETA
+93 DTVQTPTLNERIQTAREKA
-107 KDATKAVTEGLYT
+107 KEATSKVTEGLYT

-125 GMSYVNGLKNAGDTR
+125 GKSYADQLQNAGDTK
-140 LMSDGYTLKR
+140 LLSDGYTLR
-150 EDDGSY
+150 RDEDGGY
-156 SVSKGDSSA
+156 SASKNGQSV
-165 KVYIDNDAVRRD
+165 KVRIDEDAVRRD
-177 TLLNEAIRSASQRGG
+177 SLMNEAIRGAFSQ
-192 NAYTVGTE
+192 NSPYTVGTE
-200 KGLDLLQQA
+200 AGLDLLEQA
-209 KDTGSSVWAPD
+209 KSTGSTVWAPD
-220 NTEWSYDRENGGFY
+220 NSEWAYTGNGF
-234 TNLNG
+234 TATKNG
-239 VKTPITVD
+239 QTQAITVD
-247 KEAVNR
+247 KDAI
-253 DYARKRSP
+253 RKAA
-261 QKTATENVAP
+261 QKKA
-271 PEQADGEQYVIGSAQ
+271 QALPDGFDGEYRIGSAD
-286 GVYWADTAR
+286 GVSWVDGNR
-295 PGDKLGGRD
+295 QPGEMLGGRD
-304 NSTWILNGYDDV
+304 DSLWIWEGPDNVVVLKGD
-316 TVEKDGKTY
+316 KTY
-325 KAKIDREAAKRDPQW
+325 KGVIDREAAARDTQQ
-340 AVLTAPPVEEEEASG
+340 AAAPVSAGTGSAGGSYSG
-355 KKSKKKSSGTSSGS
+355 GSGTYVSSVSNAGKSAAKSSTAANS
-369 GSSGSLNTYFS
+369 TD
-380 VASTGAKKETTQ
+380 VATLRKQ
-392 AASGSTGGDIASLRK
+392 AAT
-407 KAASA
+407 A
-412 QKDMADIA
+412 QRDMADIA
-420 RQISANKA
+420 RQISAGKA
-428 RGKSSGDLESKY
+428 RKKDTSALEAKY

-464 KQATAPE
+464 KKATAPE

-477 SGQNARDSYSVQYT
+477 NGQNARDSYSVQYT
-491 DTPSRAQVRQSYQER
+491 DTPSRAEVMRSYQER
-506 QAQAGAQ
+506 K
-513 QPEEEPEATV
+513 EE
-523 YTEEPT
+523 
-529 LLEAAIRAPEKAA
+529 
-542 YYAQRKAER
+542 
-551 KEADAKRRESE
+551 
-562 WNYEIPQQTHEEKTE
+562 
-577 LTQKIQ
+577 
-583 SRDENVKIANTRKAM
+583 
-598 EDLSNQIIAMKA
+598 
-610 RGQDTSALE
+610 
-619 AQYKGLAVYLNGL
+619 
-632 EVARNYKKDSGDE
+632 
-645 SSLRAQKEAKLSES
+645 AQKEA
-659 EFSRSPAMVQLY
+659 
-671 GTYENYLNSMTAY
+671 
-684 YAEHKE
+684 
-690 EWARENRLKRAAE
+690 RENAWKSLPTVADADRFTINEAA
-703 NEKAKSRQDAQAR
+703 DAQTRGAEQQFFASAR
-716 SITRI
+716 RELQQNAWRSLPTVRDSERFSIPSQTDSLMQQAI
-721 ANLGIGGLL
+721 AQRQSAAQLQTDKGIGGKLFTML
-730 EAYYNSEGDEQKAYR
+730 GAG
-745 EQLAQKGVTGQE
+745 LGQ
-757 LNEWRNTVF
+757 F
-766 NSTGRFLGDLG
+766 NASI
-777 TGLFDG
+777 
-783 GMQQWQ
+783 
-789 SGVEGALAGVENTAN
+789 AN
-804 KAAAWALYDLS
+804 FADAAA
-815 NPLPD
+815 
-820 GKLKSGMRKIADQLR
+820 
-835 ASDSS
+835 
-840 HEGNTE
+840 T
-846 ILRQQL
+846 
-852 AGTMQEA
+852 
-859 TKNHSGVGKWVIEQM
+859 
-874 PSMGNMLLNSAS
+874 
-886 AGALG
+886 
-891 VSSLATLGATAGGS
+891 
-905 AYTDA
+905 
-910 RNDGASHEQALAYGL
+910 
-925 VTGALE
+925 
-931 AGSEK
+931 
-936 LFGGNPLYDTDAGI
+936 
-950 VNKLVAKLTDN
+950 
-961 PTVIRILDS
+961 TV
-970 KGFGLVSEGLEEVI
+970 E
-984 TEITEPWA
+984 
-992 QALIYAGKEADFATV
+992 TV
-1007 ESVGNAFLG
+1007 ESYLNGGFTKDGKFVKGDSAFTSSLLQPIHNWAKYTQRTSDSLNERSAANWSDTKAG
-1016 GVFMSAVGNIAA
+1016 SVANTIGTGVIAA
-1028 LPGQLNSR
+1028 LPQAALALLTLGTSSAGTLTQASSGLAGSIETVMRRISSDPSYWLSFMQETGGNFAEAKGAGATDEQAILASTIAGLANAAIEVGGGLENNDWMNDGTLSALSKAKNLIKGAIEEGGEELIQNPISR
-1036 EAQAE
+1036 AMQKLVYDGDREWLSLDNTAQGRDAVFNPYQSAE
-1041 INEAGQS
+1041 E
-1048 VFRQALQ
+1048 F
-1055 TNDPNVQNAVHD
+1055 
-1067 VQSKI
+1067 
-1072 ATGAP
+1072 ATGAAVGGILGAGNFALNRALGSRSQNQARNTQ
-1077 LTVEDIGHVIDVM
+1077 LTQDEMLD
-1090 ADSGYEASTT
+1090 AS
-1100 QTAQDVAPRTTGDV
+1100 
-1114 DITAAIQATLRGETL
+1114 IQAALRGETL
-1129 TDPAQAANQTT
+1129 TDPAQAENQNT
-1140 QQTTQPTTESGTG
+1140 QQTTQPAQERGAEGVITGGESGPRSGVSNQSVRSERSAVDQAVLAALTG
-1153 DVITDGETA
+1153 
-1162 QRPLTQDE
+1162 QD
-1170 LLDYAI
+1170 I
-1176 QAANR
+1176 R
-1181 GEILTSP
+1181 T
-1188 PQRMSEPSG
+1188 
-1197 QNVKTMNQMGTNNA
+1197 VNQMGTNNA
-1211 YASVEE
+1211 YASAEE
-1217 NAAARSYTHE
+1217 NAAARPYTHE

-1238 NGRVLTD
+1238 NGRILTD
-1245 SDGNVSNYA
+1245 ADGNVSNYA
-1254 GQVQELLASERWSNT
+1254 GQVQELLAADHWNNT
-1269 DRDVASTLRHEAFQ
+1269 DRDVAATLRHEAFQ

-1323 VVAAAKKAFDTNPK
+1323 VVAAAKKALDTNPK

-1359 VSQWAGALKQIAEER
+1359 VSQWAGALRQIAEER

-1383 RMAEKQGENDPQWLK
+1383 RIAEKQGANDPRWLK

-1434 TNQLFRVTTNAAN
+1434 TNQLFRITTNAAN

-1529 VREYKMTGNHLF
+1529 VREYKMTGNQLF

-1556 AFAAGVSQGAAQA
+1556 AFATGVSQGAAQT

-1588 AEQRGSDTTF
+1588 AKQRGSDTTF

-1612 AAMNGGLEYGA
+1612 AAMNCGLEYGA

-1698 RSLALGTIEV
+1698 RSLALGTMEV
-1708 AGYTALALKGIIRR
+1708 AGYAALALKGIIRR
-1722 IDDDD
+1722 VDDDD

-1790 TDAGLRA
+1790 TDEGLRA

-1905 TPKEYAGTGTERAVN
+1905 TPKEYAGTGTEQAVN
-1920 AFLNPYA
+1920 ALLNPYA

-1969 NKQKRQ
+1969 NEQKRQ

-1980 GQTYRDTLQALQD
+1980 GQTYRDTLQALQG

-2002 RTKDAAMKA
+2002 QAKDAAMKA
-2011 AESYAGVSAKNA
+2011 AESYAGTAAKTA

-2029 PPEGYA
+2029 PPEDYA
-2035 ERAEMDSTALAD
+2035 ARIGMDGAALAN
-2047 ALILEAVKSQKY
+2047 ALILEAVKAQHY
-2059 LSPETQ
+2059 LSGDTKKQ
-2065 TAKSAVESQYS
+2065 LSGVEGVYGST
-2076 SAAYARQSLDL
+2076 AYARQSLD
-2087 VESAKE
+2087 VVNAAKE
-2093 KAASYFDHAEQAK
+2093 KATAYFEHVEQAK
-2106 YGGELNEAEQELVG
+2106 YGGELTEAEQELVG
-2120 KDSGDIADYFMRKAI
+2120 KDSEYIADYFMRKAI
-2135 DGYKNAD
+2135 DSYKNTD
-2142 GTTGHLSGE
+2142 GTSGHLSGD
-2151 NAVKYNAVAKS
+2151 NAVKYAAVAKKLDGPT
-2162 FDTPL
+2162 FAGVGIFGDILTE
-2167 FSAVT
+2167 
-2172 DDLLVQAKKK
+2172 AKKK
-2182 AHAFYTEVEKTD
+2182 AHSFYTEVEKTG
-2194 FGGVMSADNRAL
+2194 FGGIMSADNRAL
-2206 NRKFAKMDNDEIAQY
+2206 NRKFAKMSDDEIAQH
-2221 FLSVAAKEKYKDTNG
+2221 FLSIAAKESFKDTNG

-2242 EVATALKS
+2242 EAAAALKS
-2250 GDITDSTVFA
+2250 GKINDPVVFA
-2260 FLDSDVVEDYT
+2260 LLDTDTIEDYN

-2278 ITPEILLHA
+2278 ITTEILLQA

-2301 GVVVNTSQEQF
+2301 SVVVNTSQEQF

-2322 QQQKRGVMK
+2322 QQQKQDVMK

-2418 WQWFCDYLNTTNMT
+2418 WQWFCDYLNTTDMT

-2438 VALIMSGTD
+2438 IALILSGTD
-2447 SQKTKDKIWSR
+2447 SQRTKDKIWSR
-2458 LK
+2458 LR

>member
-1 MADYYINSDKGKE
+1 MADYFINSDKGRDL
-14 IANSM
+14 ANSM
-19 KAGEVRDVSDG
+19 GAGEVRDASDG
-30 STWIKNSDGSFTIWK
+30 STWIKNSDGSVTVWK
-45 NGQKM
+45 NGVKM
-50 NGQVG
+50 TGVVG
-55 ASPSA
+55 E
-60 STTPETPVLD
+60 STPAEPVTPEYTPEQPTSIDTPVLD
-70 AANAES
+70 STSQTA
-76 ASRSPLYPSAE
+76 PS
-87 SVFGQQ
+87 VQQ
-93 QETQTPKPTASETA
+93 DTVQTPTLNERIQTAREKA
-107 KDATKAVTEGLYT
+107 KEATSKVTEGLYT

-125 GMSYVNGLKNAGDTR
+125 GKSYADQLQNAGDTK
-140 LMSDGYTLKR
+140 LLSDGYTLR
-150 EDDGSY
+150 RDEDGGY
-156 SVSKGDSSA
+156 SASKNGQSV
-165 KVYIDNDAVRRD
+165 KVRIDEDAVRRD
-177 TLLNEAIRSASQRGG
+177 SLMNEAIRGAFSQ
-192 NAYTVGTE
+192 NSPYTVGTE
-200 KGLDLLQQA
+200 AGLDLLEQA
-209 KDTGSSVWAPD
+209 KSTGSTVWAPD
-220 NTEWSYDRENGGFY
+220 NSEWAYTGNGF
-234 TNLNG
+234 TATKNG
-239 VKTPITVD
+239 QTQAITVD
-247 KEAVNR
+247 KDAI
-253 DYARKRSP
+253 RKAA
-261 QKTATENVAP
+261 QKKA
-271 PEQADGEQYVIGSAQ
+271 QALPDGFDGEYRIGSAD
-286 GVYWADTAR
+286 GVSWVDGNR
-295 PGDKLGGRD
+295 QPGEMLGGRD
-304 NSTWILNGYDDV
+304 DSLWIWEGPDNVVVLKGD
-316 TVEKDGKTY
+316 KTY
-325 KAKIDREAAKRDPQW
+325 KGVIDREAAARDTQQ
-340 AVLTAPPVEEEEASG
+340 AAAPVSAGTGSAGGSYSG
-355 KKSKKKSSGTSSGS
+355 GSGTYVSSVSNAGKSAAKSSTAANS
-369 GSSGSLNTYFS
+369 TD
-380 VASTGAKKETTQ
+380 VATLRKQ
-392 AASGSTGGDIASLRK
+392 AAT
-407 KAASA
+407 A
-412 QKDMADIA
+412 QRDMADIA
-420 RQISANKA
+420 RQISAGKA
-428 RGKSSGDLESKY
+428 RKKDTSALEAKY

-464 KQATAPE
+464 KKATAPE

-477 SGQNARDSYSVQYT
+477 NGQNARDSYSVQYT
-491 DTPSRAQVRQSYQER
+491 DTPSRAEVMRSYQER
-506 QAQAGAQ
+506 K
-513 QPEEEPEATV
+513 EE
-523 YTEEPT
+523 
-529 LLEAAIRAPEKAA
+529 
-542 YYAQRKAER
+542 
-551 KEADAKRRESE
+551 
-562 WNYEIPQQTHEEKTE
+562 
-577 LTQKIQ
+577 
-583 SRDENVKIANTRKAM
+583 
-598 EDLSNQIIAMKA
+598 
-610 RGQDTSALE
+610 
-619 AQYKGLAVYLNGL
+619 
-632 EVARNYKKDSGDE
+632 
-645 SSLRAQKEAKLSES
+645 AQKEA
-659 EFSRSPAMVQLY
+659 
-671 GTYENYLNSMTAY
+671 
-684 YAEHKE
+684 
-690 EWARENRLKRAAE
+690 RENAWKSLPTVADADRFTINEAA
-703 NEKAKSRQDAQAR
+703 DAQTRGAEQQFFASAR
-716 SITRI
+716 RELQQNAWRSLPTVRDSERFSIPSQTDSLMQQAI
-721 ANLGIGGLL
+721 AQRQSAAQPQTDKGIGGKLFTML
-730 EAYYNSEGDEQKAYR
+730 GAG
-745 EQLAQKGVTGQE
+745 LGQ
-757 LNEWRNTVF
+757 F
-766 NSTGRFLGDLG
+766 NASI
-777 TGLFDG
+777 
-783 GMQQWQ
+783 
-789 SGVEGALAGVENTAN
+789 AN
-804 KAAAWALYDLS
+804 FADAAA
-815 NPLPD
+815 
-820 GKLKSGMRKIADQLR
+820 
-835 ASDSS
+835 
-840 HEGNTE
+840 T
-846 ILRQQL
+846 
-852 AGTMQEA
+852 
-859 TKNHSGVGKWVIEQM
+859 
-874 PSMGNMLLNSAS
+874 
-886 AGALG
+886 
-891 VSSLATLGATAGGS
+891 
-905 AYTDA
+905 
-910 RNDGASHEQALAYGL
+910 
-925 VTGALE
+925 
-931 AGSEK
+931 
-936 LFGGNPLYDTDAGI
+936 
-950 VNKLVAKLTDN
+950 
-961 PTVIRILDS
+961 TV
-970 KGFGLVSEGLEEVI
+970 E
-984 TEITEPWA
+984 
-992 QALIYAGKEADFATV
+992 TV
-1007 ESVGNAFLG
+1007 ESYLNGGFTKDGKFVKGDSAFTSSLLQPIHNWAKYTQRTSDSLNERSAANWSDTKAG
-1016 GVFMSAVGNIAA
+1016 SVANTIGTGVIAA
-1028 LPGQLNSR
+1028 LPQAALALLTLGTSSAGTLTQASSGLAGSIETVMRRISSDPSYWLSFMQETGGNFAEAKGAGATDEQAILASTIAGLANAAIEVGGGLENNDWMNDGTLSALSKAKNLIKGAIEEGGEELIQNPISR
-1036 EAQAE
+1036 AMQKLVYDGDREWLSLDNTAQGRDAVFNPYQSAE
-1041 INEAGQS
+1041 E
-1048 VFRQALQ
+1048 F
-1055 TNDPNVQNAVHD
+1055 
-1067 VQSKI
+1067 
-1072 ATGAP
+1072 ATGAAVGGILGAGNFALNRALGSRSQNQARNTQ
-1077 LTVEDIGHVIDVM
+1077 LTQDEMLD
-1090 ADSGYEASTT
+1090 AS
-1100 QTAQDVAPRTTGDV
+1100 
-1114 DITAAIQATLRGETL
+1114 IQAALRGETL
-1129 TDPAQAANQTT
+1129 TDPAQAENQNT
-1140 QQTTQPTTESGTG
+1140 QQTTQPAQERGAEGVITGGESGPRSGVSNQSVRSERSAVDQAVLAALTG
-1153 DVITDGETA
+1153 
-1162 QRPLTQDE
+1162 QD
-1170 LLDYAI
+1170 I
-1176 QAANR
+1176 R
-1181 GEILTSP
+1181 T
-1188 PQRMSEPSG
+1188 
-1197 QNVKTMNQMGTNNA
+1197 VNQMGTNNA
-1211 YASVEE
+1211 YASAEE
-1217 NAAARSYTHE
+1217 NAAARPYTHE

-1238 NGRVLTD
+1238 NGRILTD
-1245 SDGNVSNYA
+1245 ADGNVSNYA
-1254 GQVQELLASERWSNT
+1254 GQVQELLAADHWNNT
-1269 DRDVASTLRHEAFQ
+1269 DRDVAATLRHEAFQ

-1323 VVAAAKKAFDTNPK
+1323 VVAAAKKALDTNPK

-1359 VSQWAGALKQIAEER
+1359 VSQWAGALRQIAEER

-1383 RMAEKQGENDPQWLK
+1383 RIAEKQGANDPRWLK

-1434 TNQLFRVTTNAAN
+1434 TNQLFRITTNAAN

-1529 VREYKMTGNHLF
+1529 VREYKMTGNQLF

-1556 AFAAGVSQGAAQA
+1556 ALATGVSQGAAQT

-1588 AEQRGSDTTF
+1588 AKQRGSDTTF

-1612 AAMNGGLEYGA
+1612 AAMNCGLEYGA

-1698 RSLALGTIEV
+1698 RSLALGTMEV
-1708 AGYTALALKGIIRR
+1708 AGYAALALKGIIRR
-1722 IDDDD
+1722 VDDDD

-1790 TDAGLRA
+1790 TDEGLRA

-1905 TPKEYAGTGTERAVN
+1905 TPKEYAGTGTEQAVN
-1920 AFLNPYA
+1920 ALLNPYA

-1969 NKQKRQ
+1969 NEQKRQ

-1980 GQTYRDTLQALQD
+1980 GQTYRDTLQALQG

-2002 RTKDAAMKA
+2002 QAKDAAMKA
-2011 AESYAGVSAKNA
+2011 AESYAGTAAKTA

-2029 PPEGYA
+2029 PPEDYA
-2035 ERAEMDSTALAD
+2035 ARIGMDGAALAN
-2047 ALILEAVKSQKY
+2047 ALILEAVKAQHY
-2059 LSPETQ
+2059 LSGDTKKQ
-2065 TAKSAVESQYS
+2065 LSGVEGVYGST
-2076 SAAYARQSLDL
+2076 AYARQSLD
-2087 VESAKE
+2087 VVNAAKE
-2093 KAASYFDHAEQAK
+2093 KATAYFEHVEQAK
-2106 YGGELNEAEQELVG
+2106 YGGELTEAEQELVG
-2120 KDSGDIADYFMRKAI
+2120 KDSEYIADYFMRKAI
-2135 DGYKNAD
+2135 DSYKNTD
-2142 GTTGHLSGE
+2142 GTSGHLSGD
-2151 NAVKYNAVAKS
+2151 NAVKYAAVAKKLDGPT
-2162 FDTPL
+2162 FAGVGIFGDILTE
-2167 FSAVT
+2167 
-2172 DDLLVQAKKK
+2172 AKKK
-2182 AHAFYTEVEKTD
+2182 AHSFYTEVEKTG
-2194 FGGVMSADNRAL
+2194 FGGIMSADNRAL
-2206 NRKFAKMDNDEIAQY
+2206 NRKFAKMSDDEIAQH
-2221 FLSVAAKEKYKDTNG
+2221 FLSIAAKESFKDTNG

-2242 EVATALKS
+2242 EAAAALKS
-2250 GDITDSTVFA
+2250 GKINDPVVFA
-2260 FLDSDVVEDYT
+2260 LLDTDTIEDYN

-2278 ITPEILLHA
+2278 ITTEILLQA

-2301 GVVVNTSQEQF
+2301 SVVVNTSQEQF

-2322 QQQKRGVMK
+2322 QQQKQDVMK

-2418 WQWFCDYLNTTNMT
+2418 WQWFCDYLNTTDMT

-2438 VALIMSGTD
+2438 IALILSGTD
-2447 SQKTKDKIWSR
+2447 SQRTKDKIWSR
-2458 LK
+2458 LR

>member
-1 MADYYINSDKGKE
+1 MADYFINSDKGRDL
-14 IANSM
+14 ANSM
-19 KAGEVRDVSDG
+19 GAGEVRDASDG
-30 STWIKNSDGSFTIWK
+30 STWIKNSDGSVTVWK
-45 NGQKM
+45 NGVKM
-50 NGQVG
+50 TGVVG
-55 ASPSA
+55 E
-60 STTPETPVLD
+60 STPAEPVTPEYTPEQPTSIDTPVLD
-70 AANAES
+70 STSQTA
-76 ASRSPLYPSAE
+76 PS
-87 SVFGQQ
+87 VQQ
-93 QETQTPKPTASETA
+93 DTVQTPTLNERIQTAREKA
-107 KDATKAVTEGLYT
+107 KEATSKVTEGLYT

-125 GMSYVNGLKNAGDTR
+125 GKSYADQLQNAGDTK
-140 LMSDGYTLKR
+140 LLSDGYTLR
-150 EDDGSY
+150 RDEDGGY
-156 SVSKGDSSA
+156 SASKNGQSV
-165 KVYIDNDAVRRD
+165 KVRIDEDAVRRD
-177 TLLNEAIRSASQRGG
+177 SLMNEAIRGAFSQ
-192 NAYTVGTE
+192 NSPYTVGTE
-200 KGLDLLQQA
+200 AGLDLLEQA
-209 KDTGSSVWAPD
+209 KSTGSTVWAPD
-220 NTEWSYDRENGGFY
+220 NSEWAYTGNGF
-234 TNLNG
+234 TATKNG
-239 VKTPITVD
+239 QTQAITVD
-247 KEAVNR
+247 KDAI
-253 DYARKRSP
+253 RKAA
-261 QKTATENVAP
+261 QKKA
-271 PEQADGEQYVIGSAQ
+271 QALPDGFDGEYRIGSAD
-286 GVYWADTAR
+286 GVSWVDGNR
-295 PGDKLGGRD
+295 QPGEMLGGRD
-304 NSTWILNGYDDV
+304 DSLWIWEGPDNVVVLKGD
-316 TVEKDGKTY
+316 KTY
-325 KAKIDREAAKRDPQW
+325 KGVIDREAAARDTQQ
-340 AVLTAPPVEEEEASG
+340 AAAPVSAGTGSAGGSYSG
-355 KKSKKKSSGTSSGS
+355 GSGTYVSSVSNAGKSAAKSSTAANS
-369 GSSGSLNTYFS
+369 TD
-380 VASTGAKKETTQ
+380 VATLRKQ
-392 AASGSTGGDIASLRK
+392 AAT
-407 KAASA
+407 A
-412 QKDMADIA
+412 QRDMADIA
-420 RQISANKA
+420 RQISAGKA
-428 RGKSSGDLESKY
+428 RKKDTSALEAKY

-464 KQATAPE
+464 KKAAAPE

-477 SGQNARDSYSVQYT
+477 NGQNARDSYSVQYT
-491 DTPSRAQVRQSYQER
+491 DTPSRAEVMRSYQER
-506 QAQAGAQ
+506 K
-513 QPEEEPEATV
+513 EE
-523 YTEEPT
+523 
-529 LLEAAIRAPEKAA
+529 
-542 YYAQRKAER
+542 
-551 KEADAKRRESE
+551 
-562 WNYEIPQQTHEEKTE
+562 
-577 LTQKIQ
+577 
-583 SRDENVKIANTRKAM
+583 
-598 EDLSNQIIAMKA
+598 
-610 RGQDTSALE
+610 
-619 AQYKGLAVYLNGL
+619 
-632 EVARNYKKDSGDE
+632 
-645 SSLRAQKEAKLSES
+645 AQKEARKNAWQSLPTVADADRFTINE
-659 EFSRSPAMVQLY
+659 
-671 GTYENYLNSMTAY
+671 
-684 YAEHKE
+684 
-690 EWARENRLKRAAE
+690 AA
-703 NEKAKSRQDAQAR
+703 DAQTRGTEQRLFDSVRKEVQKNAWR
-716 SITRI
+716 SLPTVRDSERFSIPSQTGSLMQQAI
-721 ANLGIGGLL
+721 AQRQSAAQPQTDKGIGGKLFTML
-730 EAYYNSEGDEQKAYR
+730 GAG
-745 EQLAQKGVTGQE
+745 LGQ
-757 LNEWRNTVF
+757 F
-766 NSTGRFLGDLG
+766 NASI
-777 TGLFDG
+777 
-783 GMQQWQ
+783 
-789 SGVEGALAGVENTAN
+789 AN
-804 KAAAWALYDLS
+804 FADAAA
-815 NPLPD
+815 
-820 GKLKSGMRKIADQLR
+820 
-835 ASDSS
+835 
-840 HEGNTE
+840 
-846 ILRQQL
+846 
-852 AGTMQEA
+852 
-859 TKNHSGVGKWVIEQM
+859 
-874 PSMGNMLLNSAS
+874 
-886 AGALG
+886 
-891 VSSLATLGATAGGS
+891 TAV
-905 AYTDA
+905 
-910 RNDGASHEQALAYGL
+910 E
-925 VTGALE
+925 
-931 AGSEK
+931 
-936 LFGGNPLYDTDAGI
+936 
-950 VNKLVAKLTDN
+950 
-961 PTVIRILDS
+961 
-970 KGFGLVSEGLEEVI
+970 
-984 TEITEPWA
+984 
-992 QALIYAGKEADFATV
+992 TV
-1007 ESVGNAFLG
+1007 ESYLNGGFTKDGKFVKGDSAFTSSLLQPIHDWAKYTQSTSDSLNERSAANWSDTKAG
-1016 GVFMSAVGNIAA
+1016 SVANTIGTGVIAA
-1028 LPGQLNSR
+1028 LPQAALALLTLGTSSAGTLTQASSGLAGSIETVMRRISSDPSYWLSFMQETGGNFAEAKGAGATDEQAILASTIAGLANAAIEVGGGLENNDWMNDGTLSALSKAKNLIKGAVEEGGEELIQNPISR
-1036 EAQAE
+1036 AMQKLVYDGDREWLSLDNTAQGRDAVFNPYQSAE
-1041 INEAGQS
+1041 E
-1048 VFRQALQ
+1048 F
-1055 TNDPNVQNAVHD
+1055 
-1067 VQSKI
+1067 
-1072 ATGAP
+1072 ATGAAVGGILGAGNFALNRALGSRSQNQARNTQ
-1077 LTVEDIGHVIDVM
+1077 LTQDEMLD
-1090 ADSGYEASTT
+1090 AS
-1100 QTAQDVAPRTTGDV
+1100 
-1114 DITAAIQATLRGETL
+1114 IQAALRGETL
-1129 TDPAQAANQTT
+1129 TDPAQAENQNT
-1140 QQTTQPTTESGTG
+1140 QQTTQPAQERGAEGVITGGESGPRSGVSNQSVRSERSAVDQAVLAALTG
-1153 DVITDGETA
+1153 
-1162 QRPLTQDE
+1162 QD
-1170 LLDYAI
+1170 I
-1176 QAANR
+1176 R
-1181 GEILTSP
+1181 T
-1188 PQRMSEPSG
+1188 
-1197 QNVKTMNQMGTNNA
+1197 VNQMGTNNA
-1211 YASVEE
+1211 YASAEE
-1217 NAAARSYTHE
+1217 NAAARPYTHE

-1238 NGRVLTD
+1238 NGRILTD
-1245 SDGNVSNYA
+1245 ADGNVSNYA
-1254 GQVQELLASERWSNT
+1254 GQVQELLAADHWNNT
-1269 DRDVASTLRHEAFQ
+1269 DRDVAATLRHEAFQ

-1323 VVAAAKKAFDTNPK
+1323 VVAAAKKALDTNPK

-1359 VSQWAGALKQIAEER
+1359 VSQWAGALRQIAEER

-1383 RMAEKQGENDPQWLK
+1383 RIAEKQGANDPRWLK

-1434 TNQLFRVTTNAAN
+1434 TNQLFRITTNAAN

-1529 VREYKMTGNHLF
+1529 VREYKMTGNQLF

-1556 AFAAGVSQGAAQA
+1556 AFATGVSQGAAQT

-1588 AEQRGSDTTF
+1588 AKQRGSDTTF

-1612 AAMNGGLEYGA
+1612 AAMNCGLEYGA

-1698 RSLALGTIEV
+1698 RSLALGTMEV
-1708 AGYTALALKGIIRR
+1708 AGYAALALKGIIRR
-1722 IDDDD
+1722 VDDDD

-1790 TDAGLRA
+1790 TDEGLRA

-1905 TPKEYAGTGTERAVN
+1905 TPKEYAGTGTEQAVN
-1920 AFLNPYA
+1920 ALLNPYA

-1969 NKQKRQ
+1969 NEQKRQ

-1980 GQTYRDTLQALQD
+1980 GQTYRDTLQALQG

-2002 RTKDAAMKA
+2002 QAKDAAMKA
-2011 AESYAGVSAKNA
+2011 AESYAGTAAKTA

-2029 PPEGYA
+2029 PPEDYA
-2035 ERAEMDSTALAD
+2035 ARTGMDGTALAN
-2047 ALILEAVKSQKY
+2047 ALILEAVKAQHY
-2059 LSPETQ
+2059 LSGDTKKQ
-2065 TAKSAVESQYS
+2065 LSGVEGVYGST
-2076 SAAYARQSLDL
+2076 AYARQSLD
-2087 VESAKE
+2087 VVNAAKE
-2093 KAASYFDHAEQAK
+2093 KATAYFEHVEQAK
-2106 YGGELNEAEQELVG
+2106 YGGELTEAEQELVG
-2120 KDSGDIADYFMRKAI
+2120 KDSEYIADYFMRKAI
-2135 DGYKNAD
+2135 DSYKNTD
-2142 GTTGHLSGE
+2142 GTSGHLSGD
-2151 NAVKYNAVAKS
+2151 NAVKYAAVAKKLDGPT
-2162 FDTPL
+2162 FAGVGIFGDILTE
-2167 FSAVT
+2167 
-2172 DDLLVQAKKK
+2172 AKKK
-2182 AHAFYTEVEKTD
+2182 AHSFYTEVEKTG
-2194 FGGVMSADNRAL
+2194 FGGIMSADNRAL
-2206 NRKFAKMDNDEIAQY
+2206 NRKFAKMSDDEIAQH
-2221 FLSVAAKEKYKDTNG
+2221 FLSIAAKESFKDTNS

-2242 EVATALKS
+2242 EAAAALKS
-2250 GDITDSTVFA
+2250 GKINDPVVFA
-2260 FLDSDVVEDYT
+2260 LLDTDTIEDYN

-2278 ITPEILLHA
+2278 ITTEILLQA

-2301 GVVVNTSQEQF
+2301 SVVVNTSQEQF

-2322 QQQKRGVMK
+2322 QQQKQDVMK

-2418 WQWFCDYLNTTNMT
+2418 WQWFCDYLNTTDMT

-2438 VALIMSGTD
+2438 IALILSGTD
-2447 SQKTKDKIWSR
+2447 SQRTKDKIWSR
-2458 LK
+2458 LR

>member
-1 MADYYINSDKGKE
+1 MADYFINSDKGRDL
-14 IANSM
+14 ANSM
-19 KAGEVRDVSDG
+19 GAGEVRDASDG
-30 STWIKNSDGSFTIWK
+30 STWIKNSDGSVTVWK
-45 NGQKM
+45 NGVKM
-50 NGQVG
+50 TGVVG
-55 ASPSA
+55 E
-60 STTPETPVLD
+60 STPAEPVTPEYTPEQPTSIDTPVLD
-70 AANAES
+70 STSQTA
-76 ASRSPLYPSAE
+76 PS
-87 SVFGQQ
+87 VQQ
-93 QETQTPKPTASETA
+93 DTVQTPTLNERIQTAREKA
-107 KDATKAVTEGLYT
+107 KEATSKVTEGLYT

-125 GMSYVNGLKNAGDTR
+125 GKSYADQLQNAGDTK
-140 LMSDGYTLKR
+140 LLSDGYTLR
-150 EDDGSY
+150 RDEDGGY
-156 SVSKGDSSA
+156 SASKNGQSV
-165 KVYIDNDAVRRD
+165 KVRIDEDAVRRD
-177 TLLNEAIRSASQRGG
+177 SLMNEAIRGAFSQ
-192 NAYTVGTE
+192 NSPYTVGTE
-200 KGLDLLQQA
+200 AGLDLLEQA
-209 KDTGSSVWAPD
+209 KSTGSTVWAPD
-220 NTEWSYDRENGGFY
+220 NSEWAYTGNGF
-234 TNLNG
+234 TATKNG
-239 VKTPITVD
+239 QTQAITVD
-247 KEAVNR
+247 KDAI
-253 DYARKRSP
+253 RKAA
-261 QKTATENVAP
+261 QKKA
-271 PEQADGEQYVIGSAQ
+271 QALPDGFDGEYRIGSAD
-286 GVYWADTAR
+286 GVSWVDGNR
-295 PGDKLGGRD
+295 QPGEMLGGRD
-304 NSTWILNGYDDV
+304 DSLWIWEGPDNVVVLKGD
-316 TVEKDGKTY
+316 KTY
-325 KAKIDREAAKRDPQW
+325 KGVIDREAAARDTQQ
-340 AVLTAPPVEEEEASG
+340 AAAPVSAGTGSAGGSYSG
-355 KKSKKKSSGTSSGS
+355 GSGTYVSSVSNAGKSAAKSSTAANS
-369 GSSGSLNTYFS
+369 TD
-380 VASTGAKKETTQ
+380 VATLRKQ
-392 AASGSTGGDIASLRK
+392 AAT
-407 KAASA
+407 A
-412 QKDMADIA
+412 QRDMADIA
-420 RQISANKA
+420 RQISAGKA
-428 RGKSSGDLESKY
+428 RKKDTSALEAKY

-464 KQATAPE
+464 KKATAPE

-477 SGQNARDSYSVQYT
+477 NGQNARDSYSVQYT
-491 DTPSRAQVRQSYQER
+491 DTPSRAEVMRSYQER
-506 QAQAGAQ
+506 K
-513 QPEEEPEATV
+513 EE
-523 YTEEPT
+523 
-529 LLEAAIRAPEKAA
+529 
-542 YYAQRKAER
+542 
-551 KEADAKRRESE
+551 
-562 WNYEIPQQTHEEKTE
+562 
-577 LTQKIQ
+577 
-583 SRDENVKIANTRKAM
+583 
-598 EDLSNQIIAMKA
+598 
-610 RGQDTSALE
+610 
-619 AQYKGLAVYLNGL
+619 
-632 EVARNYKKDSGDE
+632 
-645 SSLRAQKEAKLSES
+645 AQKEA
-659 EFSRSPAMVQLY
+659 
-671 GTYENYLNSMTAY
+671 
-684 YAEHKE
+684 
-690 EWARENRLKRAAE
+690 RENAWKSLPTVADADRFTINEAA
-703 NEKAKSRQDAQAR
+703 DAQTRGAEQQFFASAR
-716 SITRI
+716 RELQQNAWRSLPTVRDSERFSIPSQTDSLMQQAI
-721 ANLGIGGLL
+721 AQRQSAAQPQTDKGIGGKLFTML
-730 EAYYNSEGDEQKAYR
+730 GAG
-745 EQLAQKGVTGQE
+745 LGQ
-757 LNEWRNTVF
+757 F
-766 NSTGRFLGDLG
+766 NASI
-777 TGLFDG
+777 
-783 GMQQWQ
+783 
-789 SGVEGALAGVENTAN
+789 AN
-804 KAAAWALYDLS
+804 FADAAA
-815 NPLPD
+815 
-820 GKLKSGMRKIADQLR
+820 
-835 ASDSS
+835 
-840 HEGNTE
+840 T
-846 ILRQQL
+846 
-852 AGTMQEA
+852 
-859 TKNHSGVGKWVIEQM
+859 
-874 PSMGNMLLNSAS
+874 
-886 AGALG
+886 
-891 VSSLATLGATAGGS
+891 
-905 AYTDA
+905 
-910 RNDGASHEQALAYGL
+910 
-925 VTGALE
+925 
-931 AGSEK
+931 
-936 LFGGNPLYDTDAGI
+936 
-950 VNKLVAKLTDN
+950 
-961 PTVIRILDS
+961 TV
-970 KGFGLVSEGLEEVI
+970 E
-984 TEITEPWA
+984 
-992 QALIYAGKEADFATV
+992 TV
-1007 ESVGNAFLG
+1007 ESYLNGGFTKDGKFVKGDSAFTSSLLQPIHNWAKYTQRTSDSLNERSAANWSDTKAG
-1016 GVFMSAVGNIAA
+1016 SVANTIGTGVIAA
-1028 LPGQLNSR
+1028 LPQAALALLTLGTSSAGTLTQASSGLAGSIETVMRRISSDPSYWLSFMQETGGNFAEAKGAGATDEQAILASTIAGLANAAIEVGGGLENNDWMNDGTLSALSKAKNLIKGAIEEGGEELIQNPISR
-1036 EAQAE
+1036 AMQKLVYDGDREWLSLDNTAQGRDAVFNPYQSAE
-1041 INEAGQS
+1041 E
-1048 VFRQALQ
+1048 F
-1055 TNDPNVQNAVHD
+1055 
-1067 VQSKI
+1067 
-1072 ATGAP
+1072 ATGAAVGGILGAGNFALNRALGSRSQNQARNTQ
-1077 LTVEDIGHVIDVM
+1077 LTQDEMLD
-1090 ADSGYEASTT
+1090 AS
-1100 QTAQDVAPRTTGDV
+1100 
-1114 DITAAIQATLRGETL
+1114 IQAALRGETL
-1129 TDPAQAANQTT
+1129 TDPAQAENQNT
-1140 QQTTQPTTESGTG
+1140 QQTTQPAQERGAEGVITGGESGPRSGVSNQSVRSERSAVDQAVLAALTG
-1153 DVITDGETA
+1153 
-1162 QRPLTQDE
+1162 QD
-1170 LLDYAI
+1170 I
-1176 QAANR
+1176 R
-1181 GEILTSP
+1181 T
-1188 PQRMSEPSG
+1188 
-1197 QNVKTMNQMGTNNA
+1197 VNQMGTNNA
-1211 YASVEE
+1211 YASAEE
-1217 NAAARSYTHE
+1217 NAAARPYTHE

-1238 NGRVLTD
+1238 NGRILTD
-1245 SDGNVSNYA
+1245 ADGNVSNYA
-1254 GQVQELLASERWSNT
+1254 GQVQELLAADHWNNT
-1269 DRDVASTLRHEAFQ
+1269 DRDVAATLRHEAFQ

-1323 VVAAAKKAFDTNPK
+1323 VVAAAKKALDTNPK

-1359 VSQWAGALKQIAEER
+1359 VSQWAGALRQIAEER

-1383 RMAEKQGENDPQWLK
+1383 RIAEKQGANDPRWLK

-1434 TNQLFRVTTNAAN
+1434 TNQLFRITTNAAN

-1529 VREYKMTGNHLF
+1529 VREYKMTGNQLF

-1556 AFAAGVSQGAAQA
+1556 AFATGVSQGAAQT

-1588 AEQRGSDTTF
+1588 AKQRGSDTTF

-1612 AAMNGGLEYGA
+1612 AAMNCGLEYGA

-1698 RSLALGTIEV
+1698 RSLALGTMEV
-1708 AGYTALALKGIIRR
+1708 AGYAALALKGIIRR
-1722 IDDDD
+1722 VDDDD

-1790 TDAGLRA
+1790 TDEGLRA

-1905 TPKEYAGTGTERAVN
+1905 TPKEYAGTGTEQAVN
-1920 AFLNPYA
+1920 ALLNPYA

-1969 NKQKRQ
+1969 NEQKRQ

-1980 GQTYRDTLQALQD
+1980 GQTYRDTLQALQG

-2002 RTKDAAMKA
+2002 QAKDAAMKA
-2011 AESYAGVSAKNA
+2011 AESYAGTAAKTA

-2029 PPEGYA
+2029 PPEDYA
-2035 ERAEMDSTALAD
+2035 ARIGMDGAALAN
-2047 ALILEAVKSQKY
+2047 ALILEAVKAQHY
-2059 LSPETQ
+2059 LSGDTKKQ
-2065 TAKSAVESQYS
+2065 LSGVEGVYGST
-2076 SAAYARQSLDL
+2076 AYARQSLD
-2087 VESAKE
+2087 VVNAAKE
-2093 KAASYFDHAEQAK
+2093 KATAYFEHVEQAK
-2106 YGGELNEAEQELVG
+2106 YGGELTGAEQELVG
-2120 KDSGDIADYFMRKAI
+2120 KDSEYIADYFMRKAI
-2135 DGYKNAD
+2135 DSYKNTD
-2142 GTTGHLSGE
+2142 GTSGHLSGD
-2151 NAVKYNAVAKS
+2151 NAVKYAAVAKKLDGPT
-2162 FDTPL
+2162 FAGVGIFGDILTE
-2167 FSAVT
+2167 
-2172 DDLLVQAKKK
+2172 AKKK
-2182 AHAFYTEVEKTD
+2182 AHSFYTEVEKTG
-2194 FGGVMSADNRAL
+2194 FGGIMSADNRAL
-2206 NRKFAKMDNDEIAQY
+2206 NRKFAKMSDDEIAQH
-2221 FLSVAAKEKYKDTNG
+2221 FLSIAAKESFKDTNG

-2242 EVATALKS
+2242 EAAAALKS
-2250 GDITDSTVFA
+2250 GKINDPVVFA
-2260 FLDSDVVEDYT
+2260 LLDTDTIEDYN

-2278 ITPEILLHA
+2278 ITTEILLQA

-2301 GVVVNTSQEQF
+2301 SVVVNTSQEQF

-2322 QQQKRGVMK
+2322 QQQKQDVMK

-2418 WQWFCDYLNTTNMT
+2418 WQWFCDYLNTTDMT

-2438 VALIMSGTD
+2438 IALILSGTD
-2447 SQKTKDKIWSR
+2447 SQRTKDKIWSR
-2458 LK
+2458 LR

>member
-1 MADYYINSDKGKE
+1 MADYFINSDKGRDL
-14 IANSM
+14 ANSM
-19 KAGEVRDVSDG
+19 GAGEVRDASDG
-30 STWIKNSDGSFTIWK
+30 STWIKNSDGSVTVWK
-45 NGQKM
+45 NGVKM
-50 NGQVG
+50 TGVVG
-55 ASPSA
+55 E
-60 STTPETPVLD
+60 STPAEPVTPEYTPEQPTSIDTPVLD
-70 AANAES
+70 STSQTA
-76 ASRSPLYPSAE
+76 PS
-87 SVFGQQ
+87 VQQ
-93 QETQTPKPTASETA
+93 DTVQTPTLNERIQTAREKA
-107 KDATKAVTEGLYT
+107 KEATSKVTEGLYT

-125 GMSYVNGLKNAGDTR
+125 GKSYADQLQNAGDTK
-140 LMSDGYTLKR
+140 LLSDGYTLR
-150 EDDGSY
+150 RDEDGGY
-156 SVSKGDSSA
+156 SASKNGQSV
-165 KVYIDNDAVRRD
+165 KVRIDEDAVRRD
-177 TLLNEAIRSASQRGG
+177 SLMNEAIRGAFSQ
-192 NAYTVGTE
+192 NSPYTVGTE
-200 KGLDLLQQA
+200 AGLDLLEQA
-209 KDTGSSVWAPD
+209 KSTGSTVWAPD
-220 NTEWSYDRENGGFY
+220 NSEWAYTGNGF
-234 TNLNG
+234 TATKNG
-239 VKTPITVD
+239 QTQAITVD
-247 KEAVNR
+247 KDAI
-253 DYARKRSP
+253 RKAA
-261 QKTATENVAP
+261 QKKA
-271 PEQADGEQYVIGSAQ
+271 QALPDGFDGEYRIGSAD
-286 GVYWADTAR
+286 GVSWVDGNR
-295 PGDKLGGRD
+295 QPGEMLGGRD
-304 NSTWILNGYDDV
+304 DSLWIWEGPDNVVVLKGD
-316 TVEKDGKTY
+316 KTY
-325 KAKIDREAAKRDPQW
+325 KGVIDREAAARDTQQ
-340 AVLTAPPVEEEEASG
+340 AAAPVSAGTGSAGGSYSG
-355 KKSKKKSSGTSSGS
+355 GSGTYVSSVSNAGKSAAKSSTAANS
-369 GSSGSLNTYFS
+369 TD
-380 VASTGAKKETTQ
+380 VATLRKQ
-392 AASGSTGGDIASLRK
+392 AAT
-407 KAASA
+407 A
-412 QKDMADIA
+412 QRDMADIA
-420 RQISANKA
+420 RQISAGKA
-428 RGKSSGDLESKY
+428 RKKDTSALEAKY

-464 KQATAPE
+464 KKAAAPE

-477 SGQNARDSYSVQYT
+477 NGQNARDSYSVQYT
-491 DTPSRAQVRQSYQER
+491 DTPSRAEVMRSYQER
-506 QAQAGAQ
+506 K
-513 QPEEEPEATV
+513 EE
-523 YTEEPT
+523 
-529 LLEAAIRAPEKAA
+529 
-542 YYAQRKAER
+542 
-551 KEADAKRRESE
+551 
-562 WNYEIPQQTHEEKTE
+562 
-577 LTQKIQ
+577 
-583 SRDENVKIANTRKAM
+583 
-598 EDLSNQIIAMKA
+598 
-610 RGQDTSALE
+610 
-619 AQYKGLAVYLNGL
+619 
-632 EVARNYKKDSGDE
+632 
-645 SSLRAQKEAKLSES
+645 AQKEARKNAWQSLPTVADADRFTINE
-659 EFSRSPAMVQLY
+659 
-671 GTYENYLNSMTAY
+671 
-684 YAEHKE
+684 
-690 EWARENRLKRAAE
+690 AA
-703 NEKAKSRQDAQAR
+703 DAQTRGAEQQFFASAR
-716 SITRI
+716 RELQQNAWRSLPTVRDSERFSIPSQTDSLMQQAI
-721 ANLGIGGLL
+721 AQRQSAAQPQTDKGIGGKLFTML
-730 EAYYNSEGDEQKAYR
+730 GAG
-745 EQLAQKGVTGQE
+745 LGQ
-757 LNEWRNTVF
+757 F
-766 NSTGRFLGDLG
+766 NASI
-777 TGLFDG
+777 
-783 GMQQWQ
+783 
-789 SGVEGALAGVENTAN
+789 AN
-804 KAAAWALYDLS
+804 FADAAA
-815 NPLPD
+815 
-820 GKLKSGMRKIADQLR
+820 
-835 ASDSS
+835 
-840 HEGNTE
+840 T
-846 ILRQQL
+846 
-852 AGTMQEA
+852 
-859 TKNHSGVGKWVIEQM
+859 
-874 PSMGNMLLNSAS
+874 
-886 AGALG
+886 
-891 VSSLATLGATAGGS
+891 
-905 AYTDA
+905 
-910 RNDGASHEQALAYGL
+910 
-925 VTGALE
+925 
-931 AGSEK
+931 
-936 LFGGNPLYDTDAGI
+936 
-950 VNKLVAKLTDN
+950 
-961 PTVIRILDS
+961 TV
-970 KGFGLVSEGLEEVI
+970 E
-984 TEITEPWA
+984 
-992 QALIYAGKEADFATV
+992 TV
-1007 ESVGNAFLG
+1007 ESYLNGGFTKDGKFVKGDSAFTSSLLQPIHAWAKYTQRTSDSLNERSAANWSDTKAG
-1016 GVFMSAVGNIAA
+1016 GVANTIGTGVIAA
-1028 LPGQLNSR
+1028 LPQAALALLTLGTSSAGTLTQASSGLAGSIETVMRRISSDPSYWLSFMQETGGNFAEAKGAGATDEQAILASTIAGLANAAIEVGGGLENNDWMNDGTLSALSKAKNLIKGAVEEGGEELIQNPISR
-1036 EAQAE
+1036 AMQKLVYDGDREWLSLDNTAQGRDAVFNPYQSAE
-1041 INEAGQS
+1041 E
-1048 VFRQALQ
+1048 F
-1055 TNDPNVQNAVHD
+1055 
-1067 VQSKI
+1067 
-1072 ATGAP
+1072 ATGAAVGGILGAGNFALNRALGSRSQNQARNTQ
-1077 LTVEDIGHVIDVM
+1077 LTQDEMLD
-1090 ADSGYEASTT
+1090 AS
-1100 QTAQDVAPRTTGDV
+1100 
-1114 DITAAIQATLRGETL
+1114 IQAALRGETL
-1129 TDPAQAANQTT
+1129 TDPAQAENQNT
-1140 QQTTQPTTESGTG
+1140 QQTTQPAQERGAEGVITGGESGPRSGVSNQSVRSERSAVDQAVLAALTG
-1153 DVITDGETA
+1153 
-1162 QRPLTQDE
+1162 QD
-1170 LLDYAI
+1170 I
-1176 QAANR
+1176 R
-1181 GEILTSP
+1181 T
-1188 PQRMSEPSG
+1188 
-1197 QNVKTMNQMGTNNA
+1197 VNQMGTNNA
-1211 YASVEE
+1211 YASAEE
-1217 NAAARSYTHE
+1217 NAAARPYTHE

-1238 NGRVLTD
+1238 NGRILTD
-1245 SDGNVSNYA
+1245 ADGNVSNYA
-1254 GQVQELLASERWSNT
+1254 GQVQELLAADHWNNT
-1269 DRDVASTLRHEAFQ
+1269 DRDVAATLRHEAFQ

-1323 VVAAAKKAFDTNPK
+1323 VVAAAKKALDTNPK

-1359 VSQWAGALKQIAEER
+1359 VSQWAGALRQIAEER

-1383 RMAEKQGENDPQWLK
+1383 RIAEKQGANDPRWLK

-1434 TNQLFRVTTNAAN
+1434 TNQLFRITTNAAN

-1529 VREYKMTGNHLF
+1529 VREYKMTGNQLF

-1556 AFAAGVSQGAAQA
+1556 AFATGVSQGAAQT

-1588 AEQRGSDTTF
+1588 AKQRGSDTTF

-1612 AAMNGGLEYGA
+1612 AAMNCGLEYGA

-1698 RSLALGTIEV
+1698 RSLALGTMEV
-1708 AGYTALALKGIIRR
+1708 AGYAALALKGIIRR
-1722 IDDDD
+1722 VDDDD

-1790 TDAGLRA
+1790 TDEGLRA

-1905 TPKEYAGTGTERAVN
+1905 TPKEYAGTGTEQAVN
-1920 AFLNPYA
+1920 ALLNPYA

-1969 NKQKRQ
+1969 NEQKRQ

-1980 GQTYRDTLQALQD
+1980 GQTYRDTLQALQG

-2002 RTKDAAMKA
+2002 QAKDAAMKA
-2011 AESYAGVSAKNA
+2011 AESYAGTAAKTA

-2029 PPEGYA
+2029 PPEDYA
-2035 ERAEMDSTALAD
+2035 ARTGMDGTALAN
-2047 ALILEAVKSQKY
+2047 ALILEAVKAQHY
-2059 LSPETQ
+2059 LSGDTKKQ
-2065 TAKSAVESQYS
+2065 LSGVEGVYGST
-2076 SAAYARQSLDL
+2076 AYARQSLD
-2087 VESAKE
+2087 VVNAAKE
-2093 KAASYFDHAEQAK
+2093 KATAYFEHVEQAK
-2106 YGGELNEAEQELVG
+2106 YGGELTEAEQELVG
-2120 KDSGDIADYFMRKAI
+2120 KDSEYIADYFMRKAI
-2135 DGYKNAD
+2135 DSYKNTD
-2142 GTTGHLSGE
+2142 GTSGHLSGD
-2151 NAVKYNAVAKS
+2151 NAVKYAAVAKKLDGPT
-2162 FDTPL
+2162 FAGVGIFGDILTE
-2167 FSAVT
+2167 
-2172 DDLLVQAKKK
+2172 AKKK
-2182 AHAFYTEVEKTD
+2182 AHSFYTEVEKTG
-2194 FGGVMSADNRAL
+2194 FGGIMSADNRAL
-2206 NRKFAKMDNDEIAQY
+2206 NRKFAKMSDDEIAQH
-2221 FLSVAAKEKYKDTNG
+2221 FLSIAAKESFKDTNS

-2242 EVATALKS
+2242 EAAAALKS
-2250 GDITDSTVFA
+2250 GKINDPVVFA
-2260 FLDSDVVEDYT
+2260 LLDTDTIEDYN

-2278 ITPEILLHA
+2278 ITTEILLQA

-2301 GVVVNTSQEQF
+2301 SVVVNTSQEQF

-2322 QQQKRGVMK
+2322 QQQKQDVMK

-2418 WQWFCDYLNTTNMT
+2418 WQWFCDYLNTTDMT

-2438 VALIMSGTD
+2438 IALILSGTD
-2447 SQKTKDKIWSR
+2447 SQRTKDKIWSR
-2458 LK
+2458 LR

>member
-1 MADYYINSDKGKE
+1 MADYFINSDKGRDL
-14 IANSM
+14 ANSM
-19 KAGEVRDVSDG
+19 GAGEVRDASDG
-30 STWIKNSDGSFTIWK
+30 STWIKNSDGSVTVWK
-45 NGQKM
+45 NGVKM
-50 NGQVG
+50 TGVVG
-55 ASPSA
+55 E
-60 STTPETPVLD
+60 STPAEPVTPEYTPEQPTSIDTPVLD
-70 AANAES
+70 STSQTA
-76 ASRSPLYPSAE
+76 PS
-87 SVFGQQ
+87 VQQ
-93 QETQTPKPTASETA
+93 DTVQTPTLNERIQTAREKA
-107 KDATKAVTEGLYT
+107 KEATSKVTEGLYT

-125 GMSYVNGLKNAGDTR
+125 GKSYADQLQNAGDTK
-140 LMSDGYTLKR
+140 LLSDGYTLR
-150 EDDGSY
+150 RDEDGGY
-156 SVSKGDSSA
+156 SASKNGQSV
-165 KVYIDNDAVRRD
+165 KVRIDEDAVRRD
-177 TLLNEAIRSASQRGG
+177 SLMNEAIRGAFSQ
-192 NAYTVGTE
+192 NSPYTVGTE
-200 KGLDLLQQA
+200 AGLDLLEQA
-209 KDTGSSVWAPD
+209 KSTGSTVWAPD
-220 NTEWSYDRENGGFY
+220 NSEWAYTGNGF
-234 TNLNG
+234 TATKNG
-239 VKTPITVD
+239 QTQAITVD
-247 KEAVNR
+247 KDAI
-253 DYARKRSP
+253 RKAA
-261 QKTATENVAP
+261 QKKA
-271 PEQADGEQYVIGSAQ
+271 QALPDGFDGEYRIGSAD
-286 GVYWADTAR
+286 GVSWVDGNR
-295 PGDKLGGRD
+295 QPGEMLGGRD
-304 NSTWILNGYDDV
+304 DSLWIWEGPDNVVVLKGD
-316 TVEKDGKTY
+316 KTY
-325 KAKIDREAAKRDPQW
+325 KGVIDREAAARDTQQ
-340 AVLTAPPVEEEEASG
+340 AAAPVSAGTGSAGGSYSG
-355 KKSKKKSSGTSSGS
+355 GSGTYVSSVSNAGKSAAKSSTAANS
-369 GSSGSLNTYFS
+369 TD
-380 VASTGAKKETTQ
+380 VATLRKQ
-392 AASGSTGGDIASLRK
+392 AAT
-407 KAASA
+407 A
-412 QKDMADIA
+412 QRDMADIA
-420 RQISANKA
+420 RQISAGKA
-428 RGKSSGDLESKY
+428 RKKDTSALEAKY

-464 KQATAPE
+464 KKATAPE

-477 SGQNARDSYSVQYT
+477 NGQNARDSYSVQYT
-491 DTPSRAQVRQSYQER
+491 DTPSRAEVMRSYQER
-506 QAQAGAQ
+506 K
-513 QPEEEPEATV
+513 EE
-523 YTEEPT
+523 
-529 LLEAAIRAPEKAA
+529 
-542 YYAQRKAER
+542 
-551 KEADAKRRESE
+551 
-562 WNYEIPQQTHEEKTE
+562 
-577 LTQKIQ
+577 
-583 SRDENVKIANTRKAM
+583 
-598 EDLSNQIIAMKA
+598 
-610 RGQDTSALE
+610 
-619 AQYKGLAVYLNGL
+619 
-632 EVARNYKKDSGDE
+632 
-645 SSLRAQKEAKLSES
+645 AQKEA
-659 EFSRSPAMVQLY
+659 
-671 GTYENYLNSMTAY
+671 
-684 YAEHKE
+684 
-690 EWARENRLKRAAE
+690 RENAWKSLPTVADADRFTINEAA
-703 NEKAKSRQDAQAR
+703 DAQTRGAEQQFFASAR
-716 SITRI
+716 RELQQNAWRSLPTVRDSERFSIPSQTDSLMQQAI
-721 ANLGIGGLL
+721 AQRQSAAQPQTDKGIGGKLFTML
-730 EAYYNSEGDEQKAYR
+730 GAG
-745 EQLAQKGVTGQE
+745 LGQ
-757 LNEWRNTVF
+757 F
-766 NSTGRFLGDLG
+766 NS
-777 TGLFDG
+777 
-783 GMQQWQ
+783 
-789 SGVEGALAGVENTAN
+789 SIAN
-804 KAAAWALYDLS
+804 FADAAA
-815 NPLPD
+815 
-820 GKLKSGMRKIADQLR
+820 
-835 ASDSS
+835 
-840 HEGNTE
+840 T
-846 ILRQQL
+846 
-852 AGTMQEA
+852 
-859 TKNHSGVGKWVIEQM
+859 
-874 PSMGNMLLNSAS
+874 
-886 AGALG
+886 
-891 VSSLATLGATAGGS
+891 
-905 AYTDA
+905 
-910 RNDGASHEQALAYGL
+910 
-925 VTGALE
+925 
-931 AGSEK
+931 
-936 LFGGNPLYDTDAGI
+936 
-950 VNKLVAKLTDN
+950 
-961 PTVIRILDS
+961 TV
-970 KGFGLVSEGLEEVI
+970 E
-984 TEITEPWA
+984 
-992 QALIYAGKEADFATV
+992 TV
-1007 ESVGNAFLG
+1007 ESYLNGGFTKGGKFVKGDSAFTSSLLQPIHAWAKYTQRTSDSLNERSAANWSDTKAG
-1016 GVFMSAVGNIAA
+1016 GVANTIGTGVIAA
-1028 LPGQLNSR
+1028 LPQAALALLTLGTSSAGTLTQASSGLAGSIETVMRRISSDPSYWLSFMQETGGNFAEAKGAGATDEQAILASTIAGLANAAIEVGGGLENNNWMNDGTLSALSKAKNLIKGAAEEGGEELIQNPISR
-1036 EAQAE
+1036 AMQKLVYDGDREWLSLDNTAQGRDAVFNPYQSAE
-1041 INEAGQS
+1041 E
-1048 VFRQALQ
+1048 F
-1055 TNDPNVQNAVHD
+1055 
-1067 VQSKI
+1067 
-1072 ATGAP
+1072 ATGAAVGGILGAGNFALNRALGSRSQNQAQNP
-1077 LTVEDIGHVIDVM
+1077 QLTQDEMLD
-1090 ADSGYEASTT
+1090 AS
-1100 QTAQDVAPRTTGDV
+1100 
-1114 DITAAIQATLRGETL
+1114 IQAALRGEAL
-1129 TDPAQAANQTT
+1129 TGPAQATNQNT
-1140 QQTTQPTTESGTG
+1140 QQTTQPAPERGAAGVITGGESGPRSGVSNQSGRSERSTLDQAILAAITG
-1153 DVITDGETA
+1153 KDVRTID
-1162 QRPLTQDE
+1162 
-1170 LLDYAI
+1170 
-1176 QAANR
+1176 
-1181 GEILTSP
+1181 
-1188 PQRMSEPSG
+1188 
-1197 QNVKTMNQMGTNNA
+1197 QMGTDNA
-1211 YASVEE
+1211 YASAEE
-1217 NAAARSYTHE
+1217 NAAARPYTHE

-1238 NGRVLTD
+1238 NGRILTD
-1245 SDGNVSNYA
+1245 ADGNVSNYA
-1254 GQVQELLASERWSNT
+1254 GQVQELLAADHWNNT
-1269 DRDVASTLRHEAFQ
+1269 DRDVAATLRHEAFQ
-1283 RGDMDSF
+1283 QGDMDSF

-1309 GTQKWLEQAHPEQS
+1309 GTQKWLEQAHPEQA
-1323 VVAAAKKAFDTNPK
+1323 VVAAAKKALDTNPK

-1425 LRRLKSYVI
+1425 LRRFKSYVI
-1434 TNQLFRVTTNAAN
+1434 TNQLFRITTNAAN

-1529 VREYKMTGNHLF
+1529 VREYKMTGNQLF

-1556 AFAAGVSQGAAQA
+1556 AFATGVSQGAAQS

-1698 RSLALGTIEV
+1698 RSLALGTMEV
-1708 AGYTALALKGIIRR
+1708 AGYAALALKGIIRR

-1790 TDAGLRA
+1790 TDEGLRA

-1920 AFLNPYA
+1920 ALLNPYA

-1934 TGMESMLQEAEDV
+1934 TGTESMLQEAEDV

-1969 NKQKRQ
+1969 NEQKRQ

-1980 GQTYRDTLQALQD
+1980 GQTYRDTLQALQG

-2002 RTKDAAMKA
+2002 QAKDAAMKA
-2011 AESYAGVSAKNA
+2011 AESYAGTAAKTA

-2029 PPEGYA
+2029 PPEDYA
-2035 ERAEMDSTALAD
+2035 ARTGMDGTALAN
-2047 ALILEAVKSQKY
+2047 ALILEAVKAQHY
-2059 LSPETQ
+2059 LSGDTKKQ
-2065 TAKSAVESQYS
+2065 LSGVEGVYGST
-2076 SAAYARQSLDL
+2076 AYARQSLD
-2087 VESAKE
+2087 VVNAAKE
-2093 KAASYFDHAEQAK
+2093 KATAYFEHVEQAK
-2106 YGGELNEAEQELVG
+2106 YGGELTEAEQELVG
-2120 KDSGDIADYFMRKAI
+2120 KDSEYIADYFMRKAI
-2135 DGYKNAD
+2135 DSYKNTD
-2142 GTTGHLSGE
+2142 GTSGHLSGD
-2151 NAVKYNAVAKS
+2151 NAVKYAAVAKKLDGPTFAGVGIS
-2162 FDTPL
+2162 GDILTE
-2167 FSAVT
+2167 
-2172 DDLLVQAKKK
+2172 AKKK
-2182 AHAFYTEVEKTD
+2182 AHSFYTEVEKTG
-2194 FGGVMSADNRAL
+2194 FGGIMSADNRAL
-2206 NRKFAKMDNDEIAQY
+2206 NRKFAKMSDDEIAQH
-2221 FLSVAAKEKYKDTNG
+2221 FLSIAAKESFKDTNG

-2242 EVATALKS
+2242 EAAAALKS
-2250 GDITDSTVFA
+2250 GKINDPVVFA
-2260 FLDSDVVEDYT
+2260 LLDTDTIEDYN

-2278 ITPEILLHA
+2278 ITTEILLQA

-2301 GVVVNTSQEQF
+2301 SVVVNTSQEQF

-2322 QQQKRGVMK
+2322 QQQKQDVMK

-2341 NYLVESLNS
+2341 NYLVKSLNS

-2409 RKALNYSYA
+2409 RRALNYSYA
-2418 WQWFCDYLNTTNMT
+2418 WQWFCDYLNTTDMT

-2438 VALIMSGTD
+2438 IALILSGTD
-2447 SQKTKDKIWSR
+2447 SQRTKDKIWSR
-2458 LK
+2458 LR

>member
-1 MADYYINSDKGKE
+1 MADYFINSDKGKE
-14 IANSM
+14 LANRLQ
-19 KAGEVRDVSDG
+19 AGDMAEASDG
-30 STWIKNSDGSFTIWK
+30 SLWKKEADGSITVTK
-45 NGQKM
+45 NGQTM
-50 NGQVG
+50 TGRVG
-55 ASPSA
+55 ESSP
-60 STTPETPVLD
+60 TEPVTPEYTPEQPASIDTPVLNSTD
-70 AANAES
+70 KTAPAM
-76 ASRSPLYPSAE
+76 
-87 SVFGQQ
+87 Q
-93 QETQTPKPTASETA
+93 QETVQTPTLNERIQTAREKA
-107 KDATKAVTEGLYT
+107 KEATSKVTEGLYT

-125 GMSYVNGLKNAGDTR
+125 GKSYADQLQNVGDTK
-140 LMSDGYTLKR
+140 LLSDGYTLR
-150 EDDGSY
+150 RDEDGGY
-156 SVSKGDSSA
+156 SASKNGQSV
-165 KVYIDNDAVRRD
+165 KVRIDEDAVRRD
-177 TLLNEAIRSASQRGG
+177 LLMNEAIRGAFEQSSP
-192 NAYTVGTE
+192 YTVGTE
-200 KGLDLLQQA
+200 AGLDLLEQA
-209 KDTGSSVWAPD
+209 KSTGSTVWAPD
-220 NTEWSYDRENGGFY
+220 NSEWAYTGNGF
-234 TNLNG
+234 TATKNG
-239 VKTPITVD
+239 QTQAITVD
-247 KEAVNR
+247 KDAI
-253 DYARKRSP
+253 RKAA
-261 QKTATENVAP
+261 QKKAQETG
-271 PEQADGEQYVIGSAQ
+271 QALPDGFDGEYRIGSAE
-286 GVYWADTAR
+286 GVSWADGNHQ
-295 PGDKLGGRD
+295 PGDMLGGRD
-304 NSTWILNGYDDV
+304 DSLWIWEGPDNVVVLKGD
-316 TVEKDGKTY
+316 KTY
-325 KAKIDREAAKRDPQW
+325 KGVIDREAAKRDAQQ
-340 AVLTAPPVEEEEASG
+340 TASPASPG
-355 KKSKKKSSGTSSGS
+355 TGSAGGSYSGGSGTYASSSSGTKKSAAKSAP
-369 GSSGSLNTYFS
+369 
-380 VASTGAKKETTQ
+380 ASTGPDVAM
-392 AASGSTGGDIASLRK
+392 LRK

-420 RQISANKA
+420 RQISANKS

-464 KQATAPE
+464 KKATAPE

-506 QAQAGAQ
+506 K
-513 QPEEEPEATV
+513 EE
-523 YTEEPT
+523 
-529 LLEAAIRAPEKAA
+529 
-542 YYAQRKAER
+542 
-551 KEADAKRRESE
+551 
-562 WNYEIPQQTHEEKTE
+562 
-577 LTQKIQ
+577 
-583 SRDENVKIANTRKAM
+583 
-598 EDLSNQIIAMKA
+598 
-610 RGQDTSALE
+610 
-619 AQYKGLAVYLNGL
+619 
-632 EVARNYKKDSGDE
+632 
-645 SSLRAQKEAKLSES
+645 AQKEARKNAWQSLPTVADADRFTINE
-659 EFSRSPAMVQLY
+659 
-671 GTYENYLNSMTAY
+671 
-684 YAEHKE
+684 
-690 EWARENRLKRAAE
+690 AA
-703 NEKAKSRQDAQAR
+703 DAQTRGAEQQFFASAR
-716 SITRI
+716 RELQQNAWRSLPTVRDSERFSIPSQTDSLMQQAI
-721 ANLGIGGLL
+721 AQRQSAAQPQTDKGIGGKLFTML
-730 EAYYNSEGDEQKAYR
+730 GAG
-745 EQLAQKGVTGQE
+745 LGQ
-757 LNEWRNTVF
+757 F
-766 NSTGRFLGDLG
+766 NS
-777 TGLFDG
+777 
-783 GMQQWQ
+783 
-789 SGVEGALAGVENTAN
+789 SIAN
-804 KAAAWALYDLS
+804 FADAAA
-815 NPLPD
+815 
-820 GKLKSGMRKIADQLR
+820 
-835 ASDSS
+835 
-840 HEGNTE
+840 T
-846 ILRQQL
+846 
-852 AGTMQEA
+852 
-859 TKNHSGVGKWVIEQM
+859 
-874 PSMGNMLLNSAS
+874 
-886 AGALG
+886 
-891 VSSLATLGATAGGS
+891 
-905 AYTDA
+905 
-910 RNDGASHEQALAYGL
+910 
-925 VTGALE
+925 
-931 AGSEK
+931 
-936 LFGGNPLYDTDAGI
+936 
-950 VNKLVAKLTDN
+950 
-961 PTVIRILDS
+961 TV
-970 KGFGLVSEGLEEVI
+970 E
-984 TEITEPWA
+984 
-992 QALIYAGKEADFATV
+992 TV
-1007 ESVGNAFLG
+1007 ESYLNGGFTKDGKFVKGDSAFTSSLLQPIHAWAKYTQRTSDSLNERSAANWSDTKAG
-1016 GVFMSAVGNIAA
+1016 GVANTIGTGVIAA
-1028 LPGQLNSR
+1028 LPQAALALLTLGTSSAGTLTQASSGLAGSIETVMRRISSDPSYWLSFMQETGGNFAEAKGAGATDEQAILASTIAGLANAAIEVGGGLENNNWMNDGTLSALSKAKNLIKGAAEEGGEELIQNPISR
-1036 EAQAE
+1036 AMQKLVYDGDREWLSLDNTAQGRDAVFNPYQSAE
-1041 INEAGQS
+1041 E
-1048 VFRQALQ
+1048 F
-1055 TNDPNVQNAVHD
+1055 
-1067 VQSKI
+1067 
-1072 ATGAP
+1072 ATGAAVGGILGAGNFALNRALGSRSQNQAQNP
-1077 LTVEDIGHVIDVM
+1077 QLTQDEMLD
-1090 ADSGYEASTT
+1090 AS
-1100 QTAQDVAPRTTGDV
+1100 
-1114 DITAAIQATLRGETL
+1114 IQAALRGETL
-1129 TDPAQAANQTT
+1129 TDPAQAANQNT
-1140 QQTTQPTTESGTG
+1140 QQTTQPAPKRGAEGVITGGESGPRSGVSNQSVRSERSAVDQAVLAALTG
-1153 DVITDGETA
+1153 
-1162 QRPLTQDE
+1162 QD
-1170 LLDYAI
+1170 I
-1176 QAANR
+1176 R
-1181 GEILTSP
+1181 T
-1188 PQRMSEPSG
+1188 
-1197 QNVKTMNQMGTNNA
+1197 VNQMGTNNA
-1211 YASVEE
+1211 YASAEE
-1217 NAAARSYTHE
+1217 NAAARPYTHE

-1238 NGRVLTD
+1238 NGRILTD
-1245 SDGNVSNYA
+1245 ADGNVSNYA
-1254 GQVQELLASERWSNT
+1254 GQVQELLAADHWNNT
-1269 DRDVASTLRHEAFQ
+1269 DRDVAATLRHEAFQ

-1323 VVAAAKKAFDTNPK
+1323 VVAAAKKALDTNPK

-1359 VSQWAGALKQIAEER
+1359 VSQWAGALRQIAEER

-1383 RMAEKQGENDPQWLK
+1383 RIAEKQGANDPRWLK

-1434 TNQLFRVTTNAAN
+1434 TNQLFRITTNAAN

-1514 TEGTDSKFQSSKGRA
+1514 TEATDSKFQSSRGRA
-1529 VREYKMTGNHLF
+1529 VREYKMTGNQLF

-1556 AFAAGVSQGAAQA
+1556 AFATGVSQGAAQT

-1588 AEQRGSDTTF
+1588 AKQRGSDTTF

-1612 AAMNGGLEYGA
+1612 AAMNCGLEYGA

-1698 RSLALGTIEV
+1698 RSLALGTMEV
-1708 AGYTALALKGIIRR
+1708 AGYAALALKGIIRR
-1722 IDDDD
+1722 VDDDD

-1790 TDAGLRA
+1790 TDEGLRA

-1905 TPKEYAGTGTERAVN
+1905 TPKEYAGTGTEQAVN
-1920 AFLNPYA
+1920 ALLNPYA

-1969 NKQKRQ
+1969 NEQKRQ

-1980 GQTYRDTLQALQD
+1980 GQTYRDTLQALQG

-2002 RTKDAAMKA
+2002 QAKDAAMKA
-2011 AESYAGVSAKNA
+2011 AESYAGTAAKTA

-2029 PPEGYA
+2029 PPEDYA
-2035 ERAEMDSTALAD
+2035 ARIGMDGAALAN
-2047 ALILEAVKSQKY
+2047 ALILEAVKAQHY
-2059 LSPETQ
+2059 LSGDTKKQ
-2065 TAKSAVESQYS
+2065 LSGVEGVYGST
-2076 SAAYARQSLDL
+2076 AYARQSLD
-2087 VESAKE
+2087 VVNAAKE
-2093 KAASYFDHAEQAK
+2093 KATAYFEHVEQAK
-2106 YGGELNEAEQELVG
+2106 YGGELTEAEQELVG
-2120 KDSGDIADYFMRKAI
+2120 KDSEYIADYFMRKAI
-2135 DGYKNAD
+2135 DSYKNTD
-2142 GTTGHLSGE
+2142 GTSGHLSGD
-2151 NAVKYNAVAKS
+2151 NAVKYAAVAKKLDGPT
-2162 FDTPL
+2162 FAGVGIFGDILTE
-2167 FSAVT
+2167 
-2172 DDLLVQAKKK
+2172 AKKK
-2182 AHAFYTEVEKTD
+2182 AHSFYTEVEKTG
-2194 FGGVMSADNRAL
+2194 FGGIMSADNRAL
-2206 NRKFAKMDNDEIAQY
+2206 NRKFAKMSDDEIAQH
-2221 FLSVAAKEKYKDTNG
+2221 FLSIAAKESFKDTNG

-2242 EVATALKS
+2242 EAAAALKS
-2250 GDITDSTVFA
+2250 GKINDPVVFA
-2260 FLDSDVVEDYT
+2260 LLDTDTIEDYN

-2278 ITPEILLHA
+2278 ITTEILLQA

-2301 GVVVNTSQEQF
+2301 SVVVNTSQEQF

-2322 QQQKRGVMK
+2322 QQQKQDVMK

-2418 WQWFCDYLNTTNMT
+2418 WQWFCDYLNTTDMT

-2438 VALIMSGTD
+2438 IALILSGTD
-2447 SQKTKDKIWSR
+2447 SQRTKDKIWSR
-2458 LK
+2458 LR

>member
-1 MADYYINSDKGKE
+1 MADYFINSDKGRDL
-14 IANSM
+14 ANSM
-19 KAGEVRDVSDG
+19 GAGEVRDASDG
-30 STWIKNSDGSFTIWK
+30 STWIKNSDGSVTVWK
-45 NGQKM
+45 NGVKM
-50 NGQVG
+50 TGVVG
-55 ASPSA
+55 E
-60 STTPETPVLD
+60 STPAEPVTPEYTPEQPTSIDTPVLD
-70 AANAES
+70 STSQTA
-76 ASRSPLYPSAE
+76 PS
-87 SVFGQQ
+87 VQQ
-93 QETQTPKPTASETA
+93 DTVQTPTLNERIQTAREKA
-107 KDATKAVTEGLYT
+107 KEATSKVTEGLYT

-125 GMSYVNGLKNAGDTR
+125 GKSYADQLQNAGDTK
-140 LMSDGYTLKR
+140 LLSDGYTLR
-150 EDDGSY
+150 RDEDGGY
-156 SVSKGDSSA
+156 SASKNGQSV
-165 KVYIDNDAVRRD
+165 KVRIDEDAVRRD
-177 TLLNEAIRSASQRGG
+177 SLMNEAIRGAFSQ
-192 NAYTVGTE
+192 NSPYTVGTE
-200 KGLDLLQQA
+200 AGLDLLEQA
-209 KDTGSSVWAPD
+209 KSTGSTVWAPD
-220 NTEWSYDRENGGFY
+220 NSEWAYTGNGF
-234 TNLNG
+234 TATKNG
-239 VKTPITVD
+239 QTQAITVD
-247 KEAVNR
+247 K
-253 DYARKRSP
+253 DTIRKAA
-261 QKTATENVAP
+261 QKKA
-271 PEQADGEQYVIGSAQ
+271 QALPDGFDGEYRIGSAD
-286 GVYWADTAR
+286 GVSWVDGNR
-295 PGDKLGGRD
+295 QPGEMLGGRD
-304 NSTWILNGYDDV
+304 DSLWIWEGPDNVVVLKGD
-316 TVEKDGKTY
+316 KTY
-325 KAKIDREAAKRDPQW
+325 KGVIDREAAARDTQQ
-340 AVLTAPPVEEEEASG
+340 AAAPVSAGTGSAGGSYSG
-355 KKSKKKSSGTSSGS
+355 GSGTYVSSVSNAGKSAAKSSTAANS
-369 GSSGSLNTYFS
+369 TD
-380 VASTGAKKETTQ
+380 VATLRKQ
-392 AASGSTGGDIASLRK
+392 AAT
-407 KAASA
+407 A
-412 QKDMADIA
+412 QRDMADIA
-420 RQISANKA
+420 RQISAGKA
-428 RGKSSGDLESKY
+428 RKKDTSALEAKY

-464 KQATAPE
+464 KKATAPE

-477 SGQNARDSYSVQYT
+477 NGQNARDSYSVQYT
-491 DTPSRAQVRQSYQER
+491 DTPSRAEVMRSYQER
-506 QAQAGAQ
+506 K
-513 QPEEEPEATV
+513 EE
-523 YTEEPT
+523 
-529 LLEAAIRAPEKAA
+529 
-542 YYAQRKAER
+542 
-551 KEADAKRRESE
+551 
-562 WNYEIPQQTHEEKTE
+562 
-577 LTQKIQ
+577 
-583 SRDENVKIANTRKAM
+583 
-598 EDLSNQIIAMKA
+598 
-610 RGQDTSALE
+610 
-619 AQYKGLAVYLNGL
+619 
-632 EVARNYKKDSGDE
+632 
-645 SSLRAQKEAKLSES
+645 AQKEA
-659 EFSRSPAMVQLY
+659 
-671 GTYENYLNSMTAY
+671 
-684 YAEHKE
+684 
-690 EWARENRLKRAAE
+690 RENAWKSLPTVADADRFTINEAA
-703 NEKAKSRQDAQAR
+703 DAQTRGAEQQFFASAR
-716 SITRI
+716 RELQQNAWRSLPTVRDSERFSIPSQTDSLMQQAI
-721 ANLGIGGLL
+721 AQRQSAAQPQTDKGIGGKLFTML
-730 EAYYNSEGDEQKAYR
+730 GAG
-745 EQLAQKGVTGQE
+745 LGQ
-757 LNEWRNTVF
+757 F
-766 NSTGRFLGDLG
+766 NASI
-777 TGLFDG
+777 
-783 GMQQWQ
+783 
-789 SGVEGALAGVENTAN
+789 AN
-804 KAAAWALYDLS
+804 FADAAA
-815 NPLPD
+815 
-820 GKLKSGMRKIADQLR
+820 
-835 ASDSS
+835 
-840 HEGNTE
+840 T
-846 ILRQQL
+846 
-852 AGTMQEA
+852 
-859 TKNHSGVGKWVIEQM
+859 
-874 PSMGNMLLNSAS
+874 
-886 AGALG
+886 
-891 VSSLATLGATAGGS
+891 
-905 AYTDA
+905 
-910 RNDGASHEQALAYGL
+910 
-925 VTGALE
+925 
-931 AGSEK
+931 
-936 LFGGNPLYDTDAGI
+936 
-950 VNKLVAKLTDN
+950 
-961 PTVIRILDS
+961 TV
-970 KGFGLVSEGLEEVI
+970 E
-984 TEITEPWA
+984 
-992 QALIYAGKEADFATV
+992 TV
-1007 ESVGNAFLG
+1007 ESYLNGGFTKDGKFVKGDSAFTSSLLQPIHNWAKYTQRTSDSLNERSAANWSDTKAG
-1016 GVFMSAVGNIAA
+1016 SVANTIGTGVIAA
-1028 LPGQLNSR
+1028 LPQAALALLTLGTSSAGTLTQASSGLAGSIETVMRRISSDPSYWLSFMQETGGNFAEAKGAGATDEQAILASTIAGLANAAIEVGGGLENNDWMNDGTLSALSKAKNLIKGAIEEGGEELIQNPISR
-1036 EAQAE
+1036 AMQKLVYDGDREWLSLDNTAQGRDAVFNPYQSAE
-1041 INEAGQS
+1041 E
-1048 VFRQALQ
+1048 F
-1055 TNDPNVQNAVHD
+1055 
-1067 VQSKI
+1067 
-1072 ATGAP
+1072 ATGAAVGGILGAGNFALNRALGSRSQNQARNTQ
-1077 LTVEDIGHVIDVM
+1077 LTQDEMLD
-1090 ADSGYEASTT
+1090 AS
-1100 QTAQDVAPRTTGDV
+1100 
-1114 DITAAIQATLRGETL
+1114 IQAALRGETL
-1129 TDPAQAANQTT
+1129 TDPAQAENQNT
-1140 QQTTQPTTESGTG
+1140 QQTTQPAQERGAEGVITGGESGPRSGVSNQSVRSERSAVDQAVLAALTG
-1153 DVITDGETA
+1153 
-1162 QRPLTQDE
+1162 QD
-1170 LLDYAI
+1170 I
-1176 QAANR
+1176 R
-1181 GEILTSP
+1181 T
-1188 PQRMSEPSG
+1188 
-1197 QNVKTMNQMGTNNA
+1197 VNQMGTNNA
-1211 YASVEE
+1211 YASAEE
-1217 NAAARSYTHE
+1217 NAAARPYTHE

-1238 NGRVLTD
+1238 NGRILTD
-1245 SDGNVSNYA
+1245 ADGNVSNYA
-1254 GQVQELLASERWSNT
+1254 GQVQELLAADHWNNT
-1269 DRDVASTLRHEAFQ
+1269 DRDVAATLRHEAFQ

-1323 VVAAAKKAFDTNPK
+1323 VVAAAKKALDTNPK

-1359 VSQWAGALKQIAEER
+1359 VSQWAGALRQIAEER

-1383 RMAEKQGENDPQWLK
+1383 RIAEKQGANDPRWLK

-1434 TNQLFRVTTNAAN
+1434 TNQLFRITTNAAN

-1529 VREYKMTGNHLF
+1529 VREYKMTGNQLF

-1556 AFAAGVSQGAAQA
+1556 AFATGVSQGAAQT

-1588 AEQRGSDTTF
+1588 AKQRGSDTTF

-1612 AAMNGGLEYGA
+1612 AAMNCGLEYGA

-1698 RSLALGTIEV
+1698 RSLALGTMEV
-1708 AGYTALALKGIIRR
+1708 AGYAALALKGIIRR
-1722 IDDDD
+1722 VDDDD

-1790 TDAGLRA
+1790 TDEGLRA

-1905 TPKEYAGTGTERAVN
+1905 TPKEYAGTGTEQAVN
-1920 AFLNPYA
+1920 ALLNPYA

-1969 NKQKRQ
+1969 NEQKRQ

-1980 GQTYRDTLQALQD
+1980 GQTYRDTLQALQG

-2002 RTKDAAMKA
+2002 QAKDAAMKA
-2011 AESYAGVSAKNA
+2011 AESYAGTAAKTA

-2029 PPEGYA
+2029 PPEDYA
-2035 ERAEMDSTALAD
+2035 ARIGMDGAALAN
-2047 ALILEAVKSQKY
+2047 ALILEAVKAQHY
-2059 LSPETQ
+2059 LSGDTKKQ
-2065 TAKSAVESQYS
+2065 LSGVEGVYGST
-2076 SAAYARQSLDL
+2076 AYARQSLD
-2087 VESAKE
+2087 VVNAAKE
-2093 KAASYFDHAEQAK
+2093 KATAYFEHVEQAK
-2106 YGGELNEAEQELVG
+2106 YGGELTEAEQELVG
-2120 KDSGDIADYFMRKAI
+2120 KDSEYIADYFMRKAI
-2135 DGYKNAD
+2135 DSYKNTD
-2142 GTTGHLSGE
+2142 GTSGHLSGD
-2151 NAVKYNAVAKS
+2151 NAVKYAAVAKKLDGPT
-2162 FDTPL
+2162 FAGVGIFGDILTE
-2167 FSAVT
+2167 
-2172 DDLLVQAKKK
+2172 AKKK
-2182 AHAFYTEVEKTD
+2182 AHSFYTEVEKTG
-2194 FGGVMSADNRAL
+2194 FGGIMSADNRAL
-2206 NRKFAKMDNDEIAQY
+2206 NRKFAKMSDDEIAQH
-2221 FLSVAAKEKYKDTNG
+2221 FLSIAAKESFKDTNG

-2242 EVATALKS
+2242 EAAAALKS
-2250 GDITDSTVFA
+2250 GKINDPVVFA
-2260 FLDSDVVEDYT
+2260 LLDTDTIEDYN

-2278 ITPEILLHA
+2278 ITTEILLQA

-2301 GVVVNTSQEQF
+2301 SVVVNTSQEQF

-2322 QQQKRGVMK
+2322 QQQKQDVMK

-2418 WQWFCDYLNTTNMT
+2418 WQWFCDYLNTTDMT

-2438 VALIMSGTD
+2438 IALILSGTD
-2447 SQKTKDKIWSR
+2447 SQRTKDKIWSR
-2458 LK
+2458 LR

>member
-1 MADYYINSDKGKE
+1 MADYFINSDKGRDL
-14 IANSM
+14 ANSM
-19 KAGEVRDVSDG
+19 GAGEVRDASDG
-30 STWIKNSDGSFTIWK
+30 STWIKNSDGSVTVWK
-45 NGQKM
+45 NGVKM
-50 NGQVG
+50 TGVVG
-55 ASPSA
+55 E
-60 STTPETPVLD
+60 STPAEPVTPEYTPEQPTSIDTPVLD
-70 AANAES
+70 STSQTA
-76 ASRSPLYPSAE
+76 PS
-87 SVFGQQ
+87 VQQ
-93 QETQTPKPTASETA
+93 DTVQTPTLNERIQTAREKA
-107 KDATKAVTEGLYT
+107 KEATSKVTEGLYT

-125 GMSYVNGLKNAGDTR
+125 GKSYADQLQNAGDTK
-140 LMSDGYTLKR
+140 LLSDGYTLR
-150 EDDGSY
+150 RDEDGGY
-156 SVSKGDSSA
+156 SASKNGQSV
-165 KVYIDNDAVRRD
+165 KVRIDEDAVRRD
-177 TLLNEAIRSASQRGG
+177 SLMNEAIRGAFSQ
-192 NAYTVGTE
+192 NSPYTVGTE
-200 KGLDLLQQA
+200 AGLDLLEQA
-209 KDTGSSVWAPD
+209 KSTGSTVWAPD
-220 NTEWSYDRENGGFY
+220 NSEWAYTGNGF
-234 TNLNG
+234 TATKNG
-239 VKTPITVD
+239 QTQAITVD
-247 KEAVNR
+247 KDAI
-253 DYARKRSP
+253 RKAA
-261 QKTATENVAP
+261 QKKA
-271 PEQADGEQYVIGSAQ
+271 QALPDGFDGEYRIGSAD
-286 GVYWADTAR
+286 GVSWVDGNR
-295 PGDKLGGRD
+295 QPGEMLGGRD
-304 NSTWILNGYDDV
+304 DSLWIWEGPDNVVVLKGD
-316 TVEKDGKTY
+316 KTY
-325 KAKIDREAAKRDPQW
+325 KGVIDREAAARDTQQ
-340 AVLTAPPVEEEEASG
+340 AAAPVSAGTGSAGGSYSG
-355 KKSKKKSSGTSSGS
+355 GSGTYVSSVSNAGKSAAKSSTAANS
-369 GSSGSLNTYFS
+369 TD
-380 VASTGAKKETTQ
+380 VATLRKQ
-392 AASGSTGGDIASLRK
+392 AAT
-407 KAASA
+407 A
-412 QKDMADIA
+412 QRDMADIA
-420 RQISANKA
+420 RQISAGKA
-428 RGKSSGDLESKY
+428 RKKDTSALEAKY

-464 KQATAPE
+464 KKATAPE

-477 SGQNARDSYSVQYT
+477 NGQNARDSYSVQYT
-491 DTPSRAQVRQSYQER
+491 DTPSRAEVMRSYQER
-506 QAQAGAQ
+506 K
-513 QPEEEPEATV
+513 EE
-523 YTEEPT
+523 
-529 LLEAAIRAPEKAA
+529 
-542 YYAQRKAER
+542 
-551 KEADAKRRESE
+551 
-562 WNYEIPQQTHEEKTE
+562 
-577 LTQKIQ
+577 
-583 SRDENVKIANTRKAM
+583 
-598 EDLSNQIIAMKA
+598 
-610 RGQDTSALE
+610 
-619 AQYKGLAVYLNGL
+619 
-632 EVARNYKKDSGDE
+632 
-645 SSLRAQKEAKLSES
+645 AQKEA
-659 EFSRSPAMVQLY
+659 
-671 GTYENYLNSMTAY
+671 
-684 YAEHKE
+684 
-690 EWARENRLKRAAE
+690 RENAWKSLPTVADADRFTINEAA
-703 NEKAKSRQDAQAR
+703 DAQTRGAEQQFFASAR
-716 SITRI
+716 RELQQNAWRSLPTVRDSERFSIPSQTDSLMQQAI
-721 ANLGIGGLL
+721 AQRQSAAQPQTDKGIGGKLFTML
-730 EAYYNSEGDEQKAYR
+730 GAG
-745 EQLAQKGVTGQE
+745 LGQ
-757 LNEWRNTVF
+757 F
-766 NSTGRFLGDLG
+766 NASI
-777 TGLFDG
+777 
-783 GMQQWQ
+783 
-789 SGVEGALAGVENTAN
+789 AN
-804 KAAAWALYDLS
+804 FADAAA
-815 NPLPD
+815 
-820 GKLKSGMRKIADQLR
+820 
-835 ASDSS
+835 
-840 HEGNTE
+840 T
-846 ILRQQL
+846 
-852 AGTMQEA
+852 
-859 TKNHSGVGKWVIEQM
+859 
-874 PSMGNMLLNSAS
+874 
-886 AGALG
+886 
-891 VSSLATLGATAGGS
+891 
-905 AYTDA
+905 
-910 RNDGASHEQALAYGL
+910 
-925 VTGALE
+925 
-931 AGSEK
+931 
-936 LFGGNPLYDTDAGI
+936 
-950 VNKLVAKLTDN
+950 
-961 PTVIRILDS
+961 TV
-970 KGFGLVSEGLEEVI
+970 E
-984 TEITEPWA
+984 
-992 QALIYAGKEADFATV
+992 TV
-1007 ESVGNAFLG
+1007 ESYLNGGFTKDGKFVKGDSAFTSSLLQPIHNWAKYTQRTSDSLNERSAANWSDTKAG
-1016 GVFMSAVGNIAA
+1016 SVANTIGTGVIAA
-1028 LPGQLNSR
+1028 LPQAALALLTLGTSSAGTLTQASSGLAGSIETVMRRISSDPSYWLSFMQETGGNFAEAKGAGATDEQAILASTIAGLANAAIEVGGGLENNDWMNDGTLSALSKAKNLIKGAVEEGGEELIQNPISR
-1036 EAQAE
+1036 AMQKLVYDGDREWLSLDNTAQGRDAVFNPYQSAE
-1041 INEAGQS
+1041 E
-1048 VFRQALQ
+1048 F
-1055 TNDPNVQNAVHD
+1055 
-1067 VQSKI
+1067 
-1072 ATGAP
+1072 ATGAAVGGILGAGNFALNRALGSRSQNQARNTQ
-1077 LTVEDIGHVIDVM
+1077 LTQDEMLD
-1090 ADSGYEASTT
+1090 AS
-1100 QTAQDVAPRTTGDV
+1100 
-1114 DITAAIQATLRGETL
+1114 IQAALRGETL
-1129 TDPAQAANQTT
+1129 TDPAQAENQNT
-1140 QQTTQPTTESGTG
+1140 QQTTQPAQERGAEGVITGGESGPRSGVSNQSVRSERSAVDQAVLAALTG
-1153 DVITDGETA
+1153 
-1162 QRPLTQDE
+1162 QD
-1170 LLDYAI
+1170 I
-1176 QAANR
+1176 R
-1181 GEILTSP
+1181 T
-1188 PQRMSEPSG
+1188 
-1197 QNVKTMNQMGTNNA
+1197 VNQMGTNNA
-1211 YASVEE
+1211 YASAEE
-1217 NAAARSYTHE
+1217 NAAARPYTHE

-1238 NGRVLTD
+1238 NGRILTD
-1245 SDGNVSNYA
+1245 ADGNVSNYA
-1254 GQVQELLASERWSNT
+1254 GQVQELLAADHWNNT
-1269 DRDVASTLRHEAFQ
+1269 DRDVAATLRHEAFQ

-1323 VVAAAKKAFDTNPK
+1323 VVAAAKKALDTNPK

-1359 VSQWAGALKQIAEER
+1359 VSQWAGALRQIAEER

-1383 RMAEKQGENDPQWLK
+1383 RIAEKQGANDPRWLK

-1434 TNQLFRVTTNAAN
+1434 TNQLFRITTNAAN

-1514 TEGTDSKFQSSKGRA
+1514 TEATDSKFQSSRGRS
-1529 VREYKMTGNHLF
+1529 VREYKMTGNQLF

-1556 AFAAGVSQGAAQA
+1556 AFATGVSQGAAQT

-1588 AEQRGSDTTF
+1588 AKQRGSDTTF

-1612 AAMNGGLEYGA
+1612 AAMNCGLEYGA

-1698 RSLALGTIEV
+1698 RSLALGTMEV
-1708 AGYTALALKGIIRR
+1708 AGYAALALKGIIRR
-1722 IDDDD
+1722 VDDDD

-1790 TDAGLRA
+1790 TDEGLRA

-1905 TPKEYAGTGTERAVN
+1905 TPKEYAGTGTEQAVN
-1920 AFLNPYA
+1920 ALLNPYA

-1969 NKQKRQ
+1969 NEQKRQ

-1980 GQTYRDTLQALQD
+1980 GQTYRDTLQALQG

-2002 RTKDAAMKA
+2002 QAKDAAMKA
-2011 AESYAGVSAKNA
+2011 AESYAGTAAKTA

-2029 PPEGYA
+2029 PPEDYA
-2035 ERAEMDSTALAD
+2035 ARIGMDGAALAN
-2047 ALILEAVKSQKY
+2047 ALILEAVKAQHY
-2059 LSPETQ
+2059 LSGDTKKQ
-2065 TAKSAVESQYS
+2065 LSGVEGVYGST
-2076 SAAYARQSLDL
+2076 AYARQSLD
-2087 VESAKE
+2087 VVNAAKE
-2093 KAASYFDHAEQAK
+2093 KATEYFEHVEQAK
-2106 YGGELNEAEQELVG
+2106 YGGELTEAEQELVG
-2120 KDSGDIADYFMRKAI
+2120 KDSEYIADYFMRKAI
-2135 DGYKNAD
+2135 DSYKNTD
-2142 GTTGHLSGE
+2142 GTSGHLSGD
-2151 NAVKYNAVAKS
+2151 NAVKYAAVAKKLDGPT
-2162 FDTPL
+2162 FAGVGIFGDILTE
-2167 FSAVT
+2167 
-2172 DDLLVQAKKK
+2172 AKKK
-2182 AHAFYTEVEKTD
+2182 AHSFYTEVEKTG
-2194 FGGVMSADNRAL
+2194 FGGIMSADNRAL
-2206 NRKFAKMDNDEIAQY
+2206 NRKFAKMSDDEIAQH
-2221 FLSVAAKEKYKDTNG
+2221 FLSIAAKESFKDTNG

-2242 EVATALKS
+2242 EAAAALKS
-2250 GDITDSTVFA
+2250 GKINDPVVFA
-2260 FLDSDVVEDYT
+2260 LLDTDTIEDYN

-2278 ITPEILLHA
+2278 ITTEILLQA

-2301 GVVVNTSQEQF
+2301 SVVVNTSQEQF

-2322 QQQKRGVMK
+2322 QQQKQDVMK

-2418 WQWFCDYLNTTNMT
+2418 WQWFCDYLNTTDMT

-2438 VALIMSGTD
+2438 IALILSGTD
-2447 SQKTKDKIWSR
+2447 SQRTKDKIWSR
-2458 LK
+2458 LR

>member
-1 MADYYINSDKGKE
+1 MADYFINSDKGRDL
-14 IANSM
+14 ANSM
-19 KAGEVRDVSDG
+19 GAGEVRDASDG
-30 STWIKNSDGSFTIWK
+30 STWIKNSDGSVTVWK
-45 NGQKM
+45 NGVKM
-50 NGQVG
+50 TGVVG
-55 ASPSA
+55 E
-60 STTPETPVLD
+60 STPAEPVTPEYTPEQPTSIDTPVLD
-70 AANAES
+70 STSQTA
-76 ASRSPLYPSAE
+76 PS
-87 SVFGQQ
+87 VQQ
-93 QETQTPKPTASETA
+93 DTVQTPTLNERIQTAREKA
-107 KDATKAVTEGLYT
+107 KEATSKVTEGLYT

-125 GMSYVNGLKNAGDTR
+125 GKSYADQLQNAGDTK
-140 LMSDGYTLKR
+140 LLSDGYTLR
-150 EDDGSY
+150 RDEDGGY
-156 SVSKGDSSA
+156 SASKNGQSV
-165 KVYIDNDAVRRD
+165 KVRIDEDAVRRD
-177 TLLNEAIRSASQRGG
+177 SLMNEAIRGAFSQ
-192 NAYTVGTE
+192 NSPYTVGTE
-200 KGLDLLQQA
+200 AGLDLLEQA
-209 KDTGSSVWAPD
+209 KSTGSTVWAPD
-220 NTEWSYDRENGGFY
+220 NSEWAYTGNGF
-234 TNLNG
+234 TATKNG
-239 VKTPITVD
+239 QTQAITVD
-247 KEAVNR
+247 KDAI
-253 DYARKRSP
+253 RKAA
-261 QKTATENVAP
+261 QKKA
-271 PEQADGEQYVIGSAQ
+271 QALPDGFDGEYRIGSAD
-286 GVYWADTAR
+286 GVSWVDGNR
-295 PGDKLGGRD
+295 QPGEMLGGRD
-304 NSTWILNGYDDV
+304 DSLWIWEGPDNVVVLKGD
-316 TVEKDGKTY
+316 KTY
-325 KAKIDREAAKRDPQW
+325 KGVIDREAAARDTQQ
-340 AVLTAPPVEEEEASG
+340 AAAPVSAGTGSAGGSYSG
-355 KKSKKKSSGTSSGS
+355 GSGTYVSSVSNAGKSAAKSSTAANS
-369 GSSGSLNTYFS
+369 TD
-380 VASTGAKKETTQ
+380 VATLRKQ
-392 AASGSTGGDIASLRK
+392 AAT
-407 KAASA
+407 A
-412 QKDMADIA
+412 QRDMADIA
-420 RQISANKA
+420 RQISAGKA
-428 RGKSSGDLESKY
+428 RKKDTSALEAKY

-464 KQATAPE
+464 KKATAPE

-477 SGQNARDSYSVQYT
+477 NGQNARDSYSVQYT
-491 DTPSRAQVRQSYQER
+491 DTPSRAEVMRSYQER
-506 QAQAGAQ
+506 K
-513 QPEEEPEATV
+513 EE
-523 YTEEPT
+523 
-529 LLEAAIRAPEKAA
+529 
-542 YYAQRKAER
+542 
-551 KEADAKRRESE
+551 
-562 WNYEIPQQTHEEKTE
+562 
-577 LTQKIQ
+577 
-583 SRDENVKIANTRKAM
+583 
-598 EDLSNQIIAMKA
+598 
-610 RGQDTSALE
+610 
-619 AQYKGLAVYLNGL
+619 
-632 EVARNYKKDSGDE
+632 
-645 SSLRAQKEAKLSES
+645 AQKEA
-659 EFSRSPAMVQLY
+659 
-671 GTYENYLNSMTAY
+671 
-684 YAEHKE
+684 
-690 EWARENRLKRAAE
+690 RENAWKSLPTVADADRFTINEAA
-703 NEKAKSRQDAQAR
+703 DAQTRGAEQQFFASAR
-716 SITRI
+716 RELQQNAWRSLPTVRDSERFSIPSQTDSLMQQAI
-721 ANLGIGGLL
+721 AQRQSAAQPQTDKGIGGKLFTML
-730 EAYYNSEGDEQKAYR
+730 GAG
-745 EQLAQKGVTGQE
+745 LGQ
-757 LNEWRNTVF
+757 F
-766 NSTGRFLGDLG
+766 NASI
-777 TGLFDG
+777 
-783 GMQQWQ
+783 
-789 SGVEGALAGVENTAN
+789 AN
-804 KAAAWALYDLS
+804 FADAAA
-815 NPLPD
+815 
-820 GKLKSGMRKIADQLR
+820 
-835 ASDSS
+835 
-840 HEGNTE
+840 T
-846 ILRQQL
+846 
-852 AGTMQEA
+852 
-859 TKNHSGVGKWVIEQM
+859 
-874 PSMGNMLLNSAS
+874 
-886 AGALG
+886 
-891 VSSLATLGATAGGS
+891 
-905 AYTDA
+905 
-910 RNDGASHEQALAYGL
+910 
-925 VTGALE
+925 
-931 AGSEK
+931 
-936 LFGGNPLYDTDAGI
+936 
-950 VNKLVAKLTDN
+950 
-961 PTVIRILDS
+961 TV
-970 KGFGLVSEGLEEVI
+970 E
-984 TEITEPWA
+984 
-992 QALIYAGKEADFATV
+992 TV
-1007 ESVGNAFLG
+1007 ESYLNGGFTKDGKFVKGDSAFTSSLLQPIHNWAKYTQRTSDSLNERSAANWSDTKAG
-1016 GVFMSAVGNIAA
+1016 SVANTIGTGVIAA
-1028 LPGQLNSR
+1028 LPQAALALLTLGTSSAGTLTQASSGLAGSIETVMRRISSDPSYWLSFMQETGGNFAEAKGAGATDEQAILASTIAGLANAAIEVGGGLENNDWMNDGTLSALSKAKNLIKGAIEEGGEELIQNPISR
-1036 EAQAE
+1036 AMQKLVYDGDREWLSLDNTAQGRDAVFNPYQSAE
-1041 INEAGQS
+1041 E
-1048 VFRQALQ
+1048 F
-1055 TNDPNVQNAVHD
+1055 
-1067 VQSKI
+1067 
-1072 ATGAP
+1072 ATGAAVGGILGAGNFALNRALGSRSQNQARNTQ
-1077 LTVEDIGHVIDVM
+1077 LTQDEMLD
-1090 ADSGYEASTT
+1090 AS
-1100 QTAQDVAPRTTGDV
+1100 
-1114 DITAAIQATLRGETL
+1114 IQAALRGETL
-1129 TDPAQAANQTT
+1129 TDPAQAENQNT
-1140 QQTTQPTTESGTG
+1140 QQTTQPAQERGAEGVITGGESGPRSGVSNQSVRSERSAVDQAVLAALTG
-1153 DVITDGETA
+1153 
-1162 QRPLTQDE
+1162 QD
-1170 LLDYAI
+1170 I
-1176 QAANR
+1176 R
-1181 GEILTSP
+1181 T
-1188 PQRMSEPSG
+1188 
-1197 QNVKTMNQMGTNNA
+1197 VNQMGTNNA
-1211 YASVEE
+1211 YASAEE
-1217 NAAARSYTHE
+1217 NAAARPYTHE

-1238 NGRVLTD
+1238 NGRILTD
-1245 SDGNVSNYA
+1245 ADGNVSNYA
-1254 GQVQELLASERWSNT
+1254 GQVQELLAADHWNNT
-1269 DRDVASTLRHEAFQ
+1269 DRDVAATLRHEAFQ

-1323 VVAAAKKAFDTNPK
+1323 VVAAAKKALDTNPK

-1359 VSQWAGALKQIAEER
+1359 VSQWAGALRQIAEER

-1383 RMAEKQGENDPQWLK
+1383 RIAEKQGANDPRWLK

-1434 TNQLFRVTTNAAN
+1434 TNQLFRITTNAAN

-1487 NVLGKEALTTG
+1487 NVLGKEVLTTG

-1529 VREYKMTGNHLF
+1529 VREYKMTGNQLF

-1556 AFAAGVSQGAAQA
+1556 AFATGVSQGAAQT

-1588 AEQRGSDTTF
+1588 AKQRGSDTTF

-1612 AAMNGGLEYGA
+1612 AAMNCGLEYGA

-1698 RSLALGTIEV
+1698 RSLALGTMEV
-1708 AGYTALALKGIIRR
+1708 AGYAALALKGIIRR
-1722 IDDDD
+1722 VDDDD

-1790 TDAGLRA
+1790 TDEGLRA

-1905 TPKEYAGTGTERAVN
+1905 TPKEYAGTGTEQAVN
-1920 AFLNPYA
+1920 ALLNPYA

-1969 NKQKRQ
+1969 NEQKRQ

-1980 GQTYRDTLQALQD
+1980 GQTYRDTLQALQG

-2002 RTKDAAMKA
+2002 QAKDAAMKA
-2011 AESYAGVSAKNA
+2011 AESYAGTAAKTA

-2029 PPEGYA
+2029 PPEDYA
-2035 ERAEMDSTALAD
+2035 ARIGMDGAALAN
-2047 ALILEAVKSQKY
+2047 ALILEAVKAQHY
-2059 LSPETQ
+2059 LSGDTKKQ
-2065 TAKSAVESQYS
+2065 LSGVEGVYGST
-2076 SAAYARQSLDL
+2076 AYARQSLD
-2087 VESAKE
+2087 VVNAAKE
-2093 KAASYFDHAEQAK
+2093 KATAYFEHVEQAK
-2106 YGGELNEAEQELVG
+2106 YGGELTEAEQELVG
-2120 KDSGDIADYFMRKAI
+2120 KDSEYIADYFMRKAI
-2135 DGYKNAD
+2135 DSYKNTD
-2142 GTTGHLSGE
+2142 GTSGHLSGD
-2151 NAVKYNAVAKS
+2151 NAVKYAAVAKKLDGPT
-2162 FDTPL
+2162 FAGVGIFGDILTE
-2167 FSAVT
+2167 
-2172 DDLLVQAKKK
+2172 AKKK
-2182 AHAFYTEVEKTD
+2182 AHSFYTEVEKTG
-2194 FGGVMSADNRAL
+2194 FGGIMSADNRAL
-2206 NRKFAKMDNDEIAQY
+2206 NRKFAKMSDDEIAQH
-2221 FLSVAAKEKYKDTNG
+2221 FLSIAAKESFKDTNG

-2242 EVATALKS
+2242 EAAAALKS
-2250 GDITDSTVFA
+2250 GKINDPVVFA
-2260 FLDSDVVEDYT
+2260 LLDTDTIEDYN

-2278 ITPEILLHA
+2278 ITTEILLQA

-2301 GVVVNTSQEQF
+2301 SVVVNTSQEQF

-2322 QQQKRGVMK
+2322 QQQKQDVMK

-2418 WQWFCDYLNTTNMT
+2418 WQWFCDYLNTTDMT

-2438 VALIMSGTD
+2438 IALILSGTD
-2447 SQKTKDKIWSR
+2447 SQRTKDKIWSR
-2458 LK
+2458 LR

>member
-1 MADYYINSDKGKE
+1 MADYYINSDRGKGL
-14 IANSM
+14 ANSM
-19 KAGEVRDVSDG
+19 RAGDMAEASDG
-30 STWIKNSDGSFTIWK
+30 SLWRKEADGSISVIKNGQTMTGRVGVSPSVPSVSNTQTISAPSPLETPALDAARRSSPSYSLQQKAAAQVRQNLASEKAKQATQNVTSGLTQENTGEDLLAQATEAGSYTIGSAKGVLMTDKMQNAGDMAEASDGSLWK
-45 NGQKM
+45 R
-50 NGQVG
+50 
-55 ASPSA
+55 
-60 STTPETPVLD
+60 
-70 AANAES
+70 NA
-76 ASRSPLYPSAE
+76 
-87 SVFGQQ
+87 
-93 QETQTPKPTASETA
+93 
-107 KDATKAVTEGLYT
+107 
-120 IGTEL
+120 
-125 GMSYVNGLKNAGDTR
+125 
-140 LMSDGYTLKR
+140 
-150 EDDGSY
+150 DGSI
-156 SVSKGDSSA
+156 SVTK
-165 KVYIDNDAVRRD
+165 N
-177 TLLNEAIRSASQRGG
+177 
-192 NAYTVGTE
+192 
-200 KGLDLLQQA
+200 
-209 KDTGSSVWAPD
+209 
-220 NTEWSYDRENGGFY
+220 
-234 TNLNG
+234 
-239 VKTPITVD
+239 
-247 KEAVNR
+247 
-253 DYARKRSP
+253 
-261 QKTATENVAP
+261 
-271 PEQADGEQYVIGSAQ
+271 
-286 GVYWADTAR
+286 
-295 PGDKLGGRD
+295 
-304 NSTWILNGYDDV
+304 
-316 TVEKDGKTY
+316 GKTY
-325 KAKIDREAAKRDPQW
+325 TANVDRAAAKQDPQW
-340 AVLTAPPVEEEEASG
+340 AVLTAPPAEESEDTG
-355 KKSKKKSSGTSSGS
+355 TKKSKKKSSGTSSGS
-369 GSSGSLNTYFS
+369 GSSSSLNTYFS
-380 VASTGAKKETTQ
+380 GVSTGTKKETTQ
-392 AASGSTGGDIASLRK
+392 AASSSTGGDIASLRK

-420 RQISANKA
+420 RQIAAKKAQASAQ
-428 RGKSSGDLESKY
+428 GKTPNTSALEAKY
-440 AEAKSRYDTA
+440 AEAKDRYDK
-450 RAQIN
+450 
-455 AASAELTLV
+455 ASAQV
-464 KQATAPE
+464 TAA
-471 IKAAAA
+471 KAPKNE
-477 SGQNARDSYSVQYT
+477 G
-491 DTPSRAQVRQSYQER
+491 
-506 QAQAGAQ
+506 
-513 QPEEEPEATV
+513 
-523 YTEEPT
+523 PT
-529 LLEAAIRAPEKAA
+529 LLEAATSAPEKRAA
-542 YYAQRKAER
+542 
-551 KEADAKRRESE
+551 
-562 WNYEIPQQTHEEKTE
+562 
-577 LTQKIQ
+577 
-583 SRDENVKIANTRKAM
+583 V
-598 EDLSNQIIAMKA
+598 
-610 RGQDTSALE
+610 
-619 AQYKGLAVYLNGL
+619 
-632 EVARNYKKDSGDE
+632 
-645 SSLRAQKEAKLSES
+645 QKEAWRSLPTVADADR
-659 EFSRSPAMVQLY
+659 FS
-671 GTYENYLNSMTAY
+671 
-684 YAEHKE
+684 
-690 EWARENRLKRAAE
+690 
-703 NEKAKSRQDAQAR
+703 
-716 SITRI
+716 I
-721 ANLGIGGLL
+721 
-730 EAYYNSEGDEQKAYR
+730 
-745 EQLAQKGVTGQE
+745 
-757 LNEWRNTVF
+757 
-766 NSTGRFLGDLG
+766 
-777 TGLFDG
+777 
-783 GMQQWQ
+783 
-789 SGVEGALAGVENTAN
+789 N
-804 KAAAWALYDLS
+804 KAADAQTREAEQQFFAFARRELQQNAWRSLPTVQDSERFSIPSQTDSLMQQAIAQAPRTLSGKPYLPENDGGFSHSSGTSKSVKDRLAAQQMNIAMANDDYDTIRRIREQNNYLDDNES
-815 NPLPD
+815 FKYMA
-820 GKLKSGMRKIADQLR
+820 GR
-835 ASDSS
+835 AKT
-840 HEGNTE
+840 GLLGA
-846 ILRQQL
+846 IQ
-852 AGTMQEA
+852 
-859 TKNHSGVGKWVIEQM
+859 GVGNALSYLFQAKEPEGYDWDNPVMTGDQFAESVSGLKQTF
-874 PSMGNMLLNSAS
+874 SFADTDAQKFAQRY
-886 AGALG
+886 AGRNIPAAQQTAGSVAEG
-891 VSSLATLGATAGGS
+891 VAGMIPTIAANIAVPGSSLYVLFTQAAGS
-905 AYTDA
+905 ATTDA
-910 RNDGASHEQALAYGL
+910 LQRGASGQNAVAYG
-925 VTGALE
+925 VANGALE
-931 AGSEK
+931 VLTEKMFDGVAGVFGKGAADDALQSLVRRVTQNEGAQNALLEIADSLGEGFEEFVSEFGDKVLADLLLKDDDRNFRLVLADAGESFLVGALTSAVMQAAGSITKNTTPKKAAEK
-936 LFGGNPLYDTDAGI
+936 VNDILQEDIRQEGI
-950 VNKLVAKLTDN
+950 
-961 PTVIRILDS
+961 
-970 KGFGLVSEGLEEVI
+970 
-984 TEITEPWA
+984 
-992 QALIYAGKEADFATV
+992 
-1007 ESVGNAFLG
+1007 NAN
-1016 GVFMSAVGNIAA
+1016 V
-1028 LPGQLNSR
+1028 R
-1036 EAQAE
+1036 EAAQQSALDRGMLETMRPQA
-1041 INEAGQS
+1041 
-1048 VFRQALQ
+1048 FQ
-1055 TNDPNVQNAVHD
+1055 T
-1067 VQSKI
+1067 
-1072 ATGAP
+1072 
-1077 LTVEDIGHVIDVM
+1077 
-1090 ADSGYEASTT
+1090 
-1100 QTAQDVAPRTTGDV
+1100 
-1114 DITAAIQATLRGETL
+1114 
-1129 TDPAQAANQTT
+1129 PAWAELLDT
-1140 QQTTQPTTESGTG
+1140 QQTTQGAAERG
-1153 DVITDGETA
+1153 TDGVATGGEAT
-1162 QRPLTQDE
+1162 QRPLTQDK

-1176 QAANR
+1176 QAASR

-1188 PQRMSEPSG
+1188 PQRMSESSG
-1197 QNVKTMNQMGTNNA
+1197 QNVRTMNQMGTNNA
-1211 YASVEE
+1211 YASAEE

-1269 DRDVASTLRHEAFQ
+1269 DRDVAATLRHEAFQ
-1283 RGDMDSF
+1283 RDDMDSF

-1323 VVAAAKKAFDTNPK
+1323 VVAAAKKALDTNPK

-1383 RMAEKQGENDPQWLK
+1383 RMAEKQGANDPQWLK

-1447 VVSNSISNAT
+1447 VVSNSISNVT

-1462 NTGTAHLADA
+1462 NTGTAHLADV
-1472 IMGKFTGLRSHGAFE
+1472 IMSQFTGLRSHGTFE
-1487 NVLGKEALTTG
+1487 NVLGREALTTG

-1514 TEGTDSKFQSSKGRA
+1514 TEATDSKFQSSRGRA
-1529 VREYKMTGNHLF
+1529 VREYKMAGNQLF

-1556 AFAAGVSQGAAQA
+1556 AFATGVSQGAAQA
-1569 ALRRNV
+1569 ALRRNI

-1598 HNKTALGTTLQRVQ
+1598 HNKTVLGTTLQRVQ

-1640 REVSKMPTIGT
+1640 REVSKMPTVGT

-1698 RSLALGTIEV
+1698 RSLALGTMEV

-1790 TDAGLRA
+1790 TDEGLRT
-1797 EDLKGISISAVQ
+1797 EDLKNISISAVQ

-1818 QNIQGIINALQY
+1818 QNIQGIMNALQY
-1830 KGEDQSAFEAV
+1830 RSEDQSAFQAV

-1905 TPKEYAGTGTERAVN
+1905 TPKEYAGTDTERAAN

-1927 TTTVRPK
+1927 TTTMRSK
-1934 TGMESMLQEAEDV
+1934 TGLETMLQDAEDV
-1947 SVYPNRNPIGS
+1947 SVYPSRNPIGS
-1958 VSVNGQTVTLT
+1958 VSVDGQTVELT
-1969 NKQKRQ
+1969 NGQKRQ

-1980 GQTYRDTLQALQD
+1980 GQTYRDTLYALQG
-1993 SIAFRQLDR
+1993 SSAFQQLDR
-2002 RTKDAAMKA
+2002 QTKDAVMKA

-2029 PPEGYA
+2029 PPEDYA

-2059 LSPETQ
+2059 LSPETRA
-2065 TAKSAVESQYS
+2065 AKSAVENQYS
-2076 SAAYARQSLDL
+2076 SADYARQSLDL

-2093 KAASYFDHAEQAK
+2093 KAAAYFEHAEQAK
-2106 YGGELNEAEQELVG
+2106 YGGELTEAEQELAG
-2120 KDSGDIADYFMRKAI
+2120 KDSEYIADYFMRKAI

-2142 GTTGHLSGE
+2142 GMTGHLSGE
-2151 NAVKYNAVAKS
+2151 NAVKYSAVAKS

-2172 DDLLVQAKKK
+2172 DDLLAQAKKK

-2242 EVATALKS
+2242 EAAEALKS
-2250 GDITDSTVFA
+2250 GDITDPTVFA
-2260 FLDSDVVEDYT
+2260 FLDSDIVEDYR
-2271 RYGKGSS
+2271 RYGKGGS

-2322 QQQKRGVMK
+2322 QTQKQDVMK

-2376 TLDANAN
+2376 TLAENAN
-2383 DTTKGALMSHYI
+2383 DTTKGVLMSQYI
-2395 EAAAAYDDRPNAAE
+2395 EAAAAYDDRPNASE

-2418 WQWFCDYLNTTNMT
+2418 WQWFCDYLNTTDMT

-2458 LK
+2458 LR

>member
-1 MADYYINSDKGKE
+1 MADYFINSDKGRDL
-14 IANSM
+14 ANSM
-19 KAGEVRDVSDG
+19 GAGEVRDASDG
-30 STWIKNSDGSFTIWK
+30 STWIKNSDGSVTVWK
-45 NGQKM
+45 NGVKM
-50 NGQVG
+50 TGVVG
-55 ASPSA
+55 E
-60 STTPETPVLD
+60 STPAEPVTPEYTPEQPTSIDTPVLD
-70 AANAES
+70 STSQTA
-76 ASRSPLYPSAE
+76 PS
-87 SVFGQQ
+87 VQQ
-93 QETQTPKPTASETA
+93 DTVQTPTLNERIQTAREKA
-107 KDATKAVTEGLYT
+107 KEATSKVTEGLYT

-125 GMSYVNGLKNAGDTR
+125 GKSYADQLQNAGDTK
-140 LMSDGYTLKR
+140 LLSDGYTLR
-150 EDDGSY
+150 RDEDGGY
-156 SVSKGDSSA
+156 SASKNGQSV
-165 KVYIDNDAVRRD
+165 KVRIDEDAVRRD
-177 TLLNEAIRSASQRGG
+177 SLMNEAIRGAFSQ
-192 NAYTVGTE
+192 NSPYTVGTE
-200 KGLDLLQQA
+200 AGLDLLEQA
-209 KDTGSSVWAPD
+209 KSTGSTVWAPD
-220 NTEWSYDRENGGFY
+220 NSEWAYTGNGF
-234 TNLNG
+234 TATKNG
-239 VKTPITVD
+239 QTQAITVD
-247 KEAVNR
+247 KDAI
-253 DYARKRSP
+253 RKAA
-261 QKTATENVAP
+261 QKKA
-271 PEQADGEQYVIGSAQ
+271 QALPDGFDGEYRIGSAD
-286 GVYWADTAR
+286 GVSWVDGNR
-295 PGDKLGGRD
+295 QPGEMLGGRD
-304 NSTWILNGYDDV
+304 DSLWIWEGPDNVVVLKGD
-316 TVEKDGKTY
+316 KTY
-325 KAKIDREAAKRDPQW
+325 KGVIDREAAARDTQQ
-340 AVLTAPPVEEEEASG
+340 AAAPVSAGTGSAGGSYSG
-355 KKSKKKSSGTSSGS
+355 GSGTYVSSVSNAGKSAAKSSTAANS
-369 GSSGSLNTYFS
+369 TD
-380 VASTGAKKETTQ
+380 VATLRKQ
-392 AASGSTGGDIASLRK
+392 AAT
-407 KAASA
+407 A
-412 QKDMADIA
+412 QRDMADIA
-420 RQISANKA
+420 RQISAGKA
-428 RGKSSGDLESKY
+428 RKKDTSALEAKY

-464 KQATAPE
+464 KKATAPE

-477 SGQNARDSYSVQYT
+477 NGQNARDSYSVQYT
-491 DTPSRAQVRQSYQER
+491 DTPSRAEVMRSYQER
-506 QAQAGAQ
+506 K
-513 QPEEEPEATV
+513 EE
-523 YTEEPT
+523 
-529 LLEAAIRAPEKAA
+529 
-542 YYAQRKAER
+542 
-551 KEADAKRRESE
+551 
-562 WNYEIPQQTHEEKTE
+562 
-577 LTQKIQ
+577 
-583 SRDENVKIANTRKAM
+583 
-598 EDLSNQIIAMKA
+598 
-610 RGQDTSALE
+610 
-619 AQYKGLAVYLNGL
+619 
-632 EVARNYKKDSGDE
+632 
-645 SSLRAQKEAKLSES
+645 AQKEA
-659 EFSRSPAMVQLY
+659 
-671 GTYENYLNSMTAY
+671 
-684 YAEHKE
+684 
-690 EWARENRLKRAAE
+690 RENAWKSLPTVADADRFTINEAA
-703 NEKAKSRQDAQAR
+703 DAQTRGAEQQFFASAR
-716 SITRI
+716 RELQQNAWRSLPTVRDSERFSIPSQTDSLMQQAI
-721 ANLGIGGLL
+721 AQRQSAAQPQTDKGIGGKLFTML
-730 EAYYNSEGDEQKAYR
+730 GAG
-745 EQLAQKGVTGQE
+745 LGQ
-757 LNEWRNTVF
+757 F
-766 NSTGRFLGDLG
+766 NASI
-777 TGLFDG
+777 
-783 GMQQWQ
+783 
-789 SGVEGALAGVENTAN
+789 AN
-804 KAAAWALYDLS
+804 FADAAA
-815 NPLPD
+815 
-820 GKLKSGMRKIADQLR
+820 
-835 ASDSS
+835 
-840 HEGNTE
+840 T
-846 ILRQQL
+846 
-852 AGTMQEA
+852 
-859 TKNHSGVGKWVIEQM
+859 
-874 PSMGNMLLNSAS
+874 
-886 AGALG
+886 
-891 VSSLATLGATAGGS
+891 
-905 AYTDA
+905 
-910 RNDGASHEQALAYGL
+910 
-925 VTGALE
+925 
-931 AGSEK
+931 
-936 LFGGNPLYDTDAGI
+936 
-950 VNKLVAKLTDN
+950 
-961 PTVIRILDS
+961 TV
-970 KGFGLVSEGLEEVI
+970 E
-984 TEITEPWA
+984 
-992 QALIYAGKEADFATV
+992 TV
-1007 ESVGNAFLG
+1007 ESYLNGGFTKDGKFVKGDSAFTSSLLQPIHNWAKYTQRTSDSLNERSAANWSDTKAG
-1016 GVFMSAVGNIAA
+1016 SVANTIGTGVIAA
-1028 LPGQLNSR
+1028 LPQAALALLTLGTSSAGTLTQASSGLAGSIETVMRRISSDPSYWLSFMQETGGNFAEAKGAGATDEQAILASTIAGLANAAIEVGGGLENNDWMNDGTLSALSKAKNLIKGAVEEGGEELIQNPISR
-1036 EAQAE
+1036 AMQKLVYDGDREWLSLDNTAQGRDAVFNPYQSAE
-1041 INEAGQS
+1041 E
-1048 VFRQALQ
+1048 F
-1055 TNDPNVQNAVHD
+1055 
-1067 VQSKI
+1067 
-1072 ATGAP
+1072 ATGAAVGGILGAGNFALNRALGSRSQNQARNTQ
-1077 LTVEDIGHVIDVM
+1077 LTQDEMLD
-1090 ADSGYEASTT
+1090 AS
-1100 QTAQDVAPRTTGDV
+1100 
-1114 DITAAIQATLRGETL
+1114 IQAALRGETL
-1129 TDPAQAANQTT
+1129 TDPAQAENQNT
-1140 QQTTQPTTESGTG
+1140 QQTTQPAQERGAEGVITGGESGPRSGVSNQSVRSERSAVDQAVLAALTG
-1153 DVITDGETA
+1153 
-1162 QRPLTQDE
+1162 QD
-1170 LLDYAI
+1170 I
-1176 QAANR
+1176 R
-1181 GEILTSP
+1181 T
-1188 PQRMSEPSG
+1188 
-1197 QNVKTMNQMGTNNA
+1197 VNQMGTNNA
-1211 YASVEE
+1211 YASAEE
-1217 NAAARSYTHE
+1217 NAAARPYTHE

-1238 NGRVLTD
+1238 NGRILTD
-1245 SDGNVSNYA
+1245 ADGNVSNYA
-1254 GQVQELLASERWSNT
+1254 GQVQELLAADHWNNT
-1269 DRDVASTLRHEAFQ
+1269 DRDVAATLRHEAFQ

-1323 VVAAAKKAFDTNPK
+1323 VVAAAKKALDTNPK

-1359 VSQWAGALKQIAEER
+1359 VSQWAGALRQIAEER

-1383 RMAEKQGENDPQWLK
+1383 RIAEKQGANDPRWLK

-1434 TNQLFRVTTNAAN
+1434 TNQLFRITTNAAN

-1529 VREYKMTGNHLF
+1529 VREYKMTGNQLF

-1556 AFAAGVSQGAAQA
+1556 AFATGVSQGAAQT

-1588 AEQRGSDTTF
+1588 AKQRGSDTTF

-1612 AAMNGGLEYGA
+1612 AAMNCGLEYGA

-1698 RSLALGTIEV
+1698 RSLALGTMEV
-1708 AGYTALALKGIIRR
+1708 AGYAALALKGIIRR
-1722 IDDDD
+1722 VDDDD

-1790 TDAGLRA
+1790 TDEGLRA

-1905 TPKEYAGTGTERAVN
+1905 TPKEYAGTGTEQAVN
-1920 AFLNPYA
+1920 ALLNPYA

-1969 NKQKRQ
+1969 NEQKRQ

-1980 GQTYRDTLQALQD
+1980 GQTYRDTLQALQG

-2002 RTKDAAMKA
+2002 QAKDAAMKA
-2011 AESYAGVSAKNA
+2011 AESYAGTAAKTA

-2029 PPEGYA
+2029 PPEDYA
-2035 ERAEMDSTALAD
+2035 ARIGMDGAALAN
-2047 ALILEAVKSQKY
+2047 ALILEAVKAQHY
-2059 LSPETQ
+2059 LSGDTKKQ
-2065 TAKSAVESQYS
+2065 LSGVEGVYGST
-2076 SAAYARQSLDL
+2076 AYARQSLD
-2087 VESAKE
+2087 VVNAAKE
-2093 KAASYFDHAEQAK
+2093 KATAYFEHVEQAK
-2106 YGGELNEAEQELVG
+2106 YGGELTEAEQELVG
-2120 KDSGDIADYFMRKAI
+2120 KDSEYIADYFMRKAI
-2135 DGYKNAD
+2135 DSYKNTD
-2142 GTTGHLSGE
+2142 GTSGHLSGD
-2151 NAVKYNAVAKS
+2151 NAVKYAAVAKKLDGPT
-2162 FDTPL
+2162 FAGVGIFGDILTE
-2167 FSAVT
+2167 
-2172 DDLLVQAKKK
+2172 AKKK
-2182 AHAFYTEVEKTD
+2182 AHSFYTEVEKTG
-2194 FGGVMSADNRAL
+2194 FGGIMSADNRAL
-2206 NRKFAKMDNDEIAQY
+2206 NRKFAKMSDDEIAQH
-2221 FLSVAAKEKYKDTNG
+2221 FLSIAAKESFKDTNG

-2242 EVATALKS
+2242 EAAAALKS
-2250 GDITDSTVFA
+2250 GKINDPVVFA
-2260 FLDSDVVEDYT
+2260 LLDTDTIEDYN

-2278 ITPEILLHA
+2278 ITTEILLQA

-2301 GVVVNTSQEQF
+2301 SVVVNTSQEQF

-2322 QQQKRGVMK
+2322 QQQKQDVMK

-2418 WQWFCDYLNTTNMT
+2418 WQWFCDYLNTTDMT

-2438 VALIMSGTD
+2438 IALILSGTD
-2447 SQKTKDKIWSR
+2447 SQRTKDKIWSR
-2458 LK
+2458 LR